1 MKAKILQV
9 KMTSKKGLACLLAV
23 LMLLTALPLGLVTS
37 AMAATKDC
45 MVVEVQGKK
54 VYFFGAETLEV
65 TGSKVA
71 YTAESAEAPILYVDG
86 AVDPA
91 DDVQIS
97 DGIIDF
103 GTWLADQSAWVGVLC
118 DPDGTVT
125 GTEPSVQLDTQAPK
139 VTVSGNPTSWGK
151 APATLTVQADDGN
164 GYGAVAYRMDN
175 GQWQK
180 TPAFQVKANGTYT
193 FYAKDAVGNVSTGE
207 TVEVQYVDATA
218 PEIGVV
224 LDPPN
229 EGEQWT
235 NGKVKVTVTG
245 KDSES
250 GLAEKAFKMDEGQWQ
265 ETGTFVIQDN
275 KEHTFYVRDAVG
287 NEASQQAKADKYDN
301 IAPVIQKVQIK
312 YGLLNVTGAYISD
325 KVTYTYHIEAV
336 DNEGGSGIKAFSCN
350 GGETWQTSGDF
361 ELKGGAPYHFCVQD
375 QAENVSDVLVYTPN
389 YDTTAPTINDVQQST
404 DKPTNQAVTVTVN
417 ANDVQSGLNKS
428 GAYKLD
434 NGDWQ
439 KENSFDIK
447 DDQIHTVYVRDN
459 ANPVNVAEQVIQVKN
474 FNSKPPTVTGVTLS
488 NVDADGKELW
498 TNKPITATVEA
509 QGSKNSAQVK
519 FPVVAYKMDD
529 GDWQYIT
536 DSKTANQFTIEDNKE
551 HKFYAM
557 DNTGD
562 VDHLGNISEAF
573 SLAATHYDSKA
584 PELNSVEFNQ
594 ENSGPFAEFLNK
606 LSFGR
611 FFNKA
616 LKITVHATDGVDAIS
631 NASGFSADKV
641 QSLIFKDT
649 SGEVVQTIPIKHAAT
664 AEEVGDSVITEFNA
678 TIDDVKLSNFKGS
691 LYVQL
696 QDQLGNST
704 EEIQVTTANSNLNDL
719 TDEDDTEEFGDC
731 NFVLENNAPQILAAG
746 QKQDEKLNEKNA
758 VSASPS
764 TTVFKNDYTV
774 SFHVSDQT
782 KSGEIS
788 GVAGVQVSVNGTVVY
803 PQPDNNEK
811 TNNNNEN
818 NNETNNEK
826 MLETGII
833 ELHAVAQADDE
844 KNAHQ
849 VNGVKIED
857 ENWNGGELT
866 YTVEAWDNAGN
877 ASKVSFT
884 LNFDQTAPTVQ
895 FAIPN
900 EKSCKKVTVTD
911 YGFFFNKDTDVVIS
925 ASDPRNTDKQEATA
939 SGVQS
944 ITYKL
949 VPFNQEFDEVEAIP
963 VDDSSV
969 TVAVQAGFKGQIYAY
984 ATDNAGNFPG
994 TRKGEKW
1001 SGCKYFADSDEANDQ
1016 GYVHPDG
1023 AIVEN
1028 AQQHQDSSIVIAR
1041 KNQPAG
1047 TQNNKKA
1054 YKAGGQ
1060 NAPQQDKDLSYDATK
1075 NVPLY
1080 DANAKF
1086 TVTVKDAQSGI
1097 RTVKYTL
1104 IEGGK
1109 TSVNTLE
1116 VNTPYGKD
1124 DAQAALKA
1132 ENLECSTGNETRHAK
1147 ELWRVDDAKITG
1159 RDANLATELTSTV
1172 TVDANYNDILLVV
1185 ELTDNAGNT
1194 SYDYVAFGI
1203 DKTAPQIQVEYTSAA
1218 APQSGSYYSKARTA
1232 YITITERNIRTEQ
1245 VALLIEKCLDSA
1257 RTFDKKD
1264 TKAYREGFKIT
1275 GKTLLQKGSGNGDD
1289 RQYRIKVDFTGDGNY
1304 RIKTL
1309 KCTDNVGH
1317 ANTAVTYGKY
1327 NAAGN
1332 RDTVSGSNKTRF
1344 TIDKTAPKIH
1354 VALNLN
1360 DQVKNKK
1367 YFNATRTATV
1377 TVTEHNFNAKAFEN
1391 QLKATLNGK
1400 GIAVPGVSA
1409 FRREN
1414 GTDRWTATITFVA
1427 DGDYVLNFKTTDKAG
1442 NSYKTVAGDFSGAA
1456 AQNFTIDK
1464 TAPQL
1469 TIGGITTNTAYKKVP
1484 TIVVKEADNNA
1495 STITSSVVG
1504 TCFDSQS
1511 KMAKRTVKVS
1521 AKNSGQLTA
1530 DHQLQNTV
1538 TYTAVEQDGYYIVTA
1553 QCVDMAGNQS
1563 QVQRKVFTKNEKG
1576 AVYVVSDDLA
1586 TLNNGYAN
1594 KTAVA
1599 KQSLVV
1605 TEYSPTEIQSP
1616 EYYINING
1624 KKKDGLVTME
1634 KGQHHAGEWYVN
1646 TYTISSKDIVAEGKY
1661 ALYIKST
1668 TKLDG
1673 KNTVVNNSSENKD
1686 LHRLNIQFTIDN
1698 TNPYVRITGL
1708 EKHLYSNTKVQT
1720 VTFSVSESNLASI
1733 VIHMTRDG
1741 QALDPL
1747 VWDHVQD
1754 KKHPNGWTV
1763 ENGIAVVQVQL
1774 ENGKSNLTFEI
1785 TDLAGNKCS
1794 TANDYNKQELF
1805 VSGTT
1810 GNKNNWLEETDGKIV
1825 LKDIYVDKGFSANAF
1840 AALIRNNLAI
1850 SVVIFVVIGLVL
1862 LAVIILPIL
1871 SKKRKKMD
1879 AADAEK
1885 LN

>member
-54 VYFFGAETLEV
+54 VYFFGAEALEV

-71 YTAESAEAPILYVDG
+71 YTAESAEVPTIYVDG

-97 DGIIDF
+97 DGVIDF

-125 GTEPSVQLDTQAPK
+125 GTEPSVQLDAQAPR
-139 VTVSGNPTSWGK
+139 VTVSGNPTAWGK
-151 APATLTVQADDGN
+151 APVTLTVQADDGN

-180 TPAFQVKANGTYT
+180 APEFRVKANGTYT

-207 TVEVQYVDATA
+207 TVEVQYVDANA

-229 EGEQWT
+229 AGEQWT

-250 GLAEKAFKMDEGQWQ
+250 GLAEEAFKMDEGQWQ
-265 ETGTFVIQDN
+265 ESGTFVIQDN
-275 KEHTFYVRDAVG
+275 KEHNFYVRDAVG
-287 NEASQQAKADKYDN
+287 NEAKQQAKADRYDD
-301 IAPVIQKVQIK
+301 IAPTINQVQVK
-312 YGLLNVTGAYISD
+312 LGNLALKQGTPISD
-325 KVTYTYHIEAV
+325 KITYTYHIDAT
-336 DNEGGSGIKAFSCN
+336 DNEGGSGIKFFSCN
-350 GGETWQTSGDF
+350 GGKTWQTSGDF
-361 ELKGGAPYHFCVQD
+361 KLKGGESYDFRVKD
-375 QAENVSDVLVYTPN
+375 QAENESAVLPYVPN

-417 ANDVQSGLNKS
+417 ANDVQSDLNKL

-439 KENSFDIK
+439 KENSFDIQ
-447 DDQIHTVYVRDN
+447 DDKIHTVYVRDN
-459 ANPVNVAEQVIQVKN
+459 AKPENVAEKKIQVKN
-474 FNSKPPTVTGVTLS
+474 FNSTPPTVTNVTLS
-488 NVDADGKELW
+488 NVGADGKENW
-498 TNKPITATVEA
+498 TNEPIIATVEA
-509 QGSKNSAQVK
+509 KGNTNNAQVE

-529 GDWQYIT
+529 GDWQYIEK
-536 DSKTANQFTIEDNKE
+536 SETANQFTIEDKKE
-551 HKFYAM
+551 HKFYCL
-557 DNTGD
+557 DNAD
-562 VDHLGNISEAF
+562 NASSA
-573 SLAATHYDSKA
+573 SSCAAKFYDKKA
-584 PELNSVEFNQ
+584 PELAPELNPVVFNPK
-594 ENSGPFAEFLNK
+594 NVGPFAEFLNK

-611 FFNKA
+611 FFNEE
-616 LKITVHATDGVDAIS
+616 LEITVHATDGVDEYS
-631 NASGFSADKV
+631 NASGFPEDKE

-649 SGEVVQTIPIKHAAT
+649 KGNKTTIPAKPAKVAKSGEVGNAVSAEFTATIPA
-664 AEEVGDSVITEFNA
+664 N
-678 TIDDVKLSNFKGS
+678 KLKNFKGS

-696 QDQLGNST
+696 QDQLGNQT
-704 EEIQVTTANSNLNDL
+704 EEIQVTTANSNLNKL
-719 TDEDDTEEFGDC
+719 TDTDDPEKFGDC
-731 NFVLENNAPQILAAG
+731 NFVLENNAPRILAAG
-746 QKQDEKLNEKNA
+746 QNAELNAKNA
-758 VSASPS
+758 VSASPG
-764 TTVFKNDYTV
+764 TTAFKNDYTV
-774 SFHVSDQT
+774 SFYVSDQT
-782 KSGEIS
+782 ESGEIS
-788 GVAGVQVSVNGTVVY
+788 GVAGVQVNVNGTDVY
-803 PQPDNNEK
+803 SEQYNNKK
-811 TNNNNEN
+811 TP
-818 NNETNNEK
+818 
-826 MLETGII
+826 ETGII
-833 ELHAVAQADDE
+833 ELPAVAQADKE
-844 KNAHQ
+844 KDAYT
-849 VNGVKIED
+849 VNEKKIKD
-857 ENWNGGELT
+857 WKGGELT
-866 YTVEAWDNAGN
+866 YTVKAWDNAGN

-900 EKSCKKVTVTD
+900 EKSCEKVSVTD

-925 ASDPRNTDKQEATA
+925 ASDPCNRKQNEATA
-939 SGVQS
+939 SGVKS

-949 VPFNQEFDEVEAIP
+949 VPFNQKFDEVEAIT

-994 TRKGEKW
+994 TREVGKW
-1001 SGCKYFADSDEANDQ
+1001 SGCKYFADSNEANDQ

-1023 AIVEN
+1023 TIVEN

-1060 NAPQQDKDLSYDATK
+1060 NAPQQDKKLSYDATK

-1080 DANAKF
+1080 DTNAKF

-1116 VNTPYGKD
+1116 VNTPYGKAY
-1124 DAQAALKA
+1124 AQAALQA
-1132 ENLECSTGNETRHAK
+1132 ENLESSTGNATRHAK

-1172 TVDANYNDILLVV
+1172 TVDANYNDILLIV

-1203 DKTAPQIQVEYTSAA
+1203 DKTAPQIQVEYISAV
-1218 APQSGSYYSKARTA
+1218 APQSGSYYSKTRTA
-1232 YITITERNIRTEQ
+1232 HITITERNIRTEQ

-1275 GKTLLQKGSGNGDD
+1275 GKTLLQKGSGNGDN

-1327 NAAGN
+1327 KAAGN
-1332 RDTVSGSNKTRF
+1332 RDAVSGSNKTRF

-1360 DQVKNKK
+1360 DRVKNKK

-1377 TVTEHNFNAKAFEN
+1377 TVTEHNFDAKAFEN

-1414 GTDRWTATITFVA
+1414 GTDRWTATVTFVA

-1530 DHQLQNTV
+1530 DHQQQNTV

-1586 TLNNGYAN
+1586 ALNNGYAN

-1646 TYTISSKDIVAEGKY
+1646 TYTISSKDILAEGKY

-1747 VWDHVQD
+1747 VWDHAQD

-1774 ENGKSNLTFEI
+1774 ENGKSDLTFEI

-1810 GNKNNWLEETDGKIV
+1810 GNKNNWLEEKDGKIV

-1850 SVVIFVVIGLVL
+1850 SVVIFVAIGLVL

>member
-54 VYFFGAETLEV
+54 VYFFGAEALEV

-71 YTAESAEAPILYVDG
+71 YTAESAEVPTIYVDG

-97 DGIIDF
+97 DGVIDF

-125 GTEPSVQLDTQAPK
+125 GTEPSVQLDAQAPR
-139 VTVSGNPTSWGK
+139 VTVSGNPTAWGK
-151 APATLTVQADDGN
+151 APVTLTVQADDGN

-180 TPAFQVKANGTYT
+180 APEFRVKANGTYT

-229 EGEQWT
+229 AGEQWS
-235 NGKVKVTVTG
+235 NDKVKVTVTG

-250 GLAEKAFKMDEGQWQ
+250 DLAEKAFKMDEGQWQ

-275 KEHTFYVRDAVG
+275 KEHNFYVRDAVG
-287 NEASQQAKADKYDN
+287 NEAKQQAKADKYDN
-301 IAPVIQKVQIK
+301 IAPVIQKVQVK
-312 YGLLNVTGAYISD
+312 LGNLVLKQGTYISD
-325 KVTYTYHIEAV
+325 QITYTYHIDAT
-336 DNEGGSGIKAFSCN
+336 DNEGGSGIKFFSCN
-350 GGETWQTSGDF
+350 GGKTWQTSGDF
-361 ELKGGAPYHFCVQD
+361 KLKGGESYDFCVKD
-375 QAENVSDVLVYTPN
+375 QAENESAVLVYTPN

-404 DKPTNQAVTVTVN
+404 DKPTNQAVTVTVT
-417 ANDVQSGLNKS
+417 ANDVQSGLNKF

-439 KENSFDIK
+439 KENSFDIQ
-447 DDQIHTVYVRDN
+447 DDKIHTVSVRDN
-459 ANPVNVAEQVIQVKN
+459 ANPENVAEKKIQVKN
-474 FNSKPPTVTGVTLS
+474 FISTPPTVTNVTLS
-488 NVDADGKELW
+488 NVGADGKELW
-498 TNKPITATVEA
+498 TNEPITATVEA
-509 QGSKNSAQVK
+509 KGNTNNAQVE

-536 DSKTANQFTIEDNKE
+536 DSKTANQFTIEDKKE
-551 HKFYAM
+551 HKFYCL
-557 DNTGD
+557 DNA
-562 VDHLGNISEAF
+562 GNASSA
-573 SLAATHYDSKA
+573 SSCAAKLYDKKA
-584 PELNSVEFNQ
+584 PELEPKKAPEFYPVEFSQSN
-594 ENSGPFAEFLNK
+594 NGPFAKFLNK

-611 FFNKA
+611 FFNKE
-616 LKITVHATDGVDAIS
+616 LKITVHATDGVDACS
-631 NASGFSADKV
+631 NASGFSDKKV
-641 QSLIFKDT
+641 QSLIFKNT

-704 EEIQVTTANSNLNDL
+704 KEIQVTTANSNLGELKN
-719 TDEDDTEEFGDC
+719 TEEFGDC

-746 QKQDEKLNEKNA
+746 QDEKLDETNA
-758 VSASPS
+758 VSASPG
-764 TTVFKNDYTV
+764 TTVFKDDYTV

-782 KSGEIS
+782 ESGEIS

-803 PQPDNNEK
+803 SQPDNNEK
-811 TNNNNEN
+811 TDNNNK
-818 NNETNNEK
+818 K
-826 MLETGII
+826 MLETGTID
-833 ELHAVAQADDE
+833 LHAVAQADKAEDT
-844 KNAHQ
+844 NT
-849 VNGVKIED
+849 VNKQKIED
-857 ENWNGGELT
+857 WKGGELT

-895 FAIPN
+895 FAIPSGN
-900 EKSCKKVTVTD
+900 ACEKVTVSD

-925 ASDPRNTDKQEATA
+925 ASDPRNDKQEATA
-939 SGVQS
+939 SGVKS

-949 VPFNQEFDEVEAIP
+949 VPFNQEFDEVEAIT

-969 TVAVQAGFKGQIYAY
+969 TVTVRAGFKGQIYAY

-994 TRKGEKW
+994 TREDGKW
-1001 SGCKYFADSDEANDQ
+1001 SGCKYFADSNEANDQ

-1023 AIVEN
+1023 TIVEN

-1060 NAPQQDKDLSYDATK
+1060 NAPQQDKKLSYDATK

-1080 DANAKF
+1080 DTNAKF

-1116 VNTPYGKD
+1116 VNTPYGKA
-1124 DAQAALKA
+1124 DAQAALQA
-1132 ENLECSTGNETRHAK
+1132 ENLESSTGNATRHAK

-1172 TVDANYNDILLVV
+1172 TVDANYNDILLIV

-1203 DKTAPQIQVEYTSAA
+1203 DKTAPQIQVEYTSAV
-1218 APQSGSYYSKARTA
+1218 APQSGSYYSKTRTA
-1232 YITITERNIRTEQ
+1232 HITITERNIRTEQ

-1275 GKTLLQKGSGNGDD
+1275 GKTLLQKGSGNGDN

-1332 RDTVSGSNKTRF
+1332 RDAVSGSNKTRF

-1354 VALNLN
+1354 VDLNLN
-1360 DQVKNKK
+1360 DRVKNKK

-1400 GIAVPGVSA
+1400 GIAVPSVSA
-1409 FRREN
+1409 FRQEN
-1414 GTDRWTATITFVA
+1414 GTDRWTATVTFVA

-1456 AQNFTIDK
+1456 AQDFTIDK

-1484 TIVVKEADNNA
+1484 TIVAKEADNNA

-1530 DHQLQNTV
+1530 DHQRQNTV

-1586 TLNNGYAN
+1586 ALNNGYAN

-1646 TYTISSKDIVAEGKY
+1646 TYTISSKDILAEGKY
-1661 ALYIKST
+1661 ALNIKST

-1741 QALDPL
+1741 QTLDPL
-1747 VWDHVQD
+1747 VWDHAQD

-1774 ENGKSNLTFEI
+1774 ENGKSDLTFEI

-1810 GNKNNWLEETDGKIV
+1810 GNKNNWLEEKDGKIV

>member
-54 VYFFGAETLEV
+54 VYFFGAEALEV

-71 YTAESAEAPILYVDG
+71 YTAESAEVPTIYVDG

-97 DGIIDF
+97 DGVIDF

-125 GTEPSVQLDTQAPK
+125 GTEPSVQPDTQAPR
-139 VTVSGNPTSWGK
+139 VTVSGNPTAWGK
-151 APATLTVQADDGN
+151 APVTLTVQADDGN

-180 TPAFQVKANGTYT
+180 APEFRVKANGTYT

-207 TVEVQYVDATA
+207 TVELQYVDANA

-265 ETGTFVIQDN
+265 ESGTFVIQDN
-275 KEHTFYVRDAVG
+275 REHNFYVRDAVG
-287 NEASQQAKADKYDN
+287 NEAKQQAKADKYDN
-301 IAPVIQKVQIK
+301 IAPVIQKVQVK
-312 YGLLNVTGAYISD
+312 LGNLVLKQGTYISD
-325 KVTYTYHIEAV
+325 QITYTYHIDAT
-336 DNEGGSGIKAFSCN
+336 DNEGGSGIKFFSCN

-361 ELKGGAPYHFCVQD
+361 KLKGGESYDFCVKD
-375 QAENVSDVLVYTPN
+375 QAENESAVLVYTPN

-404 DKPTNQAVTVTVN
+404 DKPTNQAVTVTVT
-417 ANDVQSGLNKS
+417 ANDVQSGLNKF

-439 KENSFDIK
+439 KENSFDIQ
-447 DDQIHTVYVRDN
+447 DDKIHTVYVRDN
-459 ANPVNVAEQVIQVKN
+459 AKPENVAEKKIQIKN
-474 FNSKPPTVTGVTLS
+474 FNSTPPTVTNVTLS
-488 NVDADGKELW
+488 NVGADGKELW
-498 TNKPITATVEA
+498 TNEPIIATVA
-509 QGSKNSAQVK
+509 AKGNKNNAQVE

-536 DSKTANQFTIEDNKE
+536 DSKTANQFTIEDKKE

-562 VDHLGNISEAF
+562 VDHLGNISEAS

-594 ENSGPFAEFLNK
+594 KNVGPFAKFLNK

-611 FFNKA
+611 FFNKE
-616 LKITVHATDGVDAIS
+616 LEITVHATDGVDES
-631 NASGFSADKV
+631 NNASGFSDKKV
-641 QSLIFKDT
+641 QSLIFKDPSKDT
-649 SGEVVQTIPIKHAAT
+649 NNQVVTTIPAKVTKSGEVGKAVSAEFTAEIT
-664 AEEVGDSVITEFNA
+664 AEEL
-678 TIDDVKLSNFKGS
+678 KNFKGS

-696 QDQLGNST
+696 QDQLGNQT
-704 EEIQVTTANSNLNDL
+704 EEIQVTTANSNLGELEDL
-719 TDEDDTEEFGDC
+719 DDNC
-731 NFVLENNAPQILAAG
+731 NFVLENNAPRILAAG
-746 QKQDEKLNEKNA
+746 QNAELKAENA
-758 VSASPS
+758 VSASPG
-764 TTVFKNDYTV
+764 TTAFKNDYTV

-782 KSGEIS
+782 ESGEIS
-788 GVAGVQVSVNGTVVY
+788 GVAGVQVNVNGTDIY
-803 PQPDNNEK
+803 SEQYNNEK
-811 TNNNNEN
+811 
-818 NNETNNEK
+818 K
-826 MLETGII
+826 PQTGTID
-833 ELHAVAQADDE
+833 LHAVAQADKAEDTYT
-844 KNAHQ
+844 
-849 VNGVKIED
+849 VNKVKIKD
-857 ENWNGGELT
+857 WKGGELT

-925 ASDPRNTDKQEATA
+925 ASDPCNRKQNEATA
-939 SGVQS
+939 SGVKS

-949 VPFNQEFDEVEAIP
+949 VPFNQKFDEVEAIP

-969 TVAVQAGFKGQIYAY
+969 TVTVRAGFKGQIYAY
-984 ATDNAGNFPG
+984 ATDKAGNFPG
-994 TRKGEKW
+994 TREDGKW
-1001 SGCKYFADSDEANDQ
+1001 SGCKYFADSNEANDQ

-1023 AIVEN
+1023 TIVEN

-1060 NAPQQDKDLSYDATK
+1060 NAPQQDKKQSYDATK

-1080 DANAKF
+1080 DTNAKF

-1116 VNTPYGKD
+1116 VNTPYGKA
-1124 DAQAALKA
+1124 DAQAALQA

-1172 TVDANYNDILLVV
+1172 TVDANYNDILLIV

-1203 DKTAPQIQVEYTSAA
+1203 DKTAPQIQVEYTSAV
-1218 APQSGSYYSKARTA
+1218 APQSGSYYSKTRTA
-1232 YITITERNIRTEQ
+1232 HITITERNIRTEQ

-1275 GKTLLQKGSGNGDD
+1275 GKTLLQKGSGNGDN

-1327 NAAGN
+1327 KAAGN
-1332 RDTVSGSNKTRF
+1332 RDAVSGSNKTRF

-1377 TVTEHNFNAKAFEN
+1377 TVTEHNFDAKAFEN

-1400 GIAVPGVSA
+1400 GIAVPSVSA

-1414 GTDRWTATITFVA
+1414 GTDRWTATVTFVA

-1456 AQNFTIDK
+1456 AQDFTIDK

-1511 KMAKRTVKVS
+1511 KRAKRTVKVS

-1586 TLNNGYAN
+1586 ALNNGYAN

-1634 KGQHHAGEWYVN
+1634 KGQHHACEWYVN
-1646 TYTISSKDIVAEGKY
+1646 TYTISSKDILAEGKY

-1747 VWDHVQD
+1747 VWDHAQD

-1774 ENGKSNLTFEI
+1774 ENGKSDLTFEI

-1810 GNKNNWLEETDGKIV
+1810 GNKNNWLEEKDGKIV

-1850 SVVIFVVIGLVL
+1850 SVVIFVAIGLVL

>member
-54 VYFFGAETLEV
+54 VYFFGAEALEV

-71 YTAESAEAPILYVDG
+71 YTAESAEVPTIYVDG

-97 DGIIDF
+97 DGVIDF

-125 GTEPSVQLDTQAPK
+125 GTEPSVQPDAQAPR
-139 VTVSGNPTSWGK
+139 VTVSGNPTAWGK
-151 APATLTVQADDGN
+151 APAILTVQADDGN

-180 TPAFQVKANGTYT
+180 APEFRVKANGTYT

-229 EGEQWT
+229 AGEQWT

-275 KEHTFYVRDAVG
+275 KEHNFYVRDAVG
-287 NEASQQAKADKYDN
+287 NEAKQQAKADKYDN
-301 IAPVIQKVQIK
+301 IAPVIQKVQVK
-312 YGLLNVTGAYISD
+312 LGNLVLKQGTYISD
-325 KVTYTYHIEAV
+325 QITYTYHIDAT
-336 DNEGGSGIKAFSCN
+336 DNEGGSGIKVFSCN
-350 GGETWQTSGDF
+350 GGETWQASGDF
-361 ELKGGAPYHFCVQD
+361 KLKGGESYDFCVKD
-375 QAENVSDVLVYTPN
+375 QAENESAVLVYTPN

-404 DKPTNQAVTVTVN
+404 DKPTNQAVTVTVT
-417 ANDVQSGLNKS
+417 ANDVQSGLNKF

-439 KENSFDIK
+439 KENSFDIQ
-447 DDQIHTVYVRDN
+447 DDKIHTVSVRDN
-459 ANPVNVAEQVIQVKN
+459 ANPENVAEKKIQVKN
-474 FNSKPPTVTGVTLS
+474 FNSTPPTVTNVTLS
-488 NVDADGKELW
+488 NVGADGKENW
-498 TNKPITATVEA
+498 TNEPITATVEA
-509 QGSKNSAQVK
+509 KGNTNNAQVE

-529 GDWQYIT
+529 GDWQYIE
-536 DSKTANQFTIEDNKE
+536 KNETANQFTIEDKKE
-551 HKFYAM
+551 HKFYCL
-557 DNTGD
+557 DNA
-562 VDHLGNISEAF
+562 GNASEA
-573 SLAATHYDSKA
+573 SSCAAKLYDKKA
-584 PELNSVEFNQ
+584 PELEPKKTPEFYPVEFSQSN
-594 ENSGPFAEFLNK
+594 NGPFAKFLNK

-611 FFNKA
+611 FFNKE
-616 LKITVHATDGVDAIS
+616 LKITVHATDGVDACS
-631 NASGFSADKV
+631 NASGFSEDKA
-641 QSLIFKDT
+641 QSLIFKNT

-696 QDQLGNST
+696 QDQLGNQT
-704 EEIQVTTANSNLNDL
+704 EEIQVTTANSNLGELKN
-719 TDEDDTEEFGDC
+719 TEEFGDC
-731 NFVLENNAPQILAAG
+731 NFVLENNAPRILAAG
-746 QKQDEKLNEKNA
+746 QNAELKAENA

-764 TTVFKNDYTV
+764 TTTFKNDYTV

-782 KSGEIS
+782 ESGEIS
-788 GVAGVQVSVNGTVVY
+788 GVAGVQVNVNGTDVY
-803 PQPDNNEK
+803 SEQYNNEK
-811 TNNNNEN
+811 
-818 NNETNNEK
+818 K
-826 MLETGII
+826 PQTGTID
-833 ELHAVAQADDE
+833 LHAVAKADKE
-844 KNAHQ
+844 ENAYQ
-849 VNGVKIED
+849 VNGEKIK
-857 ENWNGGELT
+857 NWNGGELT

-900 EKSCKKVTVTD
+900 EKSCKKVSVTD

-925 ASDPRNTDKQEATA
+925 ASDPCNREQNEATA
-939 SGVQS
+939 SGVKS

-994 TRKGEKW
+994 TREDGKW
-1001 SGCKYFADSDEANDQ
+1001 SGCKYFADSSKANDQ

-1023 AIVEN
+1023 TIVEN

-1060 NAPQQDKDLSYDATK
+1060 NAPQQDKKLSYDATK

-1080 DANAKF
+1080 DTNAKF

-1116 VNTPYGKD
+1116 VNTPYGKA
-1124 DAQAALKA
+1124 DAQAALQA
-1132 ENLECSTGNETRHAK
+1132 ENLESSTGNATRHAK

-1172 TVDANYNDILLVV
+1172 TVDANYNDILLIV

-1203 DKTAPQIQVEYTSAA
+1203 DKTAPQIQVEYTSAV
-1218 APQSGSYYSKARTA
+1218 APQSGSYYSKTRTA
-1232 YITITERNIRTEQ
+1232 HITITERNIRTEQ

-1275 GKTLLQKGSGNGDD
+1275 GKTLLQKGSGNGDN
-1289 RQYRIKVDFTGDGNY
+1289 RQYQIKVDFTGDGNY

-1332 RDTVSGSNKTRF
+1332 RDAVSGSNKTRF

-1360 DQVKNKK
+1360 DRVKNKK

-1400 GIAVPGVSA
+1400 GIAVPSVSA
-1409 FRREN
+1409 FRQEN
-1414 GTDRWTATITFVA
+1414 GTDRWTATVTFVA

-1586 TLNNGYAN
+1586 ALNNGYAN

-1646 TYTISSKDIVAEGKY
+1646 TYTISSKDILAEGKY

-1747 VWDHVQD
+1747 VWDHAQD

-1774 ENGKSNLTFEI
+1774 ENGKSDLTFEI

-1810 GNKNNWLEETDGKIV
+1810 GNKNNWLEEKDGKIV

>member
-54 VYFFGAETLEV
+54 VYFFGAEALEV

-71 YTAESAEAPILYVDG
+71 YTTESAEVPTIYVDG

-91 DDVQIS
+91 DDVRIS
-97 DGIIDF
+97 DGVIDF
-103 GTWLADQSAWVGVLC
+103 GSWLADQSAWVGVLC

-125 GTEPSVQLDTQAPK
+125 GTEPSVQLDAQAPR
-139 VTVSGNPTSWGK
+139 VTVSGNPTAWGK
-151 APATLTVQADDGN
+151 APVTLTVQADDGK

-180 TPAFQVKANGTYT
+180 APEFRVKANGTYT

-207 TVEVQYVDATA
+207 TVEVQYVDANA

-229 EGEQWT
+229 AGEQWT

-265 ETGTFVIQDN
+265 ESGTFVIQDN
-275 KEHTFYVRDAVG
+275 KEHNFYVRDAVG
-287 NEASQQAKADKYDN
+287 NEAKQQAKADKYDN
-301 IAPVIQKVQIK
+301 IAPVIQKVQVKLGNLILK
-312 YGLLNVTGAYISD
+312 QGTYISD
-325 KVTYTYHIEAV
+325 QITYTYHIDAT
-336 DNEGGSGIKAFSCN
+336 DNEGGSGIKVFSCN
-350 GGETWQTSGDF
+350 GGETWQASGDF
-361 ELKGGAPYHFCVQD
+361 KLKGGESYDFCVKD
-375 QAENVSDVLVYTPN
+375 QAENESAVLVYTPN

-404 DKPTNQAVTVTVN
+404 DKPTNQAVTVTVT

-439 KENSFDIK
+439 KENSFDIQ
-447 DDQIHTVYVRDN
+447 DDKIHTVYVRDN
-459 ANPVNVAEQVIQVKN
+459 AKPENVAEKKIQIKN
-474 FNSKPPTVTGVTLS
+474 FNSTPPTVTNVTLS
-488 NVDADGKELW
+488 NVGADGKELW
-498 TNKPITATVEA
+498 TNEPIIATVEA
-509 QGSKNSAQVK
+509 KGNTNNAQVE

-536 DSKTANQFTIEDNKE
+536 DSKTANQFTIEDKKE

-562 VDHLGNISEAF
+562 VDHLGNISEAS

-594 ENSGPFAEFLNK
+594 KNVGPFAKFLNK

-611 FFNKA
+611 FFNEE
-616 LKITVHATDGVDAIS
+616 LEITVHATDGVDEYS
-631 NASGFSADKV
+631 NASGFSEDKE

-649 SGEVVQTIPIKHAAT
+649 SKDTSDPVVTTIPAKVTKSGEVGNAVSAKFTAEIT
-664 AEEVGDSVITEFNA
+664 AEEL
-678 TIDDVKLSNFKGS
+678 KNFKGS

-696 QDQLGNST
+696 QDQLGNRT
-704 EEIQVTTANSNLNDL
+704 EEIQVTTANSNLGELKN
-719 TDEDDTEEFGDC
+719 TEEFGDC

-746 QKQDEKLNEKNA
+746 QNAELKAENA

-764 TTVFKNDYTV
+764 TTIFKNDYTV

-782 KSGEIS
+782 ESGEIS
-788 GVAGVQVSVNGTVVY
+788 GVAGVQVNVNGTDIY
-803 PQPDNNEK
+803 SEQYNNKK
-811 TNNNNEN
+811 TP
-818 NNETNNEK
+818 ETS
-826 MLETGII
+826 II
-833 ELHAVAQADDE
+833 ELPAVAQADKE
-844 KNAHQ
+844 KDAYT
-849 VNGVKIED
+849 VNGKKIKD
-857 ENWNGGELT
+857 WKGGELT

-877 ASKVSFT
+877 VSKVSFT

-939 SGVQS
+939 SGAKS

-949 VPFNQEFDEVEAIP
+949 VPFNQKFDEVEAIP

-994 TRKGEKW
+994 TREVGKW
-1001 SGCKYFADSDEANDQ
+1001 SGCKYFADSNEANDQ

-1023 AIVEN
+1023 TIVEN

-1060 NAPQQDKDLSYDATK
+1060 NAPQQDKKLSYDATK

-1116 VNTPYGKD
+1116 VNTPYGKT
-1124 DAQAALKA
+1124 DAQAALQA
-1132 ENLECSTGNETRHAK
+1132 ENLESSTGNETRHAK

-1172 TVDANYNDILLVV
+1172 TVDANYNDILLIV

-1203 DKTAPQIQVEYTSAA
+1203 DKTAPQIQVEYTSAV

-1232 YITITERNIRTEQ
+1232 YITITERNIHTEQ

-1264 TKAYREGFKIT
+1264 TKAYREGFKIA
-1275 GKTLLQKGSGNGDD
+1275 GKTLLQKGSGNGDN

-1332 RDTVSGSNKTRF
+1332 RDAVSGSNKTRF

-1360 DQVKNKK
+1360 DRVKNKK

-1400 GIAVPGVSA
+1400 GIAVPSVSA
-1409 FRREN
+1409 FRQEN
-1414 GTDRWTATITFVA
+1414 GTDRWTATVTFVA

-1456 AQNFTIDK
+1456 AQDFTIDK

-1495 STITSSVVG
+1495 STITSSAVG

-1586 TLNNGYAN
+1586 ALNNGYAN

-1646 TYTISSKDIVAEGKY
+1646 TYTISSKDILAEGKY

-1747 VWDHVQD
+1747 VWDHAQD

-1774 ENGKSNLTFEI
+1774 ENGKSDLTFEI

-1810 GNKNNWLEETDGKIV
+1810 GNKNNWLEEKDGKIV

>member
-1 MKAKILQV
+1 MMKAKILQV

-54 VYFFGAETLEV
+54 VYFFGAEALEV

-71 YTAESAEAPILYVDG
+71 YTAESAEVPTIYVDG

-97 DGIIDF
+97 DGVIDF

-125 GTEPSVQLDTQAPK
+125 GTEPSVQPDAQAPR
-139 VTVSGNPTSWGK
+139 VTVSGNPTAWGK
-151 APATLTVQADDGN
+151 APAILTVQADDGN

-180 TPAFQVKANGTYT
+180 APEFRVKANGTYT

-229 EGEQWT
+229 AGEQWT

-275 KEHTFYVRDAVG
+275 KEHNFYVRDAVG
-287 NEASQQAKADKYDN
+287 NEAKQQAKADKYDN
-301 IAPVIQKVQIK
+301 IAPVIQKVQVK
-312 YGLLNVTGAYISD
+312 LGNLVLKQGTYISD
-325 KVTYTYHIEAV
+325 QITYTYHIDAT
-336 DNEGGSGIKAFSCN
+336 DNEGGSGIKVFSCN
-350 GGETWQTSGDF
+350 GGETWQASGDF
-361 ELKGGAPYHFCVQD
+361 KLKGGESYDFCVKD
-375 QAENVSDVLVYTPN
+375 QAENESAVLVYTPN

-404 DKPTNQAVTVTVN
+404 DKPTNQAVTVTVT
-417 ANDVQSGLNKS
+417 ANDVQSGLNKF

-439 KENSFDIK
+439 KENSFDIQ
-447 DDQIHTVYVRDN
+447 DDKIHTVSVRDN
-459 ANPVNVAEQVIQVKN
+459 ANPENVAEKKIQVKN
-474 FNSKPPTVTGVTLS
+474 FNSTPPTVTNVTLS
-488 NVDADGKELW
+488 NVGADGKENW
-498 TNKPITATVEA
+498 TNEPITATVEA
-509 QGSKNSAQVK
+509 KGNTNNAQVE

-529 GDWQYIT
+529 GDWQYIE
-536 DSKTANQFTIEDNKE
+536 KNETANQFTIEDKKE
-551 HKFYAM
+551 HKFYCL
-557 DNTGD
+557 DNA
-562 VDHLGNISEAF
+562 GNASEA
-573 SLAATHYDSKA
+573 SSCAAKLYDKKA
-584 PELNSVEFNQ
+584 PELEPKKTPEFYPVEFSQSN
-594 ENSGPFAEFLNK
+594 NGPFAKFLNK

-611 FFNKA
+611 FFNKE
-616 LKITVHATDGVDAIS
+616 LKITVHATDGVDACS
-631 NASGFSADKV
+631 NASGFSEDKA
-641 QSLIFKDT
+641 QSLIFKNT

-696 QDQLGNST
+696 QDQLGNQT
-704 EEIQVTTANSNLNDL
+704 EEIQVTTANSNLGELKN
-719 TDEDDTEEFGDC
+719 TEEFGDC
-731 NFVLENNAPQILAAG
+731 NFVLENNAPRILAAG
-746 QKQDEKLNEKNA
+746 QNAELKAENA

-764 TTVFKNDYTV
+764 TTTFKNDYTV

-782 KSGEIS
+782 ESGEIS
-788 GVAGVQVSVNGTVVY
+788 GVAGVQVNVNGTDVY
-803 PQPDNNEK
+803 SEQYNNEK
-811 TNNNNEN
+811 
-818 NNETNNEK
+818 K
-826 MLETGII
+826 PQTGTID
-833 ELHAVAQADDE
+833 LHAVAKADKE
-844 KNAHQ
+844 ENAYQ
-849 VNGVKIED
+849 VNGEKIK
-857 ENWNGGELT
+857 NWNGGELT

-900 EKSCKKVTVTD
+900 EKSCKKVSVTD

-925 ASDPRNTDKQEATA
+925 ASDPCNREQNEATA
-939 SGVQS
+939 SGVKS

-994 TRKGEKW
+994 TREDGKW
-1001 SGCKYFADSDEANDQ
+1001 SGCKYFADSSKANDQ

-1023 AIVEN
+1023 TIVEN

-1060 NAPQQDKDLSYDATK
+1060 NAPQQDKKLSYDATK

-1080 DANAKF
+1080 DTNAKF

-1116 VNTPYGKD
+1116 VNTPYGKA
-1124 DAQAALKA
+1124 DAQAALQA
-1132 ENLECSTGNETRHAK
+1132 ENLESSTGNATRHAK

-1172 TVDANYNDILLVV
+1172 TVDANYNDILLIV

-1203 DKTAPQIQVEYTSAA
+1203 DKTAPQIQVEYTSAV
-1218 APQSGSYYSKARTA
+1218 APQSGSYYSKTRTA
-1232 YITITERNIRTEQ
+1232 HITITERNIRTEQ

-1275 GKTLLQKGSGNGDD
+1275 GKTLLQKGSGNGDN
-1289 RQYRIKVDFTGDGNY
+1289 RQYQIKVDFTGDGNY

-1332 RDTVSGSNKTRF
+1332 RDAVSGSNKTRF

-1360 DQVKNKK
+1360 DRVKNKK

-1400 GIAVPGVSA
+1400 GIAVPSVSA
-1409 FRREN
+1409 FRQEN
-1414 GTDRWTATITFVA
+1414 GTDRWTATVTFVA

-1586 TLNNGYAN
+1586 ALNNGYAN

-1646 TYTISSKDIVAEGKY
+1646 TYTISSKDILAEGKY

-1747 VWDHVQD
+1747 VWDHAQD

-1774 ENGKSNLTFEI
+1774 ENGKSDLTFEI

-1810 GNKNNWLEETDGKIV
+1810 GNKNNWLEEKDGKIV

>member
-71 YTAESAEAPILYVDG
+71 YTAESAEVPTIYVDG

-91 DDVQIS
+91 DDVRIS
-97 DGIIDF
+97 DGVIDF

-125 GTEPSVQLDTQAPK
+125 GTEPSVQPDAQAPR
-139 VTVSGNPTSWGK
+139 VTVSGNPTAWGK
-151 APATLTVQADDGN
+151 APVTLTVQADDGN

-180 TPAFQVKANGTYT
+180 APDFQVKANGTYT

-207 TVEVQYVDATA
+207 TVEVQYVDANA

-229 EGEQWT
+229 AGEQWT

-275 KEHTFYVRDAVG
+275 KEHNFYVRDAVG
-287 NEASQQAKADKYDN
+287 NEAKQQAKADKYDN
-301 IAPVIQKVQIK
+301 IAPVIQKVQVKLGNLILK
-312 YGLLNVTGAYISD
+312 QGTYISD
-325 KVTYTYHIEAV
+325 QITYTYHIDAT
-336 DNEGGSGIKAFSCN
+336 DNEGGSGIKFFSCN
-350 GGETWQTSGDF
+350 GGETWQASGDF
-361 ELKGGAPYHFCVQD
+361 KLKGGESYDFRVKD
-375 QAENVSDVLVYTPN
+375 QAENESAVLVYTPN

-404 DKPTNQAVTVTVN
+404 DKPTNQAVTVTVT

-439 KENSFDIK
+439 KENSFDIQ
-447 DDQIHTVYVRDN
+447 DDKIHTVSVRDN
-459 ANPVNVAEQVIQVKN
+459 AKPENVAEKKIQVKN
-474 FNSKPPTVTGVTLS
+474 FNSTPPTVTNVTLS
-488 NVDADGKELW
+488 NVGADGKENW
-498 TNKPITATVEA
+498 TNEPITATVEA
-509 QGSKNSAQVK
+509 KGNTNNAQVE

-529 GDWQYIT
+529 GDWQYIEK
-536 DSKTANQFTIEDNKE
+536 SETANQFTIEDKKE
-551 HKFYAM
+551 HKFYCL
-557 DNTGD
+557 DNA
-562 VDHLGNISEAF
+562 GNASSA
-573 SLAATHYDSKA
+573 SSCAAKFYDKKA
-584 PELNSVEFNQ
+584 PELAPGLNSVVFNPK
-594 ENSGPFAEFLNK
+594 NVGPFAEFLNK

-611 FFNKA
+611 FFNKE
-616 LKITVHATDGVDAIS
+616 LEITVHATDGVDEYS
-631 NASGFSADKV
+631 NASGFSADKE

-649 SGEVVQTIPIKHAAT
+649 SNKVVTTIPAKVTESSEVDNAVSAKFTAEIT
-664 AEEVGDSVITEFNA
+664 AEEL
-678 TIDDVKLSNFKGS
+678 KNFKGS

-696 QDQLGNST
+696 QDQLGNQT
-704 EEIQVTTANSNLNDL
+704 EEIQVTTANSNLNKL
-719 TDEDDTEEFGDC
+719 TDKDDTEKFGDC
-731 NFVLENNAPQILAAG
+731 NFVLENNAPQILAVG
-746 QKQDEKLNEKNA
+746 QNEKLDEKLDESNA
-758 VSASPS
+758 VPASPS

-774 SFHVSDQT
+774 SFYVSDQT
-782 KSGEIS
+782 ESGEIS
-788 GVAGVQVSVNGTVVY
+788 GVAGVQVNVNGTDVY
-803 PQPDNNEK
+803 SEQYNNKK
-811 TNNNNEN
+811 TP
-818 NNETNNEK
+818 ETS
-826 MLETGII
+826 II
-833 ELHAVAQADDE
+833 ELPAVAQADKE
-844 KNAHQ
+844 KDAYT
-849 VNGVKIED
+849 VNEKKIKD
-857 ENWNGGELT
+857 WKGGELT
-866 YTVEAWDNAGN
+866 YTVKAWDNAGN

-900 EKSCKKVTVTD
+900 EKSCEKVSVTD

-925 ASDPRNTDKQEATA
+925 ASDPCNDKQEAMA
-939 SGVQS
+939 SGVKS

-949 VPFNQEFDEVEAIP
+949 VPFNQEFDEVEAIT

-969 TVAVQAGFKGQIYAY
+969 TVAVQARFKGQIYAY
-984 ATDNAGNFPG
+984 ATDSAGNFPG
-994 TRKGEKW
+994 TRKDGKW
-1001 SGCKYFADSDEANDQ
+1001 SGCKYFADSNEANDQ

-1023 AIVEN
+1023 TIVEN

-1060 NAPQQDKDLSYDATK
+1060 NAPQQDKKLSYDATK

-1080 DANAKF
+1080 DTNAKF

-1116 VNTPYGKD
+1116 VNTPYGKA
-1124 DAQAALKA
+1124 DAQAALQA
-1132 ENLECSTGNETRHAK
+1132 ENLESSTGNATRHAK

-1172 TVDANYNDILLVV
+1172 TVDANYNDILLIV

-1203 DKTAPQIQVEYTSAA
+1203 DKTAPQIQVEYTSAV
-1218 APQSGSYYSKARTA
+1218 APQSGSYYSKTRTA
-1232 YITITERNIRTEQ
+1232 HITITERNIRTEQ

-1275 GKTLLQKGSGNGDD
+1275 GKTLLQKGSGNGDN
-1289 RQYRIKVDFTGDGNY
+1289 RQYQIKVDFTGDGNY

-1332 RDTVSGSNKTRF
+1332 RDAVSGSNKTRF

-1400 GIAVPGVSA
+1400 GIAVPSVSA
-1409 FRREN
+1409 FRQEN
-1414 GTDRWTATITFVA
+1414 GTDRWTATVTFVA

-1456 AQNFTIDK
+1456 AQDFTIDK

-1553 QCVDMAGNQS
+1553 QSVDMAGNQS

-1586 TLNNGYAN
+1586 ALNNGYAN

-1646 TYTISSKDIVAEGKY
+1646 TYTISSKDILAEGKY

-1668 TKLDG
+1668 TKLGG

-1747 VWDHVQD
+1747 VWDHAQD

-1774 ENGKSNLTFEI
+1774 ENGKSDLTFEI

-1810 GNKNNWLEETDGKIV
+1810 GNKNNWLEEKDGKIV

>member
-54 VYFFGAETLEV
+54 VYFFGAEALEV

-71 YTAESAEAPILYVDG
+71 YTAESAEVPTIYVDG

-97 DGIIDF
+97 DGVIDF

-125 GTEPSVQLDTQAPK
+125 GTEPSVQLDAQAPR
-139 VTVSGNPTSWGK
+139 VTVSGNPTAWGK
-151 APATLTVQADDGN
+151 APVTLTVQADDGN

-180 TPAFQVKANGTYT
+180 APEFRVKANGTYT

-207 TVEVQYVDATA
+207 TVEVQYVDANA

-229 EGEQWT
+229 AGEQWT

-250 GLAEKAFKMDEGQWQ
+250 GLAEEAFKMDEGQWQ
-265 ETGTFVIQDN
+265 ESGTFVIQDN
-275 KEHTFYVRDAVG
+275 KEHNFYVRDAVG
-287 NEASQQAKADKYDN
+287 NEAKQQAKADRYDD
-301 IAPVIQKVQIK
+301 IAPTINQVQVK
-312 YGLLNVTGAYISD
+312 LGNLALKQGTPISD
-325 KVTYTYHIEAV
+325 KITYTYHIDAT
-336 DNEGGSGIKAFSCN
+336 DNEGGSGIKFFSCN
-350 GGETWQTSGDF
+350 GGKTWQTSGDF
-361 ELKGGAPYHFCVQD
+361 KLKGGESYDFRVKD
-375 QAENVSDVLVYTPN
+375 QAENESAVLPYVPN

-417 ANDVQSGLNKS
+417 ANDVQSDLNKL

-439 KENSFDIK
+439 KENSFDIQ
-447 DDQIHTVYVRDN
+447 DDKIHTVYVRDN
-459 ANPVNVAEQVIQVKN
+459 AKPENVAEKKIQVKN
-474 FNSKPPTVTGVTLS
+474 FNSTPPTVTNVTLS
-488 NVDADGKELW
+488 NVGADGKENW
-498 TNKPITATVEA
+498 TNEPIIATVEA
-509 QGSKNSAQVK
+509 KGNTNNAQVE

-529 GDWQYIT
+529 GDWQYIEK
-536 DSKTANQFTIEDNKE
+536 SETANQFTIEDKKE
-551 HKFYAM
+551 HKFYCL
-557 DNTGD
+557 DNAD
-562 VDHLGNISEAF
+562 NASSA
-573 SLAATHYDSKA
+573 SSCAAKFYDKKA
-584 PELNSVEFNQ
+584 PELAPELNPVVFNPK
-594 ENSGPFAEFLNK
+594 NVGPFAEFLNK

-611 FFNKA
+611 FFNEE
-616 LKITVHATDGVDAIS
+616 LEITVHATDGVDEYS
-631 NASGFSADKV
+631 NASGFPEDKE

-649 SGEVVQTIPIKHAAT
+649 KGNKTTIPAKPAKVAKSGEVGNAVSAEFTATIPA
-664 AEEVGDSVITEFNA
+664 N
-678 TIDDVKLSNFKGS
+678 KLKNFKGS

-696 QDQLGNST
+696 QDQLGNQT
-704 EEIQVTTANSNLNDL
+704 EEIQVTTANSNLNKL
-719 TDEDDTEEFGDC
+719 TDTDDPEKFGDC
-731 NFVLENNAPQILAAG
+731 NFVLENNAPRILAAG
-746 QKQDEKLNEKNA
+746 QNAELNAKNA
-758 VSASPS
+758 VSASPG
-764 TTVFKNDYTV
+764 TTAFKNDYTV
-774 SFHVSDQT
+774 SFYVSDQT
-782 KSGEIS
+782 ESGEIS
-788 GVAGVQVSVNGTVVY
+788 GVAGVQVNVNGTDVY
-803 PQPDNNEK
+803 SEQYNNKK
-811 TNNNNEN
+811 TP
-818 NNETNNEK
+818 
-826 MLETGII
+826 ETGII
-833 ELHAVAQADDE
+833 ELPAVAQADKE
-844 KNAHQ
+844 KDAYT
-849 VNGVKIED
+849 VNEKKIKD
-857 ENWNGGELT
+857 WKGGELT
-866 YTVEAWDNAGN
+866 YTVKAWDNAGN

-900 EKSCKKVTVTD
+900 EKSCEKVSVTD

-925 ASDPRNTDKQEATA
+925 ASDPCNRKQNEATA
-939 SGVQS
+939 SGVKS

-949 VPFNQEFDEVEAIP
+949 VPFNQKFDEVEAIT

-994 TRKGEKW
+994 TREVGKW
-1001 SGCKYFADSDEANDQ
+1001 SGCKYFADSNEANDQ

-1023 AIVEN
+1023 TIVEN

-1060 NAPQQDKDLSYDATK
+1060 NAPQQDKKLSYDATK

-1080 DANAKF
+1080 DTNAKF

-1116 VNTPYGKD
+1116 VNTPYGKAY
-1124 DAQAALKA
+1124 AQAALQA
-1132 ENLECSTGNETRHAK
+1132 ENLESSTGNATRHAK

-1172 TVDANYNDILLVV
+1172 TVDANYNDILLIV

-1203 DKTAPQIQVEYTSAA
+1203 DKTAPQIQVEYISAV
-1218 APQSGSYYSKARTA
+1218 APQSGSYYSKTRTA
-1232 YITITERNIRTEQ
+1232 HITITERNIRTEQ

-1275 GKTLLQKGSGNGDD
+1275 GKTLLQKGSGNGDN

-1327 NAAGN
+1327 KAAGN
-1332 RDTVSGSNKTRF
+1332 RDAVSGSNKTRF

-1360 DQVKNKK
+1360 DRVKNKK

-1377 TVTEHNFNAKAFEN
+1377 TVTEHNFDAKAFEN

-1400 GIAVPGVSA
+1400 GIAVPSVSA

-1414 GTDRWTATITFVA
+1414 GTDRWTATVTFVA

-1530 DHQLQNTV
+1530 DHQQQNTV

-1586 TLNNGYAN
+1586 ALNNGYAN

-1646 TYTISSKDIVAEGKY
+1646 TYTISSKDILAEGKY

-1747 VWDHVQD
+1747 VWDHAQD

-1774 ENGKSNLTFEI
+1774 ENGKSDLTFEI

-1810 GNKNNWLEETDGKIV
+1810 GNKNNWLEEKDGKIV

>member
-71 YTAESAEAPILYVDG
+71 YTAESAEVPTIYVDG

-97 DGIIDF
+97 DGVIDF

-125 GTEPSVQLDTQAPK
+125 GTEPSVQPDAQAPR
-139 VTVSGNPTSWGK
+139 VTVSGNPTAWGK

-180 TPAFQVKANGTYT
+180 APEFRVKANGTYT

-229 EGEQWT
+229 AGEQWT

-275 KEHTFYVRDAVG
+275 IEHNFYVRDAVG
-287 NEASQQAKADKYDN
+287 NEAKQQAKADKYDN
-301 IAPVIQKVQIK
+301 IAPVIQKVQVK
-312 YGLLNVTGAYISD
+312 LGNLVLKQGTYISD
-325 KVTYTYHIEAV
+325 QITYTYHIDAT
-336 DNEGGSGIKAFSCN
+336 DNVGGSGIKAFSCN
-350 GGETWQTSGDF
+350 GGETWQASGDF
-361 ELKGGAPYHFCVQD
+361 KLKGGESYDFRVKD
-375 QAENVSDVLVYTPN
+375 QAENESAVLSYMPN

-417 ANDVQSGLNKS
+417 ANDVQSGLNKF

-439 KENSFDIK
+439 KENSFDIQ
-447 DDQIHTVYVRDN
+447 DDKIHTVSVRDN
-459 ANPVNVAEQVIQVKN
+459 ANPENVAEKKIQVKN
-474 FNSKPPTVTGVTLS
+474 FNSTPPTVTNVTLS
-488 NVDADGKELW
+488 NVGADGKELW
-498 TNKPITATVEA
+498 TNEPITATVEA
-509 QGSKNSAQVK
+509 KGNTNNAQVE

-529 GDWQYIT
+529 GDWQYIEK
-536 DSKTANQFTIEDNKE
+536 SETANQFTIEDKKE
-551 HKFYAM
+551 HKFYCL
-557 DNTGD
+557 DNA
-562 VDHLGNISEAF
+562 GNASSA
-573 SLAATHYDSKA
+573 SSCAAKLYDKKA
-584 PELNSVEFNQ
+584 PELEPKKAPEFYPVEFSQSN
-594 ENSGPFAEFLNK
+594 NGPFAKFLNK

-611 FFNKA
+611 FFNKE
-616 LKITVHATDGVDAIS
+616 LKITVHATDGVDACS
-631 NASGFSADKV
+631 NASGFSEDKA
-641 QSLIFKDT
+641 QSLIFKNT

-704 EEIQVTTANSNLNDL
+704 KEIQVTTANSNLGELKN
-719 TDEDDTEEFGDC
+719 TEEFGDC
-731 NFVLENNAPQILAAG
+731 NFVLENNAPRILAAG
-746 QKQDEKLNEKNA
+746 QNAELKAENA

-764 TTVFKNDYTV
+764 TTTFKNDYTV

-782 KSGEIS
+782 ESGEIS
-788 GVAGVQVSVNGTVVY
+788 GVAGVQVNVNGTDVY
-803 PQPDNNEK
+803 SEQYNNEK
-811 TNNNNEN
+811 
-818 NNETNNEK
+818 K
-826 MLETGII
+826 PQTGTID
-833 ELHAVAQADDE
+833 LHAVAKADKE
-844 KNAHQ
+844 ENAYQ
-849 VNGVKIED
+849 VNGEKIK
-857 ENWNGGELT
+857 NWNGGELT

-895 FAIPN
+895 FAIPSGN
-900 EKSCKKVTVTD
+900 ACEKVTVSD

-925 ASDPRNTDKQEATA
+925 ALDPCNTDKQEATA

-949 VPFNQEFDEVEAIP
+949 VPSDQKFDEVEAITVP
-963 VDDSSV
+963 VAKDDPSF
-969 TVAVQAGFKGQIYAY
+969 TVAVQACFKGQIYAY

-994 TRKGEKW
+994 TREVGKW
-1001 SGCKYFADSDEANDQ
+1001 SGCKYFADSNNANDQ

-1023 AIVEN
+1023 TIVEN

-1060 NAPQQDKDLSYDATK
+1060 NAPQQDKKLSYDATK

-1080 DANAKF
+1080 DTNAKF

-1116 VNTPYGKD
+1116 VNTPYGQA
-1124 DAQAALKA
+1124 DAQAALQA
-1132 ENLECSTGNETRHAK
+1132 ENLESSTGNETRHAK

-1172 TVDANYNDILLVV
+1172 TVDANYNDILLIV

-1203 DKTAPQIQVEYTSAA
+1203 DKTAPQIQVEYTSAV
-1218 APQSGSYYSKARTA
+1218 APQSGSYYSKTRTA
-1232 YITITERNIRTEQ
+1232 HITITERNIRTEQ

-1264 TKAYREGFKIT
+1264 TKAYRDGFKIT
-1275 GKTLLQKGSGNGDD
+1275 GKTLLQKGSGNGDN

-1332 RDTVSGSNKTRF
+1332 RDAVSGSNKTRF

-1360 DQVKNKK
+1360 DRVKNKK

-1400 GIAVPGVSA
+1400 GIAVPSVSA
-1409 FRREN
+1409 FRQEN
-1414 GTDRWTATITFVA
+1414 GTDRWTATVTFVA

-1456 AQNFTIDK
+1456 AQDFTIDK

-1484 TIVVKEADNNA
+1484 TIVAKEADNNA

-1586 TLNNGYAN
+1586 ALNNGYAN

-1646 TYTISSKDIVAEGKY
+1646 TYTISSKDILAEGKY

-1747 VWDHVQD
+1747 VWDHAQD
-1754 KKHPNGWTV
+1754 KKHPKGWTV

-1774 ENGKSNLTFEI
+1774 ENGKSDLTFEI

-1810 GNKNNWLEETDGKIV
+1810 GNKNNWLEEKDGKIV

>member
-9 KMTSKKGLACLLAV
+9 KMASKKALAYLLAV

-54 VYFFGAETLEV
+54 VYFFGADTLEV

-71 YTAESAEAPILYVDG
+71 YTAESAEAPTIYVDG

-91 DDVQIS
+91 DDVRIS

-103 GTWLADQSAWVGVLC
+103 GTWLVDQSAWVGVLC

-139 VTVSGNPTSWGK
+139 VTVSGNPTAWVK
-151 APATLTVQADDGN
+151 TPATLTVQADDGN
-164 GYGAVAYRMDN
+164 GYGAVAYRIDD

-180 TPAFQVKANGTYT
+180 TPVFQVNENGTYT
-193 FYAKDAVGNVSTGE
+193 FYAKDAVGNVSAGE
-207 TVEVQYVDATA
+207 TIEVQYVDAIV

-235 NGKVKVTVTG
+235 SGKVKVTVTG

-250 GLAEKAFKMDEGQWQ
+250 GLAEKAFRMDEGQWQ
-265 ETGTFVIQDN
+265 EIGTFVIQDN

-287 NEASQQAKADKYDN
+287 NEANQQATADKYDN
-301 IAPVIQKVQIK
+301 IAPVIQKVHIK
-312 YGLLNVTGAYISD
+312 FGLSDVTGKYISD
-325 KVTYTYHIEAV
+325 IVKYTYHIEAV
-336 DNEGGSGIKAFSCN
+336 DNEGGSGIQSFSRD
-350 GGETWQTSGDF
+350 GGTTWQTSGDF
-361 ELKGGAPYHFCVQD
+361 ELKGEAPYYFCVKD
-375 QAENVSDVLVYTPN
+375 QAGNVSEVLPYTPN

-404 DKPTNQAVTVTVN
+404 DKPTNQTVTVTVT
-417 ANDVQSGLNKS
+417 ANDVQSGLNKF

-439 KENSFDIK
+439 TKNSFGIT
-447 DDQIHTVYVRDN
+447 DDKIHTVYVRDN
-459 ANPVNVAEQVIQVKN
+459 ANPANVAEQEIQVKN
-474 FNSKPPTVTGVTLS
+474 FNSQQPTVKGVTLS
-488 NVDADGKELW
+488 NVGADGKENW
-498 TNKPITATVEA
+498 TNEPITATVTA
-509 QGSKNSAQVK
+509 QGNKNHAQVE

-529 GDWQYIT
+529 GDWQYIEK
-536 DSKTANQFTIEDNKE
+536 SETANQFTIEDKKE
-551 HKFYAM
+551 HKFYCL
-557 DNTGD
+557 DNA
-562 VDHLGNISEAF
+562 GNESSAF
-573 SLAATHYDSKA
+573 FLAATHYDKKA
-584 PELNSVEFNQ
+584 PELNSVEFKQ
-594 ENSGPFAEFLNK
+594 ENSGPFAEFLNR

-611 FFNKA
+611 FFNKE
-616 LKITVHATDGVDAIS
+616 LEITVHATDGVDEYS
-631 NASGFSADKV
+631 NASGFSKDKDKV
-641 QSLIFKDT
+641 QSLIFKDPN
-649 SGEVVQTIPIKHAAT
+649 GNKVKTIT
-664 AEEVGDSVITEFNA
+664 AEVEKSNEVGMVVSTKFATKITAKEL
-678 TIDDVKLSNFKGS
+678 KNFKGS

-696 QDQLGNST
+696 QDRLGNST
-704 EEIQVTTANSNLNDL
+704 KEIQVTTANSNLIEL
-719 TDEDDTEEFGDC
+719 TEGRDDNC
-731 NFVLENNAPQILAAG
+731 NFVLENHAPHILAA
-746 QKQDEKLNEKNA
+746 KQNAELKAENA
-758 VSASPS
+758 VSASG

-774 SFHVSDQT
+774 SFHVSDT
-782 KSGEIS
+782 DTGEIS
-788 GVAGVQVSVNGTVVY
+788 YVAGVQVNVNGTVIY
-803 PQPDNNEK
+803 SEQYNNKK
-811 TNNNNEN
+811 TSD
-818 NNETNNEK
+818 
-826 MLETGII
+826 TGII
-833 ELHAVAQADDE
+833 DLLAVAQSDDE
-844 KNAHQ
+844 NAYR
-849 VNGVKIED
+849 VNGEEID
-857 ENWNGGELT
+857 WNDGKLA

-877 ASKVSFT
+877 ASSVSFT

-895 FAIPN
+895 FAIPSEN
-900 EKSCKKVTVTD
+900 SCEKVTVTD
-911 YGFFFNKDTDVVIS
+911 YGFFFNKDTEVVIS
-925 ASDPRNTDKQEATA
+925 ASDLCNTDKREATA
-939 SGVQS
+939 SGVKS

-949 VPFNQEFDEVEAIP
+949 VPFGQKFDDIEAILVP
-963 VDDSSV
+963 VSAKDNNSFTVSV
-969 TVAVQAGFKGQIYAY
+969 PSGFKGQIYAY
-984 ATDNAGNFPG
+984 ATDLADNFPG
-994 TRKGEKW
+994 AREDGKW
-1001 SGCKYFADSDEANDQ
+1001 SGCKYFEDSDKANDQ

-1023 AIVEN
+1023 TIVEN

-1054 YKAGGQ
+1054 YKAGGK
-1060 NAPQQDKDLSYDATK
+1060 NAPQQDKKQSYDATK

-1080 DANAKF
+1080 DTNAKF

-1109 TSVNTLE
+1109 ISVNTLE
-1116 VNTPYGKD
+1116 VNTPYGKAN
-1124 DAQAALKA
+1124 AQAALKA
-1132 ENLECSTGNETRHAK
+1132 KNLECSTGNKTRHAK
-1147 ELWRVDDAKITG
+1147 ELWRVDDAKIIG

-1172 TVDANYNDILLVV
+1172 TVDGNYNDILLIV
-1185 ELTDNAGNT
+1185 ELTDNAGNS

-1203 DKTAPQIQVEYTSAA
+1203 DKTAPQIQVEYNSAVE
-1218 APQSGSYYSKARTA
+1218 PQSGSYYSKARTA

-1275 GKTLLQKGSGNGDD
+1275 GKTLLQKGSGNGDN

-1332 RDTVSGSNKTRF
+1332 RDAVSGSNKTCF

-1354 VALNLN
+1354 VVLNLN

-1400 GIAVPGVSA
+1400 EIAVPGVSA

-1427 DGDYVLNFKTTDKAG
+1427 DGDYVLDFKTTDKAG

-1456 AQNFTIDK
+1456 AQDFTIDK

-1469 TIGGITTNTAYKKVP
+1469 SIGGITTNTAYKKVP

-1504 TCFDSQS
+1504 ICFDSQS
-1511 KMAKRTVKVS
+1511 KTAKRTVKVS

-1538 TYTAVEQDGYYIVTA
+1538 SYTAVEQDGYYIVTA

-1586 TLNNGYAN
+1586 ALNNGYAN
-1594 KTAVA
+1594 KTAVG

-1605 TEYSPTEIQSP
+1605 TEYSPTEIKSP

-1646 TYTISSKDIVAEGKY
+1646 TYTISSKDIIAEGKY

-1673 KNTVVNNSSENKD
+1673 RNTVVNNSSENKD

-1741 QALDPL
+1741 QALDSL
-1747 VWDHVQD
+1747 VWDHAQD
-1754 KKHPNGWTV
+1754 KKHPNGWSV

-1774 ENGKSNLTFEI
+1774 ENGKSDLTFEI

-1810 GNKNNWLEETDGKIV
+1810 GNKNNWLEETDGKII

-1862 LAVIILPIL
+1862 LAVIVLPIL
-1871 SKKRKKMD
+1871 SNKRRKMD

>member
-54 VYFFGAETLEV
+54 VYFFGAEALEV

-71 YTAESAEAPILYVDG
+71 YTAESAEVPTIYVDG

-97 DGIIDF
+97 DGVIDF

-125 GTEPSVQLDTQAPK
+125 GTEPSVQLDAQAPR
-139 VTVSGNPTSWGK
+139 VTVSGNPTAWGK

-180 TPAFQVKANGTYT
+180 APEFRVKANGTYT

-207 TVEVQYVDATA
+207 TVEVQYVDANA

-224 LDPPN
+224 LDPTN

-275 KEHTFYVRDAVG
+275 KEHNFYVRDAVG
-287 NEASQQAKADKYDN
+287 NEAKQQAKADKYDN
-301 IAPVIQKVQIK
+301 IAPVIQKVQVK
-312 YGLLNVTGAYISD
+312 LGNLVLKQGTYISD
-325 KVTYTYHIEAV
+325 IITYTYHIDAT
-336 DNEGGSGIKAFSCN
+336 DNVGGSGIKLFSCN

-361 ELKGGAPYHFCVQD
+361 KLKGGKSYDFCVKD
-375 QAENVSDVLVYTPN
+375 QAENVSEVLHYIPN

-404 DKPTNQAVTVTVN
+404 DKPTNQAVTVTVT
-417 ANDVQSGLNKS
+417 ANDVQSGLNKF

-439 KENSFDIK
+439 KENSFDIQ
-447 DDQIHTVYVRDN
+447 DDKIHTVSVRDN
-459 ANPVNVAEQVIQVKN
+459 ANPENVAEKKIQVKN
-474 FNSKPPTVTGVTLS
+474 FNSTPPTVTNVTLS
-488 NVDADGKELW
+488 NVGADGKEDW
-498 TNKPITATVEA
+498 TNEPIIATVEA
-509 QGSKNSAQVK
+509 KGNKNNAQVE

-529 GDWQYIT
+529 GDWQYIEK
-536 DSKTANQFTIEDNKE
+536 SETANQFTIEDKKE

-562 VDHLGNISEAF
+562 VDHLGNISEAS

-594 ENSGPFAEFLNK
+594 KNVGPFAEFLNK

-611 FFNKA
+611 FFNKE
-616 LKITVHATDGVDAIS
+616 LKITVYATDGVDES
-631 NASGFSADKV
+631 NNASGFSDKKV

-649 SGEVVQTIPIKHAAT
+649 SDQVATTIPAKVAKSGEVGNAVSAKFTAEIT
-664 AEEVGDSVITEFNA
+664 AEEL
-678 TIDDVKLSNFKGS
+678 KNFKGS

-696 QDQLGNST
+696 QDQLGNQT
-704 EEIQVTTANSNLNDL
+704 EEIQVTTANSNLGELKN
-719 TDEDDTEEFGDC
+719 TEEFGDC
-731 NFVLENNAPQILAAG
+731 NFVLENNAPRILAAG
-746 QKQDEKLNEKNA
+746 QNAELKAENA

-764 TTVFKNDYTV
+764 TTTFKNDYTV

-782 KSGEIS
+782 ESGEIS
-788 GVAGVQVSVNGTVVY
+788 GVAGVQVNVNGTDVY
-803 PQPDNNEK
+803 SEQYNNEK
-811 TNNNNEN
+811 
-818 NNETNNEK
+818 K
-826 MLETGII
+826 PQTGTID
-833 ELHAVAQADDE
+833 LHAVAQADDK

-895 FAIPN
+895 FAIPSGN
-900 EKSCKKVTVTD
+900 ACKKVTVSD

-925 ASDPRNTDKQEATA
+925 ASDPYNTDKQEATA

-949 VPFNQEFDEVEAIP
+949 VPSDQKFDEVEAIT
-963 VDDSSV
+963 VDDSSFTV
-969 TVAVQAGFKGQIYAY
+969 TVRAGFKGQIYAY
-984 ATDNAGNFPG
+984 ATDKAGNFPG
-994 TRKGEKW
+994 TREGKKW
-1001 SGCKYFADSDEANDQ
+1001 SGCKYFADSNEANDQ

-1023 AIVEN
+1023 TIVEN

-1060 NAPQQDKDLSYDATK
+1060 NAPQQDKKLSYDATK
-1075 NVPLY
+1075 SVPLY
-1080 DANAKF
+1080 DTNAKF

-1116 VNTPYGKD
+1116 VNTPYGKAY
-1124 DAQAALKA
+1124 AQAALQA
-1132 ENLECSTGNETRHAK
+1132 ENLESSTGNATRHAK

-1172 TVDANYNDILLVV
+1172 TIDANYNDILLIV

-1203 DKTAPQIQVEYTSAA
+1203 DKTAPQIQVEYTSAV
-1218 APQSGSYYSKARTA
+1218 APQSGSYYSKTRTA
-1232 YITITERNIRTEQ
+1232 HITITERNIRTEQ

-1275 GKTLLQKGSGNGDD
+1275 GKTLLQKGSGNGDN

-1327 NAAGN
+1327 KAAGN
-1332 RDTVSGSNKTRF
+1332 RDAVSGSNKTRF

-1360 DQVKNKK
+1360 DRVKNKK

-1400 GIAVPGVSA
+1400 GIAVPSVSA
-1409 FRREN
+1409 FRQEN
-1414 GTDRWTATITFVA
+1414 GTDRWTATVTFVA

-1495 STITSSVVG
+1495 STITSSAVG

-1586 TLNNGYAN
+1586 ALNNGYAN

-1646 TYTISSKDIVAEGKY
+1646 TYTISSKDILAEGKY

-1747 VWDHVQD
+1747 VWDHAQD

-1774 ENGKSNLTFEI
+1774 ENGKSDLTFEI

-1810 GNKNNWLEETDGKIV
+1810 GNKNNWLEEKDGKIV

>member
-23 LMLLTALPLGLVTS
+23 LMLLTALPLGLMTS

-54 VYFFGAETLEV
+54 VYFFGAEALEV

-71 YTAESAEAPILYVDG
+71 YTAESAEVPTIYVDG

-91 DDVQIS
+91 DDVRIS
-97 DGIIDF
+97 DGVIDF

-125 GTEPSVQLDTQAPK
+125 GTEPSVQPDAQAPR
-139 VTVSGNPTSWGK
+139 VTVSGNPTAWGK
-151 APATLTVQADDGN
+151 APVTLTVQADDGN

-180 TPAFQVKANGTYT
+180 APEFRVKANGTYT

-229 EGEQWT
+229 AGEQWS
-235 NGKVKVTVTG
+235 NDKVKVTVTG

-250 GLAEKAFKMDEGQWQ
+250 DLAEKAFKMDEGQWQ

-275 KEHTFYVRDAVG
+275 KEHNFYVRDAVG
-287 NEASQQAKADKYDN
+287 NEAKQQAKADKYDN
-301 IAPVIQKVQIK
+301 IAPVIQKVQVK
-312 YGLLNVTGAYISD
+312 LGNLVLKQGTYISD
-325 KVTYTYHIEAV
+325 QITYTYHIDAT
-336 DNEGGSGIKAFSCN
+336 DNEGGSGIKFFSCN
-350 GGETWQTSGDF
+350 GGKTWQTSGDF
-361 ELKGGAPYHFCVQD
+361 KLKGGESYDFCVKD
-375 QAENVSDVLVYTPN
+375 QAENESAVLVYTPN

-404 DKPTNQAVTVTVN
+404 DKPTNQAVTVTVT
-417 ANDVQSGLNKS
+417 ANDVQSGLNKF

-439 KENSFDIK
+439 KENSFDIQ
-447 DDQIHTVYVRDN
+447 DDKIHTVSVRDN
-459 ANPVNVAEQVIQVKN
+459 ANPENVAEKKIQVKN
-474 FNSKPPTVTGVTLS
+474 FISTPPTVTNVTLS
-488 NVDADGKELW
+488 NVGADGKELW
-498 TNKPITATVEA
+498 TNEPITATVEA
-509 QGSKNSAQVK
+509 KGNTNNAQVE

-536 DSKTANQFTIEDNKE
+536 DSKTANQFTIEDKKE
-551 HKFYAM
+551 HKFYCL
-557 DNTGD
+557 DNA
-562 VDHLGNISEAF
+562 GNASSA
-573 SLAATHYDSKA
+573 SSCAAKLYDKKA
-584 PELNSVEFNQ
+584 PELEPKKAPEFYPVEFSQSN
-594 ENSGPFAEFLNK
+594 NGPFAKFLNK

-611 FFNKA
+611 FFNKE
-616 LKITVHATDGVDAIS
+616 LKITVHATDGVDACS
-631 NASGFSADKV
+631 NASGFSDKKV
-641 QSLIFKDT
+641 QSLIFKNT

-704 EEIQVTTANSNLNDL
+704 KEIQVTTANSNLGELKN
-719 TDEDDTEEFGDC
+719 TEEFGDC

-746 QKQDEKLNEKNA
+746 QDEKLDETNA
-758 VSASPS
+758 VSASPG
-764 TTVFKNDYTV
+764 TTVFKDDYTV

-782 KSGEIS
+782 ESGEIS

-803 PQPDNNEK
+803 SQPDNNEK
-811 TNNNNEN
+811 TDNNNK
-818 NNETNNEK
+818 K
-826 MLETGII
+826 MLETGTID
-833 ELHAVAQADDE
+833 LHAVAQADKAEDT
-844 KNAHQ
+844 NT
-849 VNGVKIED
+849 VNKQKIED
-857 ENWNGGELT
+857 WKGGELT

-895 FAIPN
+895 FAIPSGN
-900 EKSCKKVTVTD
+900 ACEKVTVSD

-925 ASDPRNTDKQEATA
+925 ASDPRNDKQEATA
-939 SGVQS
+939 SGVKS

-949 VPFNQEFDEVEAIP
+949 VPFNQEFDEVEAIT

-969 TVAVQAGFKGQIYAY
+969 TVTVRAGFKGQIYAY

-994 TRKGEKW
+994 TREDGKW
-1001 SGCKYFADSDEANDQ
+1001 SGCKYFADSNEANDQ

-1023 AIVEN
+1023 TIVEN

-1060 NAPQQDKDLSYDATK
+1060 NAPQQDKKLSYDATK

-1080 DANAKF
+1080 DTNAKF

-1116 VNTPYGKD
+1116 VNTPYGKA
-1124 DAQAALKA
+1124 DAQAALQA
-1132 ENLECSTGNETRHAK
+1132 ENLESSTGNATRHAK

-1172 TVDANYNDILLVV
+1172 TVDANYNDILLIV

-1203 DKTAPQIQVEYTSAA
+1203 DKTAPQIQVEYTSAV
-1218 APQSGSYYSKARTA
+1218 APQSGSYYSKTRTA
-1232 YITITERNIRTEQ
+1232 HITITERNIRTEQ

-1275 GKTLLQKGSGNGDD
+1275 GKTLLQKGSGNGDN

-1332 RDTVSGSNKTRF
+1332 RDAVSGSNKTRF

-1354 VALNLN
+1354 VDLNLN
-1360 DQVKNKK
+1360 DRVKNKK

-1400 GIAVPGVSA
+1400 GIAVPSVSA
-1409 FRREN
+1409 FRQEN
-1414 GTDRWTATITFVA
+1414 GTDRWTATVTFVA

-1456 AQNFTIDK
+1456 AQDFTIDK

-1484 TIVVKEADNNA
+1484 TIVAKEADNNA

-1530 DHQLQNTV
+1530 DHQRQNTV

-1586 TLNNGYAN
+1586 ALNNGYAN

-1646 TYTISSKDIVAEGKY
+1646 TYTISSKDILAEGKY

-1741 QALDPL
+1741 QTLDPL
-1747 VWDHVQD
+1747 VWDHAQD

-1774 ENGKSNLTFEI
+1774 ENGKSDLTFEI

-1810 GNKNNWLEETDGKIV
+1810 GNKNNWLEEKDGKIV

>member
-54 VYFFGAETLEV
+54 VYFFGAEALEV
-65 TGSKVA
+65 TGSKVT
-71 YTAESAEAPILYVDG
+71 YTAESAEVPTIYVDG

-91 DDVQIS
+91 DDVRIS
-97 DGIIDF
+97 DGVIDF

-125 GTEPSVQLDTQAPK
+125 GTEPSVQPDAQAPR
-139 VTVSGNPTSWGK
+139 VTVIGNPTAWGK

-180 TPAFQVKANGTYT
+180 APEFRVKANGTYT

-229 EGEQWT
+229 AGEQWT

-275 KEHTFYVRDAVG
+275 KEHNFYVRDAVG
-287 NEASQQAKADKYDN
+287 NEAKQQAKADKYDN
-301 IAPVIQKVQIK
+301 IAPVIQKVQVK
-312 YGLLNVTGAYISD
+312 LGNLVLKQGTYISD
-325 KVTYTYHIEAV
+325 QITYTYHIDAT
-336 DNEGGSGIKAFSCN
+336 DNEGGSGIKFFSCN

-361 ELKGGAPYHFCVQD
+361 KLKGGESHDFCVKD
-375 QAENVSDVLVYTPN
+375 QAENESAVLVYTPN

-404 DKPTNQAVTVTVN
+404 DKPTNQAVTVTVT

-439 KENSFDIK
+439 KENSFDIQ
-447 DDQIHTVYVRDN
+447 DDKIHTVSVRDN
-459 ANPVNVAEQVIQVKN
+459 AKPENVAEKKIQVKN
-474 FNSKPPTVTGVTLS
+474 FNSTPPTVTNVTLS
-488 NVDADGKELW
+488 NVGADGKENW
-498 TNKPITATVEA
+498 TNEPITATVEA
-509 QGSKNSAQVK
+509 KGNTNNAQVE

-529 GDWQYIT
+529 GDWQYIEK
-536 DSKTANQFTIEDNKE
+536 SETANQFTIEDKKE

-557 DNTGD
+557 DNA
-562 VDHLGNISEAF
+562 GNASSA
-573 SLAATHYDSKA
+573 SSCAAKFYDKKA
-584 PELNSVEFNQ
+584 PELAPGLNSVVFNPK
-594 ENSGPFAEFLNK
+594 NVGPFAEFLNK

-611 FFNKA
+611 FFNKE
-616 LKITVHATDGVDAIS
+616 LEITVHATDGVDEYS
-631 NASGFSADKV
+631 NASGFSADKE

-649 SGEVVQTIPIKHAAT
+649 SNKVVTTIPAKVTESSEVDNAVSAKFTAEIT
-664 AEEVGDSVITEFNA
+664 AEEL
-678 TIDDVKLSNFKGS
+678 KNFKGS

-696 QDQLGNST
+696 QDQLGNQT
-704 EEIQVTTANSNLNDL
+704 EEIQVTTANSNLNKL
-719 TDEDDTEEFGDC
+719 TDKDDTEKFGDC
-731 NFVLENNAPQILAAG
+731 NFVLENNAPQILAVG
-746 QKQDEKLNEKNA
+746 QNEKLDEKLDESNA
-758 VSASPS
+758 VPASPS

-774 SFHVSDQT
+774 SFYVSDQT
-782 KSGEIS
+782 ESGEIS
-788 GVAGVQVSVNGTVVY
+788 GVAGVQVNVNGTDVY
-803 PQPDNNEK
+803 SEQYNNKK
-811 TNNNNEN
+811 TP
-818 NNETNNEK
+818 ETS
-826 MLETGII
+826 II
-833 ELHAVAQADDE
+833 ELPAVAQADKE
-844 KNAHQ
+844 KDAYT
-849 VNGVKIED
+849 VNEKKIKD
-857 ENWNGGELT
+857 WKGGELT
-866 YTVEAWDNAGN
+866 YTVKAWDNAGN

-900 EKSCKKVTVTD
+900 EKSCEKVTVTD

-925 ASDPRNTDKQEATA
+925 ASDPCNDKQEAMA
-939 SGVQS
+939 SGVKS

-949 VPFNQEFDEVEAIP
+949 VPFNQEFDEVEAIT

-969 TVAVQAGFKGQIYAY
+969 TVAVQARFKGQIYAY
-984 ATDNAGNFPG
+984 ATDSAGNFPG
-994 TRKGEKW
+994 TRKDGKW
-1001 SGCKYFADSDEANDQ
+1001 SGCKYFADSNEANDQ

-1023 AIVEN
+1023 TIVEN

-1060 NAPQQDKDLSYDATK
+1060 NAPQQDKKLSYDATK

-1080 DANAKF
+1080 DTNAKF

-1116 VNTPYGKD
+1116 VNTPYGKV
-1124 DAQAALKA
+1124 DAQAALQA
-1132 ENLECSTGNETRHAK
+1132 ENLESSTGNATRHAK

-1172 TVDANYNDILLVV
+1172 TIDANYNDILLIV

-1203 DKTAPQIQVEYTSAA
+1203 DKTAPQIQVEYTSAV
-1218 APQSGSYYSKARTA
+1218 APQSGSYYSKTRTA
-1232 YITITERNIRTEQ
+1232 HITITERNIRTEQ

-1275 GKTLLQKGSGNGDD
+1275 GKTLLQKGSGNGDN

-1332 RDTVSGSNKTRF
+1332 RDAVSGSNKTRF

-1360 DQVKNKK
+1360 DRVKNKK

-1409 FRREN
+1409 FRQEN
-1414 GTDRWTATITFVA
+1414 GTDRWTATVTFVA

-1456 AQNFTIDK
+1456 AQDFTIDK

-1495 STITSSVVG
+1495 STITSSAVG

-1586 TLNNGYAN
+1586 ALNNGYAN

-1646 TYTISSKDIVAEGKY
+1646 TYTISSKDIMAEGKY

-1747 VWDHVQD
+1747 VWDHAQD

-1774 ENGKSNLTFEI
+1774 ENGKSDLTFEI

-1810 GNKNNWLEETDGKIV
+1810 GNKNNWLEEKDGKIV

>member
-71 YTAESAEAPILYVDG
+71 YTAESAEEPTIYVDG

-97 DGIIDF
+97 DGVIDF

-125 GTEPSVQLDTQAPK
+125 GTEPSVQLDTQAPR
-139 VTVSGNPTSWGK
+139 VTVSGNPTAWGK

-180 TPAFQVKANGTYT
+180 APEFRVKANGTYT

-207 TVEVQYVDATA
+207 TVEVQYVDANA

-229 EGEQWT
+229 AGEQWT
-235 NGKVKVTVTG
+235 NDKVKVTVTG

-265 ETGTFVIQDN
+265 ESGTFVIQDN
-275 KEHTFYVRDAVG
+275 REHNFYVRDAVG
-287 NEASQQAKADKYDN
+287 NEAKQQAKADKYDN
-301 IAPVIQKVQIK
+301 IAPVIQKVQVK
-312 YGLLNVTGAYISD
+312 LGNLVLKQGTYISD
-325 KVTYTYHIEAV
+325 QITYTYHIDAT
-336 DNEGGSGIKAFSCN
+336 DNEGGSGIKFFSCN

-361 ELKGGAPYHFCVQD
+361 KLKGGESYDFCVKD
-375 QAENVSDVLVYTPN
+375 QAENESAVLVYTPN

-404 DKPTNQAVTVTVN
+404 DKPTNQAVTVTVT
-417 ANDVQSGLNKS
+417 ANDVQSGLNKF

-439 KENSFDIK
+439 KENSFDIQ
-447 DDQIHTVYVRDN
+447 DDKIHTVYVRDN
-459 ANPVNVAEQVIQVKN
+459 AKPENVAEKKIQIKN
-474 FNSKPPTVTGVTLS
+474 FNSTPPTVTNVTLS
-488 NVDADGKELW
+488 NVGADGKELW
-498 TNKPITATVEA
+498 TNEPIIATVA
-509 QGSKNSAQVK
+509 AKGNKNNAQVE

-536 DSKTANQFTIEDNKE
+536 DSKTANQFTIEDKKE

-562 VDHLGNISEAF
+562 VDHLGNISEAS

-594 ENSGPFAEFLNK
+594 KNVGPFAKFLNK

-611 FFNKA
+611 FFNKE
-616 LKITVHATDGVDAIS
+616 LEITVHATDGVDES
-631 NASGFSADKV
+631 NNASGFSDKKV
-641 QSLIFKDT
+641 QSLIFKDPSKDT
-649 SGEVVQTIPIKHAAT
+649 NNQVVTTIPAKVTKSGEVGKAVSAEFTAEIT
-664 AEEVGDSVITEFNA
+664 AEEL
-678 TIDDVKLSNFKGS
+678 KNFKGS

-696 QDQLGNST
+696 QDQLGNQT
-704 EEIQVTTANSNLNDL
+704 EEIQVTTANSNLGELEDL
-719 TDEDDTEEFGDC
+719 DDNC
-731 NFVLENNAPQILAAG
+731 NFVLENNAPRILAAG
-746 QKQDEKLNEKNA
+746 QNAELKAENA

-764 TTVFKNDYTV
+764 TTIFKNDYTV

-782 KSGEIS
+782 ESGEIS
-788 GVAGVQVSVNGTVVY
+788 GVAGVQVNVNGTDIY
-803 PQPDNNEK
+803 SEQYNNEK
-811 TNNNNEN
+811 
-818 NNETNNEK
+818 K
-826 MLETGII
+826 PQTGTID
-833 ELHAVAQADDE
+833 LHAVAQADKAEDTYT
-844 KNAHQ
+844 
-849 VNGVKIED
+849 VNKVKIKD
-857 ENWNGGELT
+857 WKGGELT

-925 ASDPRNTDKQEATA
+925 ASDPCNRKQNEATA
-939 SGVQS
+939 SGVKS

-949 VPFNQEFDEVEAIP
+949 VPFNQKFDEVEAIP

-969 TVAVQAGFKGQIYAY
+969 TVTVRAGFKGQIYAY
-984 ATDNAGNFPG
+984 ATDKAGNFPG
-994 TRKGEKW
+994 TREDGKW
-1001 SGCKYFADSDEANDQ
+1001 SGCKYFADSNEANDQ

-1023 AIVEN
+1023 TIVEN

-1060 NAPQQDKDLSYDATK
+1060 NAPQQDKKLSYDATK

-1080 DANAKF
+1080 DTNAKF

-1116 VNTPYGKD
+1116 VNTPYGKA
-1124 DAQAALKA
+1124 DAQAALQA
-1132 ENLECSTGNETRHAK
+1132 ENLESSTGNETRHAK

-1172 TVDANYNDILLVV
+1172 TVDANYNDILLIV

-1203 DKTAPQIQVEYTSAA
+1203 DKTAPQIQVEYTSAV
-1218 APQSGSYYSKARTA
+1218 APQSGSYYSKTRTA
-1232 YITITERNIRTEQ
+1232 HITITEHNIRTEQ

-1275 GKTLLQKGSGNGDD
+1275 GKTLLQKGSGNGDN

-1332 RDTVSGSNKTRF
+1332 RDAVSGSNKTRF

-1360 DQVKNKK
+1360 DRVKNKK

-1400 GIAVPGVSA
+1400 GIAVPSVSA
-1409 FRREN
+1409 FRQEN
-1414 GTDRWTATITFVA
+1414 GTDRWIATVTFVA

-1495 STITSSVVG
+1495 STITSSAVG

-1586 TLNNGYAN
+1586 ALNNGYAN

-1646 TYTISSKDIVAEGKY
+1646 TYTISSKDILAEGKY

-1747 VWDHVQD
+1747 VWDHAQD

-1774 ENGKSNLTFEI
+1774 ENGKSDLTFEI

-1810 GNKNNWLEETDGKIV
+1810 GNKNNWLEEKDGKIV

>member
-54 VYFFGAETLEV
+54 VYFFGAEALEV

-71 YTAESAEAPILYVDG
+71 YTAESAEVPTIYVDG

-97 DGIIDF
+97 DGVIDF

-125 GTEPSVQLDTQAPK
+125 GTEPSVQLDAQAPR
-139 VTVSGNPTSWGK
+139 VTVSGNPTAWGK

-180 TPAFQVKANGTYT
+180 APEFRVKANGTYT

-207 TVEVQYVDATA
+207 TVEVQYVDANA

-229 EGEQWT
+229 AGEQWT

-265 ETGTFVIQDN
+265 ESGTFVIQDN
-275 KEHTFYVRDAVG
+275 KEHNFYVRDAVG
-287 NEASQQAKADKYDN
+287 NEAKQQAKADKYDN
-301 IAPVIQKVQIK
+301 IAPVIQKVQVK
-312 YGLLNVTGAYISD
+312 LGNLVLKQGTYISD
-325 KVTYTYHIEAV
+325 KITYTYHIDAT
-336 DNEGGSGIKAFSCN
+336 DNEGGSGIKFFSCN

-361 ELKGGAPYHFCVQD
+361 KLKGGESYDFCVKD
-375 QAENVSDVLVYTPN
+375 QAENESAVLVYTPN

-404 DKPTNQAVTVTVN
+404 DKPTNQAVTVTVT
-417 ANDVQSGLNKS
+417 ANDVQSGLNKF

-439 KENSFDIK
+439 KENSFDIQ
-447 DDQIHTVYVRDN
+447 DDKIHTVSVRDN
-459 ANPVNVAEQVIQVKN
+459 ANPENVAEKKIQVKN
-474 FNSKPPTVTGVTLS
+474 FNSTPPTVTNVTLS
-488 NVDADGKELW
+488 NVGADGKENW
-498 TNKPITATVEA
+498 TNEPITATVEA
-509 QGSKNSAQVK
+509 KGNTNNAQVE

-529 GDWQYIT
+529 GDWQYIEK
-536 DSKTANQFTIEDNKE
+536 SETANRFTIEDKKE

-562 VDHLGNISEAF
+562 VDHLGNISEAS

-594 ENSGPFAEFLNK
+594 KNVGPFAKFLNR

-611 FFNKA
+611 FFNEK
-616 LKITVHATDGVDAIS
+616 LEITVHATDGVDEYS
-631 NASGFSADKV
+631 NASGFSDKKV
-641 QSLIFKDT
+641 QSLIFKDPSKDT
-649 SGEVVQTIPIKHAAT
+649 NNQVVTTIPAKVTKSGEVGKAVSAEFTAEIT
-664 AEEVGDSVITEFNA
+664 AEEL
-678 TIDDVKLSNFKGS
+678 KNFKGS

-696 QDQLGNST
+696 QDQLGNQT
-704 EEIQVTTANSNLNDL
+704 EEIQVTTANSNLGELEDL
-719 TDEDDTEEFGDC
+719 DDNC
-731 NFVLENNAPQILAAG
+731 NFVLENNAPRILAAG
-746 QKQDEKLNEKNA
+746 QNAELKAENA

-764 TTVFKNDYTV
+764 TTIFKNDYTV

-782 KSGEIS
+782 ESGEIS
-788 GVAGVQVSVNGTVVY
+788 GVAGVQVNVNGTDIY
-803 PQPDNNEK
+803 SEQYNNEK
-811 TNNNNEN
+811 
-818 NNETNNEK
+818 K
-826 MLETGII
+826 PQTGTID
-833 ELHAVAQADDE
+833 LHAVAQADKAEDTYT
-844 KNAHQ
+844 
-849 VNGVKIED
+849 VNKVKIKD
-857 ENWNGGELT
+857 WKDGELT

-895 FAIPN
+895 FAIPSGN
-900 EKSCKKVTVTD
+900 ACKKVTVSD

-925 ASDPRNTDKQEATA
+925 ASDPYNTDKQEATA
-939 SGVQS
+939 SGVKS

-949 VPFNQEFDEVEAIP
+949 VPFNQKFDEVEAT
-963 VDDSSV
+963 VKDGSSV
-969 TVAVQAGFKGQIYAY
+969 TVAVRAGFKGQIYAY

-1001 SGCKYFADSDEANDQ
+1001 SGCKYFADSNEANDQ

-1023 AIVEN
+1023 TIVEN

-1060 NAPQQDKDLSYDATK
+1060 NAPQQDKKLSYDATK

-1080 DANAKF
+1080 DTNAKF

-1116 VNTPYGKD
+1116 VNTPYGKA
-1124 DAQAALKA
+1124 DAQAALQA
-1132 ENLECSTGNETRHAK
+1132 ENLESSTGNATRHAK

-1172 TVDANYNDILLVV
+1172 TVDANYNDILLIV

-1203 DKTAPQIQVEYTSAA
+1203 DKTAPQIQVEYTSAV

-1275 GKTLLQKGSGNGDD
+1275 GKTLLQKGSGNGDN
-1289 RQYRIKVDFTGDGNY
+1289 RQYQIKVDFTGDGNY

-1332 RDTVSGSNKTRF
+1332 RDAVSGSNKTRF

-1360 DQVKNKK
+1360 DRVKNKK

-1400 GIAVPGVSA
+1400 GIAVPSVSA
-1409 FRREN
+1409 FRQEN
-1414 GTDRWTATITFVA
+1414 GTDRWTATVTFVA

-1456 AQNFTIDK
+1456 AQDFTIDK

-1495 STITSSVVG
+1495 STITSSAVG

-1586 TLNNGYAN
+1586 ALNNGYAN

-1646 TYTISSKDIVAEGKY
+1646 TYTISSKDILAEGKY

-1708 EKHLYSNTKVQT
+1708 EKHLYSNTKAQT

-1747 VWDHVQD
+1747 VWDHAQD

-1774 ENGKSNLTFEI
+1774 ENGKSDLTFEI

-1810 GNKNNWLEETDGKIV
+1810 GNKNNWLEEKDGKIV

>member
-54 VYFFGAETLEV
+54 VYFFGAEALEV

-71 YTAESAEAPILYVDG
+71 YTAESAEVPTIYVDG

-97 DGIIDF
+97 DGVIDF

-125 GTEPSVQLDTQAPK
+125 GTEPSVQLDAQAPR
-139 VTVSGNPTSWGK
+139 VTVSGNPTAWGK
-151 APATLTVQADDGN
+151 APVTLTVQADDGN

-180 TPAFQVKANGTYT
+180 APEFRVKANGTYT

-207 TVEVQYVDATA
+207 TVEVQYVDANA

-229 EGEQWT
+229 AGEQWT

-250 GLAEKAFKMDEGQWQ
+250 GLAEEAFKMDEGQWQ
-265 ETGTFVIQDN
+265 ESGTFVIQDN
-275 KEHTFYVRDAVG
+275 KEHNFYVRDAVG
-287 NEASQQAKADKYDN
+287 NEAKQQAKADRYDD
-301 IAPVIQKVQIK
+301 IAPTINQVQVK
-312 YGLLNVTGAYISD
+312 LGNLALKQGTPISD
-325 KVTYTYHIEAV
+325 KITYTYHIDAT
-336 DNEGGSGIKAFSCN
+336 DNEGGSGIKFFSCN
-350 GGETWQTSGDF
+350 GGKTWQTSGDF
-361 ELKGGAPYHFCVQD
+361 KLKGGESYDFRVKD
-375 QAENVSDVLVYTPN
+375 QAENESAVLPYVPN

-417 ANDVQSGLNKS
+417 ANDVQSDLNKL

-439 KENSFDIK
+439 KENSFDIQ
-447 DDQIHTVYVRDN
+447 DDKIHTVYVRDN
-459 ANPVNVAEQVIQVKN
+459 AKPENVAEKKIQVKN
-474 FNSKPPTVTGVTLS
+474 FNSTPPTVTNVTLS
-488 NVDADGKELW
+488 NVGADGKENW
-498 TNKPITATVEA
+498 TNEPIIATVEA
-509 QGSKNSAQVK
+509 KGNTNNAQVE

-529 GDWQYIT
+529 GDWQYIEK
-536 DSKTANQFTIEDNKE
+536 SETANQFTIEDKKE
-551 HKFYAM
+551 HKFYCL
-557 DNTGD
+557 DNAD
-562 VDHLGNISEAF
+562 NASSA
-573 SLAATHYDSKA
+573 SSCAAKFYDKKA
-584 PELNSVEFNQ
+584 PELAPELNPVVFNPK
-594 ENSGPFAEFLNK
+594 NVGPFAEFLNK

-611 FFNKA
+611 FFNEE
-616 LKITVHATDGVDAIS
+616 LEITVHATDGVDEYS
-631 NASGFSADKV
+631 NASGFPEDKE

-649 SGEVVQTIPIKHAAT
+649 KGNKTTIPAKPAKVAKSGEVGNAVSAEFTATIPA
-664 AEEVGDSVITEFNA
+664 N
-678 TIDDVKLSNFKGS
+678 KLNNFKGS

-696 QDQLGNST
+696 QDQLGNQT
-704 EEIQVTTANSNLNDL
+704 EEIQVTTANSNLNKL
-719 TDEDDTEEFGDC
+719 TDTDDPEKFGDC
-731 NFVLENNAPQILAAG
+731 NFVLENNAPRILAAG
-746 QKQDEKLNEKNA
+746 QNAELNAKNA
-758 VSASPS
+758 VSASPG
-764 TTVFKNDYTV
+764 TTAFKNDYTV
-774 SFHVSDQT
+774 SFYVSDQT
-782 KSGEIS
+782 ESGEIS
-788 GVAGVQVSVNGTVVY
+788 GVAGVQVNVNGTDVY
-803 PQPDNNEK
+803 SEQYNNKK
-811 TNNNNEN
+811 TP
-818 NNETNNEK
+818 
-826 MLETGII
+826 ETGII
-833 ELHAVAQADDE
+833 ELPAVAQADKE
-844 KNAHQ
+844 KDAYT
-849 VNGVKIED
+849 VNEKKIKD
-857 ENWNGGELT
+857 WKGGELT
-866 YTVEAWDNAGN
+866 YTVKAWDNAGN

-900 EKSCKKVTVTD
+900 EKSCEKVSVTD

-925 ASDPRNTDKQEATA
+925 ASDPCNRKQNEATA
-939 SGVQS
+939 SGVKS

-949 VPFNQEFDEVEAIP
+949 VPFNQKFDEVEAIT

-994 TRKGEKW
+994 TREVGKW
-1001 SGCKYFADSDEANDQ
+1001 SGCKYFADSNEANDQ

-1023 AIVEN
+1023 TIVEN

-1060 NAPQQDKDLSYDATK
+1060 NAPQQDKKLSYDATK

-1080 DANAKF
+1080 DTNAKF

-1116 VNTPYGKD
+1116 VNTPYGKAY
-1124 DAQAALKA
+1124 AQAALQA
-1132 ENLECSTGNETRHAK
+1132 ENLESSTGNATRHAK

-1172 TVDANYNDILLVV
+1172 TVDANYNDILLIV

-1203 DKTAPQIQVEYTSAA
+1203 DKTAPQIQVEYISAV
-1218 APQSGSYYSKARTA
+1218 APQSGSYYSKTRTA
-1232 YITITERNIRTEQ
+1232 HITITERNIRTEQ

-1275 GKTLLQKGSGNGDD
+1275 GKTLLQKGSGNGDN

-1327 NAAGN
+1327 KAAGN
-1332 RDTVSGSNKTRF
+1332 RDAVSGSNKTRF

-1360 DQVKNKK
+1360 DRVKNKK

-1377 TVTEHNFNAKAFEN
+1377 TVTEHNFDAKAFEN

-1400 GIAVPGVSA
+1400 GIAVPSVSA

-1414 GTDRWTATITFVA
+1414 GTDRWTATVTFVA

-1530 DHQLQNTV
+1530 DHQQQNTV

-1586 TLNNGYAN
+1586 ALNNGYAN

-1646 TYTISSKDIVAEGKY
+1646 TYTISSKDILAEGKY

-1747 VWDHVQD
+1747 VWDHAQD

-1774 ENGKSNLTFEI
+1774 ENGKSDLTFEI

-1810 GNKNNWLEETDGKIV
+1810 GNKNNWLEEKDGKIV

-1850 SVVIFVVIGLVL
+1850 SVVIFVAIGLVL

>member
-54 VYFFGAETLEV
+54 VYFFGAEALEV

-71 YTAESAEAPILYVDG
+71 YTAESAEVPTIYVDG

-91 DDVQIS
+91 DDVRIS
-97 DGIIDF
+97 DGVIDF

-125 GTEPSVQLDTQAPK
+125 GTEPSVQPDAQAPR
-139 VTVSGNPTSWGK
+139 VTVSGNPTAWGK

-164 GYGAVAYRMDN
+164 GYGAVAYRIDN

-180 TPAFQVKANGTYT
+180 APEFRVKANGTYT

-207 TVEVQYVDATA
+207 TVEVQYVDANA

-229 EGEQWT
+229 AGEQWT

-275 KEHTFYVRDAVG
+275 KEHNFYVRDAVG
-287 NEASQQAKADKYDN
+287 NEAKQQAKADKYDN
-301 IAPVIQKVQIK
+301 IAPVIQKVQVK
-312 YGLLNVTGAYISD
+312 LGNLVLKQGTYISD
-325 KVTYTYHIEAV
+325 KITYTYHIDAT
-336 DNEGGSGIKAFSCN
+336 DNEGGSGIKFFSCN
-350 GGETWQTSGDF
+350 GGKTWQTSGDF
-361 ELKGGAPYHFCVQD
+361 KLKGGESYDFRVKD
-375 QAENVSDVLVYTPN
+375 QAENESAVLPYVPN

-404 DKPTNQAVTVTVN
+404 DKPTNQAVTVTVT
-417 ANDVQSGLNKS
+417 ANDVQSGLNKF

-439 KENSFDIK
+439 KENSFDIQ
-447 DDQIHTVYVRDN
+447 DDKIHTVSVRDN
-459 ANPVNVAEQVIQVKN
+459 ANPENVAEKKIQVKN
-474 FNSKPPTVTGVTLS
+474 FNSTPPTVTNVTLS
-488 NVDADGKELW
+488 NVGADGKENW
-498 TNKPITATVEA
+498 TNEPITATVETK
-509 QGSKNSAQVK
+509 GNTNNAQVE

-529 GDWQYIT
+529 GDWQYIEK
-536 DSKTANQFTIEDNKE
+536 SKTANQFTIEDKKE
-551 HKFYAM
+551 HKFYCL
-557 DNTGD
+557 DNA
-562 VDHLGNISEAF
+562 GNASSA
-573 SLAATHYDSKA
+573 SSCAAKFYDKKA
-584 PELNSVEFNQ
+584 PELAPGLNSVEFNQ
-594 ENSGPFAEFLNK
+594 KNVGPFAEFLNK

-611 FFNKA
+611 FFNKE
-616 LKITVHATDGVDAIS
+616 LEITVHATDGVDEYS
-631 NASGFSADKV
+631 NASGFSEDKE

-649 SGEVVQTIPIKHAAT
+649 SNKDTSDQVVTTIPAKVAKSGEVGNAVSAKFTAEIT
-664 AEEVGDSVITEFNA
+664 AEEL
-678 TIDDVKLSNFKGS
+678 KNFKGS

-696 QDQLGNST
+696 QDQLGNQT
-704 EEIQVTTANSNLNDL
+704 EEIQVTTANSNLGELKN
-719 TDEDDTEEFGDC
+719 TEEFGDC
-731 NFVLENNAPQILAAG
+731 NFVLENNAPRILAAG
-746 QKQDEKLNEKNA
+746 QNAELKAENA

-764 TTVFKNDYTV
+764 TTTFKNDYTV

-782 KSGEIS
+782 ESGEIS
-788 GVAGVQVSVNGTVVY
+788 GVAGVQVNVNGTDVY
-803 PQPDNNEK
+803 SEQYNNEK
-811 TNNNNEN
+811 
-818 NNETNNEK
+818 K
-826 MLETGII
+826 PETGII
-833 ELHAVAQADDE
+833 ELPAVAQADKAEDV
-844 KNAHQ
+844 HT
-849 VNGVKIED
+849 VNRQKIKD
-857 ENWNGGELT
+857 WKDGELT

-895 FAIPN
+895 FAIPSGN
-900 EKSCKKVTVTD
+900 ACEKVTVSD

-925 ASDPRNTDKQEATA
+925 ASDPRNDKQEATA
-939 SGVQS
+939 SGVKS

-949 VPFNQEFDEVEAIP
+949 VPFNQEFDEVEAIT

-969 TVAVQAGFKGQIYAY
+969 TVTVRAGFKGQIYAY

-994 TRKGEKW
+994 TREAKKW
-1001 SGCKYFADSDEANDQ
+1001 SGCKYFADSSKANDQ

-1023 AIVEN
+1023 TIVEN

-1060 NAPQQDKDLSYDATK
+1060 NAPQQDKKLSYDATK

-1080 DANAKF
+1080 DTNAKF

-1116 VNTPYGKD
+1116 VNTPYGKA
-1124 DAQAALKA
+1124 DAQAALQA
-1132 ENLECSTGNETRHAK
+1132 ENLESSTGNATRHAK

-1172 TVDANYNDILLVV
+1172 TVDANYNDILLIV

-1203 DKTAPQIQVEYTSAA
+1203 DKTAPQIQVEYTSAV
-1218 APQSGSYYSKARTA
+1218 APQSGSYYSKTRTA
-1232 YITITERNIRTEQ
+1232 HITITERNIRTEQ

-1275 GKTLLQKGSGNGDD
+1275 GKTLLQKGSGNGDN
-1289 RQYRIKVDFTGDGNY
+1289 RQYQIKVDFTGDGNY

-1332 RDTVSGSNKTRF
+1332 RDAVSGSNKTRF

-1360 DQVKNKK
+1360 DRVKNKK

-1400 GIAVPGVSA
+1400 GIAVPSVSA
-1409 FRREN
+1409 FRQEN
-1414 GTDRWTATITFVA
+1414 GTDRWTATVTFVA

-1484 TIVVKEADNNA
+1484 TIVAKEADNNA

-1586 TLNNGYAN
+1586 ALNNGYAN

-1646 TYTISSKDIVAEGKY
+1646 TYTISSKDILAEGKY

-1747 VWDHVQD
+1747 VWDHAQD

-1774 ENGKSNLTFEI
+1774 ENGKSDLTFEI

-1810 GNKNNWLEETDGKIV
+1810 GNKNNWLEEKDGKIV

>member
-54 VYFFGAETLEV
+54 VYFFGAEALEV

-71 YTAESAEAPILYVDG
+71 YTAESAEVPTIYVDG

-97 DGIIDF
+97 DGVIDF

-125 GTEPSVQLDTQAPK
+125 GTEPSVQLDAQAPR
-139 VTVSGNPTSWGK
+139 VTVSGNPTAWGK
-151 APATLTVQADDGN
+151 APVTLTVQADDGN

-180 TPAFQVKANGTYT
+180 APEFRVKANGTYT

-207 TVEVQYVDATA
+207 TVEVQYVDANA

-229 EGEQWT
+229 AGEQWT

-250 GLAEKAFKMDEGQWQ
+250 GLAEEAFKMDEGQWQ
-265 ETGTFVIQDN
+265 ESGTFVIQDN
-275 KEHTFYVRDAVG
+275 KEHNFYVRDAVG
-287 NEASQQAKADKYDN
+287 NEAKQQAKADRYDD
-301 IAPVIQKVQIK
+301 IAPTINQVQVK
-312 YGLLNVTGAYISD
+312 LGNLALKQGTPISD
-325 KVTYTYHIEAV
+325 KITYTYHIDAT
-336 DNEGGSGIKAFSCN
+336 DNEGGSGIKFFSCN
-350 GGETWQTSGDF
+350 GGKTWQTSGDF
-361 ELKGGAPYHFCVQD
+361 KLKGGESYDFRVKD
-375 QAENVSDVLVYTPN
+375 QAENESAVLPYVPN

-417 ANDVQSGLNKS
+417 ANDVQSDLNKL

-439 KENSFDIK
+439 KENSFDIQ
-447 DDQIHTVYVRDN
+447 DDKIHTVYVRDN
-459 ANPVNVAEQVIQVKN
+459 AKPENVAEKKIQVKN
-474 FNSKPPTVTGVTLS
+474 FNSTPPTVTNVTLS
-488 NVDADGKELW
+488 NVGADGKENW
-498 TNKPITATVEA
+498 TNEPIIATVEA
-509 QGSKNSAQVK
+509 KGNTNNAQVE

-529 GDWQYIT
+529 GDWQYIEK
-536 DSKTANQFTIEDNKE
+536 SETANQFTIEDKKE
-551 HKFYAM
+551 HKFYCL
-557 DNTGD
+557 DNAD
-562 VDHLGNISEAF
+562 NASSA
-573 SLAATHYDSKA
+573 SSCAAKFYDKKA
-584 PELNSVEFNQ
+584 PELAPELNPVVFNPK
-594 ENSGPFAEFLNK
+594 NVGPFAEFLNK

-611 FFNKA
+611 FFNEE
-616 LKITVHATDGVDAIS
+616 LEITVHATDGVDEYS
-631 NASGFSADKV
+631 NASGFPEDKE

-649 SGEVVQTIPIKHAAT
+649 KGNKTTIPAKPAKVAKSGEVGNAVSAEFTATIPA
-664 AEEVGDSVITEFNA
+664 N
-678 TIDDVKLSNFKGS
+678 KLKNFKGS

-696 QDQLGNST
+696 QDQLGNQT
-704 EEIQVTTANSNLNDL
+704 EEIQVTTANSNLNKL
-719 TDEDDTEEFGDC
+719 TDTDDPEKFGDC
-731 NFVLENNAPQILAAG
+731 NFVLENNAPRILAAG
-746 QKQDEKLNEKNA
+746 QNAELNAKNA
-758 VSASPS
+758 VSASPG
-764 TTVFKNDYTV
+764 TTAFKNDYTV
-774 SFHVSDQT
+774 SFYVSDQT
-782 KSGEIS
+782 ESGEIS
-788 GVAGVQVSVNGTVVY
+788 GVAGVQVNVNGTDVY
-803 PQPDNNEK
+803 SEQYNNKK
-811 TNNNNEN
+811 TP
-818 NNETNNEK
+818 
-826 MLETGII
+826 ETGII
-833 ELHAVAQADDE
+833 ELPAVAQADKE
-844 KNAHQ
+844 KDAYT
-849 VNGVKIED
+849 VNEKKIKD
-857 ENWNGGELT
+857 WKGGELT
-866 YTVEAWDNAGN
+866 YTVKAWDNAGN

-900 EKSCKKVTVTD
+900 EKSCEKVSVTD

-925 ASDPRNTDKQEATA
+925 ASDPCNRKQNEATA
-939 SGVQS
+939 SGVKS

-949 VPFNQEFDEVEAIP
+949 VPFNQKFDEVEAIT

-969 TVAVQAGFKGQIYAY
+969 TVAVRAGFKGQIYAY

-994 TRKGEKW
+994 TRKGGKW
-1001 SGCKYFADSDEANDQ
+1001 SGCKYFADSNEANDQ

-1023 AIVEN
+1023 TIVEN

-1060 NAPQQDKDLSYDATK
+1060 NAPQQDKKQSYDATK

-1080 DANAKF
+1080 DTNAKF

-1116 VNTPYGKD
+1116 VNTPYGKA
-1124 DAQAALKA
+1124 DAQAALQA
-1132 ENLECSTGNETRHAK
+1132 ENLESSTGNATRHAK

-1159 RDANLATELTSTV
+1159 RDSNLATELTSTV
-1172 TVDANYNDILLVV
+1172 TVDANYNDILLIV

-1203 DKTAPQIQVEYTSAA
+1203 DKTAPQIQVEYTSAV
-1218 APQSGSYYSKARTA
+1218 APQSGSYYSKTRTA
-1232 YITITERNIRTEQ
+1232 HITITERNIRTEQ

-1275 GKTLLQKGSGNGDD
+1275 GKTLLQKGSGNGDN
-1289 RQYRIKVDFTGDGNY
+1289 RQYQIKVDFTGDGNY

-1317 ANTAVTYGKY
+1317 VNTAVTYGKY

-1332 RDTVSGSNKTRF
+1332 RDAVSGSNKTRF

-1360 DQVKNKK
+1360 DRVKNKK

-1377 TVTEHNFNAKAFEN
+1377 TVTEHNFDAKAFEN

-1400 GIAVPGVSA
+1400 GIAVPSVSA

-1414 GTDRWTATITFVA
+1414 GTDRWTATVTFVA

-1530 DHQLQNTV
+1530 DHQQQNTV

-1576 AVYVVSDDLA
+1576 AVYVVSNDLA
-1586 TLNNGYAN
+1586 ALNNGYAN

-1646 TYTISSKDIVAEGKY
+1646 TYTISSKDILAEGKY

-1747 VWDHVQD
+1747 VWDHAQD

-1774 ENGKSNLTFEI
+1774 ENGKSDLTFEI

-1810 GNKNNWLEETDGKIV
+1810 GNKNNWLEEKDGKIV

-1850 SVVIFVVIGLVL
+1850 SVVIFVAIGLVL

>member
-54 VYFFGAETLEV
+54 VYFFGAEALEV

-71 YTAESAEAPILYVDG
+71 YTAESAEVPTIYVDG

-97 DGIIDF
+97 DGVIDF

-125 GTEPSVQLDTQAPK
+125 GTEPTVQLDAQAPR
-139 VTVSGNPTSWGK
+139 VTVSGNPSAWGK
-151 APATLTVQADDGN
+151 APVTLTVQADDGN

-180 TPAFQVKANGTYT
+180 APEFRVKANGTYT

-207 TVEVQYVDATA
+207 TVEVQYVDANA

-229 EGEQWT
+229 AGEQWS
-235 NGKVKVTVTG
+235 NDKVKVTVTG

-275 KEHTFYVRDAVG
+275 KEHNFYVRDAVG
-287 NEASQQAKADKYDN
+287 NEAKQQAKADKYDN
-301 IAPVIQKVQIK
+301 IAPVIQKVQVKLGNLVLKQGI
-312 YGLLNVTGAYISD
+312 YISD
-325 KVTYTYHIEAV
+325 QITYTYHIDAT

-350 GGETWQTSGDF
+350 GGETWQASGDF
-361 ELKGGAPYHFCVQD
+361 KLKGGESYDFRVKD
-375 QAENVSDVLVYTPN
+375 QAENESAVLSYMPN

-417 ANDVQSGLNKS
+417 ANDVQSGLNKF

-439 KENSFDIK
+439 KENSFDIQ
-447 DDQIHTVYVRDN
+447 DDKIHTVSVRDN
-459 ANPVNVAEQVIQVKN
+459 ANPENVAEKKIQVKN
-474 FNSKPPTVTGVTLS
+474 FNSTPPTVTNVTLS
-488 NVDADGKELW
+488 NVGADGKELW
-498 TNKPITATVEA
+498 TNEPITATVEA
-509 QGSKNSAQVK
+509 KGNTNNAQVE

-529 GDWQYIT
+529 GDWQYIEK
-536 DSKTANQFTIEDNKE
+536 SETANQFTIEDKKE
-551 HKFYAM
+551 HKFYCL
-557 DNTGD
+557 DNA
-562 VDHLGNISEAF
+562 GNASSA
-573 SLAATHYDSKA
+573 SSCAAKLYDKKA
-584 PELNSVEFNQ
+584 PELEPKKAPEFYPVEFSQSN
-594 ENSGPFAEFLNK
+594 NGPFAKFLNK

-611 FFNKA
+611 FFNKE
-616 LKITVHATDGVDAIS
+616 LKITVHATDGVDACS
-631 NASGFSADKV
+631 NASGFSEDKA
-641 QSLIFKDT
+641 QSLIFKNT

-704 EEIQVTTANSNLNDL
+704 KEIQVTTANSNLGELKN
-719 TDEDDTEEFGDC
+719 TEEFGDC
-731 NFVLENNAPQILAAG
+731 NFVLENNAPRILAAG
-746 QKQDEKLNEKNA
+746 QNAELKAENA

-764 TTVFKNDYTV
+764 TTTFKNDYTV

-782 KSGEIS
+782 ESGEIS
-788 GVAGVQVSVNGTVVY
+788 GVAGVQVNVNGTDVY
-803 PQPDNNEK
+803 SEQYNNEK
-811 TNNNNEN
+811 
-818 NNETNNEK
+818 K
-826 MLETGII
+826 PQTGTID
-833 ELHAVAQADDE
+833 LHAVAKADKE
-844 KNAHQ
+844 ENAYQ
-849 VNGVKIED
+849 VNGEKIK
-857 ENWNGGELT
+857 NWNGGELT

-895 FAIPN
+895 FAIPSGN
-900 EKSCKKVTVTD
+900 ACEKVTVSD

-925 ASDPRNTDKQEATA
+925 ALDPCNTDKQEATA

-949 VPFNQEFDEVEAIP
+949 VPSDQKFDEVEAITVP
-963 VDDSSV
+963 VAKDDPSFTV
-969 TVAVQAGFKGQIYAY
+969 TVRAGFKGQIYAY
-984 ATDNAGNFPG
+984 ATDKAGNFPG
-994 TRKGEKW
+994 TREGEKW
-1001 SGCKYFADSDEANDQ
+1001 SGCKYFADSNNANDQ

-1023 AIVEN
+1023 TIVEN

-1060 NAPQQDKDLSYDATK
+1060 NAPQQDKKLSYDATK

-1080 DANAKF
+1080 DTNAKF

-1116 VNTPYGKD
+1116 VNTPYGKA
-1124 DAQAALKA
+1124 DAQAALQA
-1132 ENLECSTGNETRHAK
+1132 ENLESSTGNATRHAK

-1172 TVDANYNDILLVV
+1172 TVDANYNDILLIV

-1203 DKTAPQIQVEYTSAA
+1203 DKTAPQIQVEYTSAV
-1218 APQSGSYYSKARTA
+1218 APQSGSYYSKTRTA
-1232 YITITERNIRTEQ
+1232 HITITERNIRTEQ

-1275 GKTLLQKGSGNGDD
+1275 GKTLLQKGSGNGDN
-1289 RQYRIKVDFTGDGNY
+1289 RQYQIKVDFTGDGNY

-1327 NAAGN
+1327 KAAGN
-1332 RDTVSGSNKTRF
+1332 RDAVSGSNKTRF

-1360 DQVKNKK
+1360 DRVKNKK

-1400 GIAVPGVSA
+1400 GIAVPSVSA
-1409 FRREN
+1409 FRQEN
-1414 GTDRWTATITFVA
+1414 GTDRWTATVTFVA

-1456 AQNFTIDK
+1456 AQDFTIDK

-1484 TIVVKEADNNA
+1484 TIVAKEADNNA

-1563 QVQRKVFTKNEKG
+1563 QVQRKAFTKNEKG

-1586 TLNNGYAN
+1586 ALNNGYAN

-1646 TYTISSKDIVAEGKY
+1646 TYTISSKDILAEGKY

-1747 VWDHVQD
+1747 VWDHAQD

-1774 ENGKSNLTFEI
+1774 ENGKSDLTFEI

-1810 GNKNNWLEETDGKIV
+1810 GNKNNWLEEKDGKIV

>member
-54 VYFFGAETLEV
+54 VYFFGAEALEV

-71 YTAESAEAPILYVDG
+71 YTAESAEVPTIYVDG

-97 DGIIDF
+97 DGVIDF

-125 GTEPSVQLDTQAPK
+125 GTEPSVQLDAQAPR
-139 VTVSGNPTSWGK
+139 VTVSGNPTAWGK
-151 APATLTVQADDGN
+151 APATLAVQADDGN

-180 TPAFQVKANGTYT
+180 APEFRVKANGTYT

-207 TVEVQYVDATA
+207 TVEVQYVDANA

-229 EGEQWT
+229 AGEQWS
-235 NGKVKVTVTG
+235 NDKVKVTVTG

-250 GLAEKAFKMDEGQWQ
+250 GLAEEAFKMDEGQWQ
-265 ETGTFVIQDN
+265 ESGTFVIQDN
-275 KEHTFYVRDAVG
+275 KEHNFYVRDAVG
-287 NEASQQAKADKYDN
+287 NEAKQQAKADKYDN
-301 IAPVIQKVQIK
+301 IAPVIQKVQVK
-312 YGLLNVTGAYISD
+312 LGNLVLKQGTYISD
-325 KVTYTYHIEAV
+325 QITYTYHIDAT
-336 DNEGGSGIKAFSCN
+336 DNEGGSGIKFFSCN
-350 GGETWQTSGDF
+350 GGKTWQTSGDF
-361 ELKGGAPYHFCVQD
+361 KLKGGESYDFCVKD
-375 QAENVSDVLVYTPN
+375 QAENESAVLPYVPN

-417 ANDVQSGLNKS
+417 ANDVQSDLNKL

-439 KENSFDIK
+439 KENSFDIQ
-447 DDQIHTVYVRDN
+447 DDKIHTVYVRDN
-459 ANPVNVAEQVIQVKN
+459 AKPENVAEKKIQVKN
-474 FNSKPPTVTGVTLS
+474 FNSTPPTVTNVTLS
-488 NVDADGKELW
+488 NVGADGKENW
-498 TNKPITATVEA
+498 TNEPIIATVEA
-509 QGSKNSAQVK
+509 KGNTNNAQVE

-529 GDWQYIT
+529 GDWQYIEK
-536 DSKTANQFTIEDNKE
+536 SETANQFTIEDKKE
-551 HKFYAM
+551 HKFYCL
-557 DNTGD
+557 DNAD
-562 VDHLGNISEAF
+562 NASSA
-573 SLAATHYDSKA
+573 SSCAAKFYDKKA
-584 PELNSVEFNQ
+584 PELAPELNPVVFNPK
-594 ENSGPFAEFLNK
+594 NVGPFAEFLNK

-611 FFNKA
+611 FFNEE
-616 LKITVHATDGVDAIS
+616 LEITVHATDGVDEYS
-631 NASGFSADKV
+631 NASGFPEDKE

-649 SGEVVQTIPIKHAAT
+649 KGNKTTIPAKPAKVAKSGEVGNAVSAEFTATIPA
-664 AEEVGDSVITEFNA
+664 N
-678 TIDDVKLSNFKGS
+678 KLKNFKGS

-696 QDQLGNST
+696 QDQLGNQT
-704 EEIQVTTANSNLNDL
+704 EEIQVTTANSNLNKL
-719 TDEDDTEEFGDC
+719 TDTDDPEKFGDC
-731 NFVLENNAPQILAAG
+731 NFVLENNAPRILAAG
-746 QKQDEKLNEKNA
+746 QNAELNAKNA
-758 VSASPS
+758 VSASPG
-764 TTVFKNDYTV
+764 TTAFKNDYTV
-774 SFHVSDQT
+774 SFYVSDQT
-782 KSGEIS
+782 ESGEIS
-788 GVAGVQVSVNGTVVY
+788 GVAGVQVNVNGTDVY
-803 PQPDNNEK
+803 SEQYNNKK
-811 TNNNNEN
+811 TP
-818 NNETNNEK
+818 
-826 MLETGII
+826 ETGII
-833 ELHAVAQADDE
+833 ELPAVAQADKE
-844 KNAHQ
+844 KDAYT
-849 VNGVKIED
+849 VNEKKIKD
-857 ENWNGGELT
+857 WKGGELT
-866 YTVEAWDNAGN
+866 YTVKAWDNAGN

-900 EKSCKKVTVTD
+900 EKSCEKVSVTD

-925 ASDPRNTDKQEATA
+925 ASDPCNRKQNEATA
-939 SGVQS
+939 SGVKS

-949 VPFNQEFDEVEAIP
+949 VPFNQKFDEVEAIT

-994 TRKGEKW
+994 TREVGKW
-1001 SGCKYFADSDEANDQ
+1001 SGCKYFADSNEANDQ

-1023 AIVEN
+1023 TIVEN

-1060 NAPQQDKDLSYDATK
+1060 NAPQQDKKLSYDATK

-1080 DANAKF
+1080 DTNAKF

-1116 VNTPYGKD
+1116 VNTPYGKAY
-1124 DAQAALKA
+1124 AQAALQA
-1132 ENLECSTGNETRHAK
+1132 ENLESSTGNATRHAK

-1172 TVDANYNDILLVV
+1172 TVDANYNDILLIV

-1203 DKTAPQIQVEYTSAA
+1203 DKTAPQIQVEYISAV
-1218 APQSGSYYSKARTA
+1218 APQSGSYYSKTRTA
-1232 YITITERNIRTEQ
+1232 HITITERNIRTEQ

-1275 GKTLLQKGSGNGDD
+1275 GKTLLQKGSGNGDN
-1289 RQYRIKVDFTGDGNY
+1289 RQYQIKVDFTGDGNY

-1327 NAAGN
+1327 KAAGN
-1332 RDTVSGSNKTRF
+1332 RDAVSGSNKTRF

-1360 DQVKNKK
+1360 DRVKNKK

-1377 TVTEHNFNAKAFEN
+1377 TVTEHNFDAKAFEN

-1400 GIAVPGVSA
+1400 GIAVPSVSA

-1414 GTDRWTATITFVA
+1414 GTDRWTATVTFVA

-1530 DHQLQNTV
+1530 DHQQQNTV

-1586 TLNNGYAN
+1586 ALNNGYAN

-1646 TYTISSKDIVAEGKY
+1646 TYTISSKDILAEGKY

-1747 VWDHVQD
+1747 VWDHAQD

-1774 ENGKSNLTFEI
+1774 ENGKSDLTFEI

-1810 GNKNNWLEETDGKIV
+1810 GNKNNWLEEKDGKIV

-1850 SVVIFVVIGLVL
+1850 SVVIFVAIGLVL

>member
-1 MKAKILQV
+1 M
-9 KMTSKKGLACLLAV
+9 
-23 LMLLTALPLGLVTS
+23 
-37 AMAATKDC
+37 
-45 MVVEVQGKK
+45 
-54 VYFFGAETLEV
+54 
-65 TGSKVA
+65 
-71 YTAESAEAPILYVDG
+71 
-86 AVDPA
+86 
-91 DDVQIS
+91 
-97 DGIIDF
+97 
-103 GTWLADQSAWVGVLC
+103 
-118 DPDGTVT
+118 
-125 GTEPSVQLDTQAPK
+125 
-139 VTVSGNPTSWGK
+139 
-151 APATLTVQADDGN
+151 
-164 GYGAVAYRMDN
+164 
-175 GQWQK
+175 
-180 TPAFQVKANGTYT
+180 
-193 FYAKDAVGNVSTGE
+193 
-207 TVEVQYVDATA
+207 
-218 PEIGVV
+218 
-224 LDPPN
+224 
-229 EGEQWT
+229 
-235 NGKVKVTVTG
+235 
-245 KDSES
+245 
-250 GLAEKAFKMDEGQWQ
+250 
-265 ETGTFVIQDN
+265 
-275 KEHTFYVRDAVG
+275 
-287 NEASQQAKADKYDN
+287 
-301 IAPVIQKVQIK
+301 
-312 YGLLNVTGAYISD
+312 
-325 KVTYTYHIEAV
+325 
-336 DNEGGSGIKAFSCN
+336 
-350 GGETWQTSGDF
+350 
-361 ELKGGAPYHFCVQD
+361 
-375 QAENVSDVLVYTPN
+375 
-389 YDTTAPTINDVQQST
+389 
-404 DKPTNQAVTVTVN
+404 
-417 ANDVQSGLNKS
+417 
-428 GAYKLD
+428 
-434 NGDWQ
+434 
-439 KENSFDIK
+439 
-447 DDQIHTVYVRDN
+447 
-459 ANPVNVAEQVIQVKN
+459 
-474 FNSKPPTVTGVTLS
+474 
-488 NVDADGKELW
+488 
-498 TNKPITATVEA
+498 
-509 QGSKNSAQVK
+509 
-519 FPVVAYKMDD
+519 
-529 GDWQYIT
+529 
-536 DSKTANQFTIEDNKE
+536 
-551 HKFYAM
+551 
-557 DNTGD
+557 
-562 VDHLGNISEAF
+562 
-573 SLAATHYDSKA
+573 
-584 PELNSVEFNQ
+584 
-594 ENSGPFAEFLNK
+594 
-606 LSFGR
+606 SFGR
-611 FFNKA
+611 FFNKE
-616 LKITVHATDGVDAIS
+616 LKITVYATDGVDEYS
-631 NASGFSADKV
+631 NASGFSDKKV
-641 QSLIFKDT
+641 QSLIFKDPSKDT
-649 SGEVVQTIPIKHAAT
+649 SDQVVTTIPAKVAKSGEVGNAVSTKFTAEIT
-664 AEEVGDSVITEFNA
+664 AEEL
-678 TIDDVKLSNFKGS
+678 KNFKGS

-696 QDQLGNST
+696 QDQLGNQT
-704 EEIQVTTANSNLNDL
+704 EEIQVTTANSNLGELKN
-719 TDEDDTEEFGDC
+719 TEEFGDC
-731 NFVLENNAPQILAAG
+731 NFVLENNAPRILAAG
-746 QKQDEKLNEKNA
+746 QNAELKAENA

-764 TTVFKNDYTV
+764 TTTFKNDYTV

-782 KSGEIS
+782 ESGEIS
-788 GVAGVQVSVNGTVVY
+788 GVAGVQVNVNGTDVY
-803 PQPDNNEK
+803 SEQYNNEK
-811 TNNNNEN
+811 
-818 NNETNNEK
+818 K
-826 MLETGII
+826 PQTGTID
-833 ELHAVAQADDE
+833 LHAVAKADKE
-844 KNAHQ
+844 ENAYQ
-849 VNGVKIED
+849 VNGEKIK
-857 ENWNGGELT
+857 NWNGGELT

-895 FAIPN
+895 FAIPSGN
-900 EKSCKKVTVTD
+900 ACEKVTVSD

-925 ASDPRNTDKQEATA
+925 ALDPCNTDKQEATA

-949 VPFNQEFDEVEAIP
+949 VPSDQKFDEVEAITVP
-963 VDDSSV
+963 VAKDDPSF
-969 TVAVQAGFKGQIYAY
+969 TVAVQACFKGQIYAY

-994 TRKGEKW
+994 TREVGKW
-1001 SGCKYFADSDEANDQ
+1001 SGCKYFADSNEANDQ

-1023 AIVEN
+1023 TIVEN

-1060 NAPQQDKDLSYDATK
+1060 NAPQQDKKLSYDATK
-1075 NVPLY
+1075 SVPLY
-1080 DANAKF
+1080 DTNAKF

-1116 VNTPYGKD
+1116 VNTPYGKV
-1124 DAQAALKA
+1124 DAQAALQA
-1132 ENLECSTGNETRHAK
+1132 ENLESSTGNATRHAK

-1172 TVDANYNDILLVV
+1172 TVDANYNDILLIV

-1203 DKTAPQIQVEYTSAA
+1203 DKTAPQIQVEYTSAV
-1218 APQSGSYYSKARTA
+1218 APQSGSYYSKTRTA
-1232 YITITERNIRTEQ
+1232 HITITERNIRTEQ

-1275 GKTLLQKGSGNGDD
+1275 GKTLLQKGSGNGDN
-1289 RQYRIKVDFTGDGNY
+1289 RQYQIKVDFTGDGNY

-1332 RDTVSGSNKTRF
+1332 RDAVSGSNKTRF

-1360 DQVKNKK
+1360 DRVKNKK

-1400 GIAVPGVSA
+1400 GIAVPSVSA
-1409 FRREN
+1409 FRQEN
-1414 GTDRWTATITFVA
+1414 GTDRWTATVTFVA

-1456 AQNFTIDK
+1456 AQDFTIDK

-1469 TIGGITTNTAYKKVP
+1469 TIGGITSNTAYKKVP
-1484 TIVVKEADNNA
+1484 TIVAKEADNNA

-1586 TLNNGYAN
+1586 ALNNGYAN

-1646 TYTISSKDIVAEGKY
+1646 TYTISSKDILAEGKY

-1747 VWDHVQD
+1747 VWDHAQD

-1774 ENGKSNLTFEI
+1774 ENGKSDLTFEI

-1810 GNKNNWLEETDGKIV
+1810 GNKNNWLEEKDGKIV

>member
-54 VYFFGAETLEV
+54 VYFFGAEALEV

-71 YTAESAEAPILYVDG
+71 YTAESAEVPTIYVDG

-91 DDVQIS
+91 DDVRIS
-97 DGIIDF
+97 DGVIDF

-125 GTEPSVQLDTQAPK
+125 GTEPSVQPDAQAPR
-139 VTVSGNPTSWGK
+139 VTVSGNPTAWGK

-164 GYGAVAYRMDN
+164 GYGAVAYRIDN

-180 TPAFQVKANGTYT
+180 APEFRVKANGTYT

-207 TVEVQYVDATA
+207 TVEVQYVDANA

-229 EGEQWT
+229 AGEQWT

-275 KEHTFYVRDAVG
+275 KEHNFYVRDAVG
-287 NEASQQAKADKYDN
+287 NEAKQQAKADKYDN
-301 IAPVIQKVQIK
+301 IAPVIQKVQVK
-312 YGLLNVTGAYISD
+312 LGNLVLKQGTYISD
-325 KVTYTYHIEAV
+325 KITYTYHIDAT
-336 DNEGGSGIKAFSCN
+336 DNEGGSGIKFFSCN
-350 GGETWQTSGDF
+350 GGKTWQTSGDF
-361 ELKGGAPYHFCVQD
+361 KLKGGESYDFRVKD
-375 QAENVSDVLVYTPN
+375 QAENESAVLPYVPN

-404 DKPTNQAVTVTVN
+404 DKPTNQAVTVTVT
-417 ANDVQSGLNKS
+417 ANDVQSGLNKF

-439 KENSFDIK
+439 KEKSFDIQ
-447 DDQIHTVYVRDN
+447 DDKIHTVSVRDN
-459 ANPVNVAEQVIQVKN
+459 ANPENVAEKKIQVKN
-474 FNSKPPTVTGVTLS
+474 FNSTPPTVTNVTLS
-488 NVDADGKELW
+488 NVGADGKENW
-498 TNKPITATVEA
+498 TNEPITATVETK
-509 QGSKNSAQVK
+509 GNTNNAQVE

-529 GDWQYIT
+529 GDWQYIEK
-536 DSKTANQFTIEDNKE
+536 SKTANQFTIEDKKE
-551 HKFYAM
+551 HKFYCL
-557 DNTGD
+557 DNA
-562 VDHLGNISEAF
+562 GNASSA
-573 SLAATHYDSKA
+573 SSCAAKFYDKKA
-584 PELNSVEFNQ
+584 PELAPGLNSVEFNQ
-594 ENSGPFAEFLNK
+594 KNVGPFAEFLNK

-611 FFNKA
+611 FFNKE
-616 LKITVHATDGVDAIS
+616 LEITVHATDGVDEYS
-631 NASGFSADKV
+631 NASGFSEDKE

-649 SGEVVQTIPIKHAAT
+649 SNKDTSDQVVTTIPAKVAKSGEVGNAVSAKFTAEIT
-664 AEEVGDSVITEFNA
+664 AEEL
-678 TIDDVKLSNFKGS
+678 KNFKGS

-696 QDQLGNST
+696 QDQLGNQT
-704 EEIQVTTANSNLNDL
+704 EEIQVTTANSNLGELKN
-719 TDEDDTEEFGDC
+719 TEEFGDC
-731 NFVLENNAPQILAAG
+731 NFVLENNAPRILAAG
-746 QKQDEKLNEKNA
+746 QNAELKAENA

-764 TTVFKNDYTV
+764 TTTFKNDYTV

-782 KSGEIS
+782 ESGEIS
-788 GVAGVQVSVNGTVVY
+788 GVAGVQVNVNGTDVY
-803 PQPDNNEK
+803 SEQYNNEK
-811 TNNNNEN
+811 
-818 NNETNNEK
+818 K
-826 MLETGII
+826 PETGII
-833 ELHAVAQADDE
+833 ELPAVAQADKAEDV
-844 KNAHQ
+844 HT
-849 VNGVKIED
+849 VNRQKIKD
-857 ENWNGGELT
+857 WKDGELT

-895 FAIPN
+895 FAIPSGN
-900 EKSCKKVTVTD
+900 ACEKVTVSD

-925 ASDPRNTDKQEATA
+925 ASDPRNDKQEATA
-939 SGVQS
+939 SGVKS

-949 VPFNQEFDEVEAIP
+949 VPFNQEFDEVEAIT

-969 TVAVQAGFKGQIYAY
+969 TVTVRAGFKGQIYAY

-994 TRKGEKW
+994 TREAKKW
-1001 SGCKYFADSDEANDQ
+1001 SGCKYFADSSKANDQ

-1023 AIVEN
+1023 TIVEN

-1060 NAPQQDKDLSYDATK
+1060 NAPQQDKKLSYDATK

-1080 DANAKF
+1080 DTNAKF

-1116 VNTPYGKD
+1116 VNTPYGKA
-1124 DAQAALKA
+1124 DAQAALQA
-1132 ENLECSTGNETRHAK
+1132 ENLESSTGNATRHAK

-1172 TVDANYNDILLVV
+1172 TVDANYNDILLIV

-1203 DKTAPQIQVEYTSAA
+1203 DKTAPQIQVEYTSAV
-1218 APQSGSYYSKARTA
+1218 APQSGSYYSKTRTA
-1232 YITITERNIRTEQ
+1232 HITITERNIRTEQ

-1275 GKTLLQKGSGNGDD
+1275 GKTLLQKGSGNGDN
-1289 RQYRIKVDFTGDGNY
+1289 RQYQIKVDFTGDGNY

-1332 RDTVSGSNKTRF
+1332 RDAVSGSNKTRF

-1360 DQVKNKK
+1360 DRVKNKK

-1400 GIAVPGVSA
+1400 GIAVPSVSA
-1409 FRREN
+1409 FRQEN
-1414 GTDRWTATITFVA
+1414 GTDRWTATVTFVA

-1484 TIVVKEADNNA
+1484 TIVAKEADNNA

-1586 TLNNGYAN
+1586 ALNNGYAN

-1646 TYTISSKDIVAEGKY
+1646 TYTISSKDILAEGKY

-1747 VWDHVQD
+1747 VWDHAQD

-1774 ENGKSNLTFEI
+1774 ENGKSDLTFEI

-1810 GNKNNWLEETDGKIV
+1810 GNKNNWLEEKDGKIV

>member
-71 YTAESAEAPILYVDG
+71 YTAESAEAPTIYVDG

-97 DGIIDF
+97 DGVIDF

-139 VTVSGNPTSWGK
+139 VTVSGNPTVWRK
-151 APATLTVQADDGN
+151 APVSLTVRADDGN
-164 GYGAVAYRMDN
+164 GYGAVAYRMDD

-193 FYAKDAVGNVSTGE
+193 FYAKDAVGNVSAGE

-229 EGEQWT
+229 AGEQWT

-245 KDSES
+245 EDNES
-250 GLAEKAFKMDEGQWQ
+250 GLAKKAFKMDEGQWQ

-275 KEHTFYVRDAVG
+275 KGHNFYVRDAVG
-287 NEASQQAKADKYDN
+287 NEAKQQAKADRYDD
-301 IAPVIQKVQIK
+301 IAPTINQVQVK
-312 YGLLNVTGAYISD
+312 LGNLVLKQGTYISD
-325 KVTYTYHIEAV
+325 KITYTYHIDAT
-336 DNEGGSGIKAFSCN
+336 DNVGGSGVQKFSCN
-350 GGETWQTSGDF
+350 GGKTWQTSGDF
-361 ELKGGAPYHFCVQD
+361 ELKGGESYDFRVKD
-375 QAENVSDVLVYTPN
+375 QAENESAVLRYIPN

-404 DKPTNQAVTVTVN
+404 DKPTNQAVTVTVT
-417 ANDVQSGLNKS
+417 ANDVQSGLNNS

-434 NGDWQ
+434 DGKWQ

-447 DDQIHTVYVRDN
+447 DDRIHTVSVRDN
-459 ANPVNVAEQVIQVKN
+459 AIPKNVAEKKIQIKN
-474 FNSKPPTVTGVTLS
+474 FNSTPPTVTNVTLS
-488 NVDADGKELW
+488 NVGADGKEKW
-498 TNKPITATVEA
+498 TNEPITATVEA
-509 QGSKNSAQVK
+509 QGNTNNAQVE
-519 FPVVAYKMDD
+519 FPVVAYKMDN

-536 DSKTANQFTIEDNKE
+536 DSKTANQFTIEDKKE
-551 HKFYAM
+551 HKFYCL
-557 DNTGD
+557 DNA
-562 VDHLGNISEAF
+562 GNASSA
-573 SLAATHYDSKA
+573 SSCAAKLYDKKA
-584 PELNSVEFNQ
+584 PELEPKKAPEFYPVEFSQSN
-594 ENSGPFAEFLNK
+594 NGPFAKFLNK

-611 FFNKA
+611 FFNKE
-616 LKITVHATDGVDAIS
+616 LKITVHAIDDVDAIN
-631 NASGFSADKV
+631 NASGFSDKKV

-664 AEEVGDSVITEFNA
+664 AEKVGDSVTTEFSA
-678 TIDDVKLSNFKGS
+678 TIDDDKLSNFKGS

-696 QDQLGNST
+696 QDQLGNHT
-704 EEIQVTTANSNLNDL
+704 EEIQVTTANSNLNKL
-719 TDEDDTEEFGDC
+719 TDEDDPEKFGNC

-746 QKQDEKLNEKNA
+746 QKQNEKLNEKNA

-764 TTVFKNDYTV
+764 TTVFKDDYTV

-803 PQPDNNEK
+803 STQYNNEK
-811 TNNNNEN
+811 
-818 NNETNNEK
+818 K
-826 MLETGII
+826 PETGKI
-833 ELHAVAQADDE
+833 ELHAVAKADNEENDY
-844 KNAHQ
+844 Q
-849 VNGVKIED
+849 VNGKKI

-900 EKSCKKVTVTD
+900 GNASEKVTVTD

-925 ASDPRNTDKQEATA
+925 ASDPCNTVKQEATA
-939 SGVQS
+939 SGVKS

-949 VPFNQEFDEVEAIP
+949 VPFNQKFDDVEAITVP
-963 VDDSSV
+963 VSAKDGNSV
-969 TVAVQAGFKGQIYAY
+969 TVAVRAFFKGQIYAY

-994 TRKGEKW
+994 TREDKKW
-1001 SGCKYFADSDEANDQ
+1001 SGCKYFADSDNANGQ

-1023 AIVEN
+1023 TIVEN

-1041 KNQPAG
+1041 KNQPTG

-1060 NAPQQDKDLSYDATK
+1060 NAPQQDKELSYDATK

-1080 DANAKF
+1080 DTNAKF

-1116 VNTPYGKD
+1116 VNTPYGKA

-1203 DKTAPQIQVEYTSAA
+1203 DKTAPQIQVEYTSAV

-1289 RQYRIKVDFTGDGNY
+1289 RQYRVKVDFTGDGNY

-1332 RDTVSGSNKTRF
+1332 RDAVSGSNKTRF

-1360 DQVKNKK
+1360 DRVKNKK

-1414 GTDRWTATITFVA
+1414 GTDRWTATVTFVA
-1427 DGDYVLNFKTTDKAG
+1427 DGDYALNFKTTDKAG
-1442 NSYKTVAGDFSGAA
+1442 NSYKTVASDFSGAA
-1456 AQNFTIDK
+1456 AQDFTIDK

-1586 TLNNGYAN
+1586 ALNNGYAN

-1646 TYTISSKDIVAEGKY
+1646 TYTISSKDILAEGKY

-1747 VWDHVQD
+1747 VWDHAQD

-1774 ENGKSNLTFEI
+1774 ENGKSDLTFEI

-1810 GNKNNWLEETDGKIV
+1810 GNKNNWLEEKDGKIV

>member
-54 VYFFGAETLEV
+54 VYFFGAEALEV

-71 YTAESAEAPILYVDG
+71 YTAESAEVPTIYVDG

-91 DDVQIS
+91 DDVRIS
-97 DGIIDF
+97 DGVIDF

-125 GTEPSVQLDTQAPK
+125 GTEPSVQPDAQAPR
-139 VTVSGNPTSWGK
+139 VTVSGNPTAWGK

-180 TPAFQVKANGTYT
+180 APEFRVKANGTYT

-229 EGEQWT
+229 AGEQWS
-235 NGKVKVTVTG
+235 NDKVKVTVTG

-275 KEHTFYVRDAVG
+275 KEHNFYVRDAVG
-287 NEASQQAKADKYDN
+287 NEAKQQAKADKYDN
-301 IAPVIQKVQIK
+301 IAPVIQKVQVK
-312 YGLLNVTGAYISD
+312 LGNLVLKQGTYISD
-325 KVTYTYHIEAV
+325 QITYTYHIDAT
-336 DNEGGSGIKAFSCN
+336 DNVGGSGIKLFSCN

-361 ELKGGAPYHFCVQD
+361 KLKGGESYDFCVKD
-375 QAENVSDVLVYTPN
+375 QAENESAVLVYTPN

-404 DKPTNQAVTVTVN
+404 DKPTNQAVTVTVT
-417 ANDVQSGLNKS
+417 ANDVQSGLNKF

-439 KENSFDIK
+439 KENSFDIQ
-447 DDQIHTVYVRDN
+447 DDKIHTVSVRDN
-459 ANPVNVAEQVIQVKN
+459 ANPENVAEKKIQVKN
-474 FNSKPPTVTGVTLS
+474 FNSTPPTVTNVTLS
-488 NVDADGKELW
+488 NVGADGKENW
-498 TNKPITATVEA
+498 TNEPITATVEA
-509 QGSKNSAQVK
+509 KGNTNNAQVE

-536 DSKTANQFTIEDNKE
+536 DSKTANQFTIEDKKE
-551 HKFYAM
+551 HKFYCL
-557 DNTGD
+557 DNA
-562 VDHLGNISEAF
+562 GNASSA
-573 SLAATHYDSKA
+573 SSCAAKLYDKKA
-584 PELNSVEFNQ
+584 PELEPKKAPEFYPVEFSQSN
-594 ENSGPFAEFLNK
+594 NGPFAKFLNK

-611 FFNKA
+611 FFNKE
-616 LKITVHATDGVDAIS
+616 LKITVHATDGVDACS
-631 NASGFSADKV
+631 NASGFSEDKA
-641 QSLIFKDT
+641 QSLIFKNT

-664 AEEVGDSVITEFNA
+664 AEKVGDSVITEFNA

-696 QDQLGNST
+696 QDQLGNQT
-704 EEIQVTTANSNLNDL
+704 EEIQVTTANSNLGELKN
-719 TDEDDTEEFGDC
+719 TEEFGDC
-731 NFVLENNAPQILAAG
+731 NFVLENNAPRILAAG
-746 QKQDEKLNEKNA
+746 QNAELKAENA

-764 TTVFKNDYTV
+764 TTTFKNDYTV

-782 KSGEIS
+782 ESGEIS
-788 GVAGVQVSVNGTVVY
+788 GVAGVQVNVNGTDVY
-803 PQPDNNEK
+803 SEQYNNEK
-811 TNNNNEN
+811 
-818 NNETNNEK
+818 K
-826 MLETGII
+826 PQTGTID
-833 ELHAVAQADDE
+833 LHAVAKADKE
-844 KNAHQ
+844 ENAYQ
-849 VNGVKIED
+849 VNGEKIK
-857 ENWNGGELT
+857 NWNGGELT

-900 EKSCKKVTVTD
+900 EKSCKKVSVTD

-925 ASDPRNTDKQEATA
+925 ALDPCNTDKQEATA

-949 VPFNQEFDEVEAIP
+949 VPSDQKFDEVEAITVP
-963 VDDSSV
+963 VAKDDPSF

-984 ATDNAGNFPG
+984 ATDKAGNFPG
-994 TRKGEKW
+994 TREVGKW
-1001 SGCKYFADSDEANDQ
+1001 SGCKYFADSNEANDQ

-1023 AIVEN
+1023 TIVEN

-1060 NAPQQDKDLSYDATK
+1060 NAPQQDKKLSYDATK
-1075 NVPLY
+1075 SVPLY
-1080 DANAKF
+1080 DTNAKF

-1116 VNTPYGKD
+1116 VNTPYGKV
-1124 DAQAALKA
+1124 DAQAALQA
-1132 ENLECSTGNETRHAK
+1132 ENLESSTGNATRHAK

-1172 TVDANYNDILLVV
+1172 TVDANYNDILLIV

-1203 DKTAPQIQVEYTSAA
+1203 DKTAPQIQVEYTSAV
-1218 APQSGSYYSKARTA
+1218 APQSGSYYSKTRTA
-1232 YITITERNIRTEQ
+1232 HITITERNIRTEQ

-1275 GKTLLQKGSGNGDD
+1275 GKTLLQKGSGNGDN
-1289 RQYRIKVDFTGDGNY
+1289 RQYQIKVDFTGDGNY

-1332 RDTVSGSNKTRF
+1332 RDAVSGSNKTRF

-1360 DQVKNKK
+1360 DRVKNKK

-1400 GIAVPGVSA
+1400 GIAVPSVSA
-1409 FRREN
+1409 FRQEN
-1414 GTDRWTATITFVA
+1414 GTDRWTATVTFVA

-1456 AQNFTIDK
+1456 AQDFTIDK

-1484 TIVVKEADNNA
+1484 TIVAKEADNNA

-1530 DHQLQNTV
+1530 EHQLQNTV

-1586 TLNNGYAN
+1586 ALNNGYAN

-1646 TYTISSKDIVAEGKY
+1646 TYTISSKDILAEGKY

-1747 VWDHVQD
+1747 VWDHAQD

-1774 ENGKSNLTFEI
+1774 ENGKSDLTFEI

-1810 GNKNNWLEETDGKIV
+1810 GNKNNWLEEKDGKIV

>member
-54 VYFFGAETLEV
+54 VYFFGAEALEV

-71 YTAESAEAPILYVDG
+71 YTAESAEVPTIYVDG

-97 DGIIDF
+97 DGVIDF

-125 GTEPSVQLDTQAPK
+125 GTEPSVQPDAQAPR
-139 VTVSGNPTSWGK
+139 VTVSGNPTAWGK
-151 APATLTVQADDGN
+151 APAILTVQADDGN

-180 TPAFQVKANGTYT
+180 APEFRVKANGTYT

-229 EGEQWT
+229 AGEQWS
-235 NGKVKVTVTG
+235 NDKVKVTVTG

-275 KEHTFYVRDAVG
+275 KEHNFYVRDAVG
-287 NEASQQAKADKYDN
+287 NEAKQQAKADKYDN
-301 IAPVIQKVQIK
+301 IAPVIQKVQVK
-312 YGLLNVTGAYISD
+312 LGNLVLKQGTYISD
-325 KVTYTYHIEAV
+325 QITYTYHIDAT
-336 DNEGGSGIKAFSCN
+336 DNEGGSGIKFFSCN
-350 GGETWQTSGDF
+350 GGKTWQTSGDF
-361 ELKGGAPYHFCVQD
+361 KLKGGESYDFCVKD
-375 QAENVSDVLVYTPN
+375 QAENESAVLPYVPN

-404 DKPTNQAVTVTVN
+404 DKPTNQAVTVTVT
-417 ANDVQSGLNKS
+417 ANDVQSGLNKF

-439 KENSFDIK
+439 RENSFDIQ
-447 DDQIHTVYVRDN
+447 DDKIHTVSVRDN
-459 ANPVNVAEQVIQVKN
+459 ANPENVAEKKIQVKN
-474 FNSKPPTVTGVTLS
+474 FNSTPPTVTNVTLS
-488 NVDADGKELW
+488 NAGADGKENW
-498 TNKPITATVEA
+498 TNEPITATVEA
-509 QGSKNSAQVK
+509 KGNTNNAQVE

-529 GDWQYIT
+529 GDWQYIEK
-536 DSKTANQFTIEDNKE
+536 SETANRFTIEDKKE
-551 HKFYAM
+551 HKFYCL
-557 DNTGD
+557 DNA
-562 VDHLGNISEAF
+562 GNASSA
-573 SLAATHYDSKA
+573 SSCAAKLYDKKA
-584 PELNSVEFNQ
+584 PELEPQKTPEFYPVEFSQSN
-594 ENSGPFAEFLNK
+594 NGPFAKFLNK

-611 FFNKA
+611 FFNKE
-616 LKITVHATDGVDAIS
+616 LKITVYATDGVDEYS

-641 QSLIFKDT
+641 QSLIFRDT
-649 SGEVVQTIPIKHAAT
+649 NNQVVTTIPAKVTKSGEVGKAVSAEFPAEIT
-664 AEEVGDSVITEFNA
+664 AEEL
-678 TIDDVKLSNFKGS
+678 KNFKGS

-696 QDQLGNST
+696 QDQLGNQT
-704 EEIQVTTANSNLNDL
+704 EEIQVTTANSNLGELKN
-719 TDEDDTEEFGDC
+719 TEEFGDC
-731 NFVLENNAPQILAAG
+731 NFVLENNAPRILAAG
-746 QKQDEKLNEKNA
+746 QNAELKAENA

-764 TTVFKNDYTV
+764 TTIFKNDYTV

-782 KSGEIS
+782 DKDKDKIS

-803 PQPDNNEK
+803 SQPDNNEN
-811 TNNNNEN
+811 TDNNNK
-818 NNETNNEK
+818 K

-833 ELHAVAQADDE
+833 DLHAVAKADDE

-895 FAIPN
+895 FAIPSGN
-900 EKSCKKVTVTD
+900 TCKKVTVTD

-925 ASDPRNTDKQEATA
+925 ASDPRNDKQEATA
-939 SGVQS
+939 SGVKS

-949 VPFNQEFDEVEAIP
+949 VPFNQEFDEVEAIT

-969 TVAVQAGFKGQIYAY
+969 TVTVRAGFKGQIYAY

-994 TRKGEKW
+994 TREAKKW
-1001 SGCKYFADSDEANDQ
+1001 SGCKYFADSNEANDQ

-1023 AIVEN
+1023 TIVEN

-1060 NAPQQDKDLSYDATK
+1060 NAPQQDKKQSYDATK

-1080 DANAKF
+1080 DTNAKF

-1116 VNTPYGKD
+1116 VNTPYGKA
-1124 DAQAALKA
+1124 DAQAALQA
-1132 ENLECSTGNETRHAK
+1132 ENLESSTGNATRHAK

-1172 TVDANYNDILLVV
+1172 TVDANYNDILLIV

-1203 DKTAPQIQVEYTSAA
+1203 DKTAPQIQVEYTSAV
-1218 APQSGSYYSKARTA
+1218 APQSGSYYSKTRTA
-1232 YITITERNIRTEQ
+1232 HITITERNIRTEQ

-1275 GKTLLQKGSGNGDD
+1275 GKTLLQKGSGNGDN
-1289 RQYRIKVDFTGDGNY
+1289 RQYQIKVDFTGDGNY

-1332 RDTVSGSNKTRF
+1332 RDAVSGSNKTR
-1344 TIDKTAPKIH
+1344 
-1354 VALNLN
+1354 
-1360 DQVKNKK
+1360 
-1367 YFNATRTATV
+1367 
-1377 TVTEHNFNAKAFEN
+1377 
-1391 QLKATLNGK
+1391 
-1400 GIAVPGVSA
+1400 
-1409 FRREN
+1409 
-1414 GTDRWTATITFVA
+1414 
-1427 DGDYVLNFKTTDKAG
+1427 
-1442 NSYKTVAGDFSGAA
+1442 
-1456 AQNFTIDK
+1456 FTIDK

-1484 TIVVKEADNNA
+1484 TIVAKEADNNA

-1586 TLNNGYAN
+1586 ALNNGYAN

-1646 TYTISSKDIVAEGKY
+1646 TYTISSKDILAEGKY

-1747 VWDHVQD
+1747 VWDHAQD

-1774 ENGKSNLTFEI
+1774 ENGKSDLTFEI

-1810 GNKNNWLEETDGKIV
+1810 GNKNNWLEEKDGKIV

>member
-71 YTAESAEAPILYVDG
+71 YTAESAEAPTIYVDG

-97 DGIIDF
+97 DGVIDF

-139 VTVSGNPTSWGK
+139 VTVSGNPTVWRK
-151 APATLTVQADDGN
+151 APVTLTVRADDGN

-193 FYAKDAVGNVSTGE
+193 FYAKDAVGNGSAGE

-245 KDSES
+245 EDNES
-250 GLAEKAFKMDEGQWQ
+250 GLAKKAFKMDEGQWQ
-265 ETGTFVIQDN
+265 ESGTFVIQDN
-275 KEHTFYVRDAVG
+275 KEHNFYVRDAVG
-287 NEASQQAKADKYDN
+287 NEAKQQAKADRYDD
-301 IAPVIQKVQIK
+301 IAPTINQVQVK
-312 YGLLNVTGAYISD
+312 LGNLVLKQGTYISD
-325 KVTYTYHIEAV
+325 KITYTYHIDAT
-336 DNEGGSGIKAFSCN
+336 DNVGGSGVQKFSCN
-350 GGETWQTSGDF
+350 GGKTWQTSGDF
-361 ELKGGAPYHFCVQD
+361 ELKGEAPYHFCVKD
-375 QAENVSDVLVYTPN
+375 QVENVSDVLVYTPN

-404 DKPTNQAVTVTVN
+404 DKPTNRAVTVTVT
-417 ANDVQSGLNKS
+417 ANDVQSGLNKF

-439 KENSFDIK
+439 KENSFDIQ
-447 DDQIHTVYVRDN
+447 DDRIHTVSVRDN
-459 ANPVNVAEQVIQVKN
+459 AKPENVAEKKIQVKN
-474 FNSKPPTVTGVTLS
+474 FNSTPPTVTNVTLS
-488 NVDADGKELW
+488 NVGADGKELW

-509 QGSKNSAQVK
+509 QGNTNNAQVE

-573 SLAATHYDSKA
+573 SRAATHYDSKA
-584 PELNSVEFNQ
+584 PELKQVEPELKPVEFNQ
-594 ENSGPFAEFLNK
+594 KNDGPFAEFLNK

-611 FFNKA
+611 FFNKK
-616 LKITVHATDGVDAIS
+616 LEITVHATDGVDEYS
-631 NASGFSADKV
+631 NASGFSEDKE

-649 SGEVVQTIPIKHAAT
+649 KGNKTTIPAIPAKVTESGEVGNAVSAEFIATIPAN
-664 AEEVGDSVITEFNA
+664 ELE
-678 TIDDVKLSNFKGS
+678 NFKGS

-704 EEIQVTTANSNLNDL
+704 EEIQVTTANSNLNKL
-719 TDEDDTEEFGDC
+719 TDTDDTEKFGDC

-746 QKQDEKLNEKNA
+746 QNAELKAENA
-758 VSASPS
+758 VSASS
-764 TTVFKNDYTV
+764 GTTIFKNDYTV
-774 SFHVSDQT
+774 SFRVSDQT

-788 GVAGVQVSVNGTVVY
+788 GVAGVQVNVNGTDVY
-803 PQPDNNEK
+803 SEQYNNKK
-811 TNNNNEN
+811 TP
-818 NNETNNEK
+818 ETS
-826 MLETGII
+826 II
-833 ELHAVAQADDE
+833 ELHAVAQADKKED
-844 KNAHQ
+844 
-849 VNGVKIED
+849 VNTVNKVKIKD
-857 ENWNGGELT
+857 WKGGELT

-925 ASDPRNTDKQEATA
+925 ASDPCNTDKQEATA

-949 VPFNQEFDEVEAIP
+949 VPSDQKFDEVEAIP

-969 TVAVQAGFKGQIYAY
+969 TVTVRAGFKGQIYAY

-994 TRKGEKW
+994 TKKGEKW
-1001 SGCKYFADSDEANDQ
+1001 SGCKYFADSGKANDQ

-1023 AIVEN
+1023 TIVEN

-1172 TVDANYNDILLVV
+1172 TIDANYNDILLIV

-1289 RQYRIKVDFTGDGNY
+1289 RQYRVKVDFTGDGNY

-1332 RDTVSGSNKTRF
+1332 RDAVSGSNKTRF

-1360 DQVKNKK
+1360 DRVKNKK

-1414 GTDRWTATITFVA
+1414 GTDRWTATVTFVA
-1427 DGDYVLNFKTTDKAG
+1427 DGDYALNFKTTDKAG

-1586 TLNNGYAN
+1586 ALNNGYAN

-1646 TYTISSKDIVAEGKY
+1646 TYTISSKDILAEGKY

-1708 EKHLYSNTKVQT
+1708 EKHLYSNTKAQT

-1747 VWDHVQD
+1747 VWDHAQD

-1774 ENGKSNLTFEI
+1774 ENGKSDLAFEI

-1810 GNKNNWLEETDGKIV
+1810 GNKNNWLEEKDGKIV

>member
-71 YTAESAEAPILYVDG
+71 YTAESAEAPTIYVDG

-97 DGIIDF
+97 DGVIDF

-125 GTEPSVQLDTQAPK
+125 GTEPSVQPDTQAPK
-139 VTVSGNPTSWGK
+139 VTVSGNPTVWRK
-151 APATLTVQADDGN
+151 APVSLTVRADDGN

-180 TPAFQVKANGTYT
+180 APEFRVKANGTYT
-193 FYAKDAVGNVSTGE
+193 FYAKDAVGNVSAGE

-245 KDSES
+245 KDNES

-265 ETGTFVIQDN
+265 ESGIFVIQDN
-275 KEHTFYVRDAVG
+275 KEHNFYVRDAVG
-287 NEASQQAKADKYDN
+287 NEVKQQAKADRYDD
-301 IAPVIQKVQIK
+301 IAPTINQVQVK
-312 YGLLNVTGAYISD
+312 LGNLVLKQGTPISD
-325 KVTYTYHIEAV
+325 KITYTYHIDAT
-336 DNEGGSGIKAFSCN
+336 DNVGGSGIKAFSCN
-350 GGETWQTSGDF
+350 GGKKWQTSGDF
-361 ELKGGAPYHFCVQD
+361 ELKGGESYDFRVKD
-375 QAENVSDVLVYTPN
+375 QAENESAVLRYIPN

-404 DKPTNQAVTVTVN
+404 DKPTNRAVTVTVT
-417 ANDVQSGLNKS
+417 ANDVQSGLNKL

-439 KENSFDIK
+439 KENSFDIQ
-447 DDQIHTVYVRDN
+447 DDKIHTVYVRDN
-459 ANPVNVAEQVIQVKN
+459 AKPENVAEKKIQIKN
-474 FNSKPPTVTGVTLS
+474 FNSTPPTVTNVTLS
-488 NVDADGKELW
+488 NVGADGKELW

-509 QGSKNSAQVK
+509 QGNTNNAQVE

-562 VDHLGNISEAF
+562 VDHLGNISETS

-584 PELNSVEFNQ
+584 PELNLVEFNQ
-594 ENSGPFAEFLNK
+594 KNDGPFAKFLNK

-611 FFNKA
+611 FFNQA
-616 LKITVHATDGVDAIS
+616 LKITVHAIDDVDAIN
-631 NASGFSADKV
+631 NASGFPKA

-649 SGEVVQTIPIKHAAT
+649 NGNEVKTVTAEVTESGEVGNAVSAKFTAEIT
-664 AEEVGDSVITEFNA
+664 AEEL
-678 TIDDVKLSNFKGS
+678 KNFKGS

-696 QDQLGNST
+696 QDQLGNHT
-704 EEIQVTTANSNLNDL
+704 EEIQVTTANSNLDDL
-719 TDEDDTEEFGDC
+719 TDEDDTEEFGNC
-731 NFVLENNAPQILAAG
+731 NFVLENSAPRILAAG
-746 QKQDEKLNEKNA
+746 QNETLSEKNA

-803 PQPDNNEK
+803 SQPDNNEN
-811 TNNNNEN
+811 TDNNNEN
-818 NNETNNEK
+818 TDNNNKK
-826 MLETGII
+826 MPETGII
-833 ELHAVAQADDE
+833 ELHAVAQADKAED
-844 KNAHQ
+844 AHR
-849 VNGVKIED
+849 VNGVEIK
-857 ENWNGGELT
+857 NWNDGKLE

-925 ASDPRNTDKQEATA
+925 ASDPCNTVKQEATA

-949 VPFNQEFDEVEAIP
+949 VRFDQEFDEVEAIP
-963 VDDSSV
+963 VKDASSV

-984 ATDNAGNFPG
+984 ATDKAGNFPG

-1001 SGCKYFADSDEANDQ
+1001 SGCKYFADSNEANDQ

-1023 AIVEN
+1023 TIVEN

-1060 NAPQQDKDLSYDATK
+1060 NAPQQDKKLSYDATK

-1172 TVDANYNDILLVV
+1172 TVDANYNDILLIV

-1289 RQYRIKVDFTGDGNY
+1289 RQYRVKVDFTGDGNY

-1332 RDTVSGSNKTRF
+1332 RDAVSGSNKTRF

-1360 DQVKNKK
+1360 DRVKNKK

-1414 GTDRWTATITFVA
+1414 GTDRWTATVTFVA

-1484 TIVVKEADNNA
+1484 TIVAKEADNNA

-1586 TLNNGYAN
+1586 ALNNGYAN

-1605 TEYSPTEIQSP
+1605 TEYSPTEIQNP

-1646 TYTISSKDIVAEGKY
+1646 TYTISSKDILAEGKY

-1747 VWDHVQD
+1747 VWDHAQD

-1774 ENGKSNLTFEI
+1774 ENGKSDLTFEI

-1810 GNKNNWLEETDGKIV
+1810 GNKNNWLEEKDGKIV

>member
-1 MKAKILQV
+1 M
-9 KMTSKKGLACLLAV
+9 
-23 LMLLTALPLGLVTS
+23 
-37 AMAATKDC
+37 
-45 MVVEVQGKK
+45 
-54 VYFFGAETLEV
+54 
-65 TGSKVA
+65 
-71 YTAESAEAPILYVDG
+71 
-86 AVDPA
+86 
-91 DDVQIS
+91 
-97 DGIIDF
+97 
-103 GTWLADQSAWVGVLC
+103 
-118 DPDGTVT
+118 
-125 GTEPSVQLDTQAPK
+125 
-139 VTVSGNPTSWGK
+139 
-151 APATLTVQADDGN
+151 
-164 GYGAVAYRMDN
+164 
-175 GQWQK
+175 
-180 TPAFQVKANGTYT
+180 
-193 FYAKDAVGNVSTGE
+193 
-207 TVEVQYVDATA
+207 
-218 PEIGVV
+218 
-224 LDPPN
+224 
-229 EGEQWT
+229 
-235 NGKVKVTVTG
+235 
-245 KDSES
+245 
-250 GLAEKAFKMDEGQWQ
+250 
-265 ETGTFVIQDN
+265 
-275 KEHTFYVRDAVG
+275 
-287 NEASQQAKADKYDN
+287 
-301 IAPVIQKVQIK
+301 
-312 YGLLNVTGAYISD
+312 
-325 KVTYTYHIEAV
+325 
-336 DNEGGSGIKAFSCN
+336 
-350 GGETWQTSGDF
+350 
-361 ELKGGAPYHFCVQD
+361 
-375 QAENVSDVLVYTPN
+375 
-389 YDTTAPTINDVQQST
+389 
-404 DKPTNQAVTVTVN
+404 
-417 ANDVQSGLNKS
+417 
-428 GAYKLD
+428 
-434 NGDWQ
+434 
-439 KENSFDIK
+439 
-447 DDQIHTVYVRDN
+447 
-459 ANPVNVAEQVIQVKN
+459 
-474 FNSKPPTVTGVTLS
+474 
-488 NVDADGKELW
+488 
-498 TNKPITATVEA
+498 
-509 QGSKNSAQVK
+509 
-519 FPVVAYKMDD
+519 
-529 GDWQYIT
+529 
-536 DSKTANQFTIEDNKE
+536 
-551 HKFYAM
+551 
-557 DNTGD
+557 
-562 VDHLGNISEAF
+562 
-573 SLAATHYDSKA
+573 
-584 PELNSVEFNQ
+584 
-594 ENSGPFAEFLNK
+594 
-606 LSFGR
+606 
-611 FFNKA
+611 
-616 LKITVHATDGVDAIS
+616 HATDGVDEYS
-631 NASGFSADKV
+631 NASGFSDKKV

-649 SGEVVQTIPIKHAAT
+649 SDQVVTTIPAKVAKSGEVGNAVSAKFTAEIT
-664 AEEVGDSVITEFNA
+664 AEEL
-678 TIDDVKLSNFKGS
+678 KNFKGS

-696 QDQLGNST
+696 QDQLGNQT
-704 EEIQVTTANSNLNDL
+704 EEIQVTTANSNLGELKN
-719 TDEDDTEEFGDC
+719 TEEFGDC
-731 NFVLENNAPQILAAG
+731 NFVLENNAPRILAAG
-746 QKQDEKLNEKNA
+746 QNAELKAENA
-758 VSASPS
+758 VSASPG
-764 TTVFKNDYTV
+764 TTTFKNDYTV

-782 KSGEIS
+782 ESGEIS

-803 PQPDNNEK
+803 SQPDNNEK
-811 TNNNNEN
+811 TDNNNK
-818 NNETNNEK
+818 K
-826 MLETGII
+826 MLETGTID
-833 ELHAVAQADDE
+833 LHAVAQADKAEDT
-844 KNAHQ
+844 NT
-849 VNGVKIED
+849 VNKQKIED
-857 ENWNGGELT
+857 WKGGELT

-900 EKSCKKVTVTD
+900 EKSCKKVSVTD

-949 VPFNQEFDEVEAIP
+949 VPSDQKFDEVEAITVP
-963 VDDSSV
+963 VAKDDPSV
-969 TVAVQAGFKGQIYAY
+969 TVAVQARFKGQIYAY
-984 ATDNAGNFPG
+984 ATDKAGNFPG
-994 TRKGEKW
+994 TRKNGKW
-1001 SGCKYFADSDEANDQ
+1001 SGCKYFADSNEANDQ

-1023 AIVEN
+1023 TIVEN

-1060 NAPQQDKDLSYDATK
+1060 NAPQQDKKLSYDATK

-1080 DANAKF
+1080 DTNAKF

-1116 VNTPYGKD
+1116 VNTPYGKV
-1124 DAQAALKA
+1124 DAQAALQA
-1132 ENLECSTGNETRHAK
+1132 ENLESSTGNATRHAK

-1172 TVDANYNDILLVV
+1172 TVDANYNDILLIV

-1203 DKTAPQIQVEYTSAA
+1203 DKTAPQIQVEYTSAV
-1218 APQSGSYYSKARTA
+1218 APQSGSYYSKTRTA
-1232 YITITERNIRTEQ
+1232 HITITERNIRTEQ

-1275 GKTLLQKGSGNGDD
+1275 GKTLLQKGSGNGDN
-1289 RQYRIKVDFTGDGNY
+1289 RQYQIKVDFTGDGNY

-1332 RDTVSGSNKTRF
+1332 RDAVSGSNKTRF

-1360 DQVKNKK
+1360 DRVKNKK

-1400 GIAVPGVSA
+1400 GIAVPSVSA
-1409 FRREN
+1409 FRQEN
-1414 GTDRWTATITFVA
+1414 GTDRWTATVTFVA

-1456 AQNFTIDK
+1456 AQDFTIDK

-1484 TIVVKEADNNA
+1484 TIVAKEADNNA

-1586 TLNNGYAN
+1586 ALNNGYAN

-1646 TYTISSKDIVAEGKY
+1646 TYTISSKDILAEGKY

-1747 VWDHVQD
+1747 VWDHAQD

-1774 ENGKSNLTFEI
+1774 ENGKSDLTFEI

-1810 GNKNNWLEETDGKIV
+1810 GNKNNWLEEKDGKIV

>member
-71 YTAESAEAPILYVDG
+71 YTAESAEVPTIYVDG

-97 DGIIDF
+97 DGVIDF

-125 GTEPSVQLDTQAPK
+125 GTEPSVQLDARAPK
-139 VTVSGNPTSWGK
+139 VTVSGNPTAWGK
-151 APATLTVQADDGN
+151 APATLTVQADDGK

-180 TPAFQVKANGTYT
+180 APEFRVKANGTYT

-224 LDPPN
+224 IDPPN

-235 NGKVKVTVTG
+235 NGEVKVTVTG

-250 GLAEKAFKMDEGQWQ
+250 GLAEKAFKVDEGQWQ

-275 KEHTFYVRDAVG
+275 KEHNFYVRDAVG
-287 NEASQQAKADKYDN
+287 NEAKQQAKADKYDN
-301 IAPVIQKVQIK
+301 IAPVIQKVQVK
-312 YGLLNVTGAYISD
+312 LGNLVLKQGTYISD
-325 KVTYTYHIEAV
+325 KITYTYHIDAT
-336 DNEGGSGIKAFSCN
+336 DNEGGSGIKLFSCN

-361 ELKGGAPYHFCVQD
+361 KLKGGESYDFCVKD
-375 QAENVSDVLVYTPN
+375 QAENESAVLVYTPN

-404 DKPTNQAVTVTVN
+404 DKPTNQAVTVTVT
-417 ANDVQSGLNKS
+417 ANDVQSGLNKF

-439 KENSFDIK
+439 KENSFDIQ
-447 DDQIHTVYVRDN
+447 DDKIHTVSVRDN
-459 ANPVNVAEQVIQVKN
+459 ANPENVAEKKIQVKN
-474 FNSKPPTVTGVTLS
+474 FNSTPPTVTNVTLS
-488 NVDADGKELW
+488 NVGADGKELW
-498 TNKPITATVEA
+498 TNEPIIATVEA
-509 QGSKNSAQVK
+509 KGNTNNAQVE

-536 DSKTANQFTIEDNKE
+536 DSKTANQFTIEDKKE

-562 VDHLGNISEAF
+562 VDHLGNISEAS

-594 ENSGPFAEFLNK
+594 KNVGPFAKFLNR

-611 FFNKA
+611 FFNEK
-616 LKITVHATDGVDAIS
+616 LEITVHATDGVDEYS
-631 NASGFSADKV
+631 NASGFSEDKA
-641 QSLIFKDT
+641 QSLIFKDPSKDT
-649 SGEVVQTIPIKHAAT
+649 NNQVVTTIPAKVTKSGEVGKAVSAEFTAEIT
-664 AEEVGDSVITEFNA
+664 AEEL
-678 TIDDVKLSNFKGS
+678 KNFKGS

-696 QDQLGNST
+696 QDQLGNQT
-704 EEIQVTTANSNLNDL
+704 EEIQVTTANSNLGELEDL
-719 TDEDDTEEFGDC
+719 DDNC
-731 NFVLENNAPQILAAG
+731 NFVLENNAPRILAAG
-746 QKQDEKLNEKNA
+746 QNAELKAENA

-764 TTVFKNDYTV
+764 TTIFKNDYTV

-782 KSGEIS
+782 ESGEIS
-788 GVAGVQVSVNGTVVY
+788 GVAGVQVNVNGTDIY
-803 PQPDNNEK
+803 SEQYNNEK
-811 TNNNNEN
+811 
-818 NNETNNEK
+818 K
-826 MLETGII
+826 PQTGTID
-833 ELHAVAQADDE
+833 LHAVAQAD
-844 KNAHQ
+844 KT
-849 VNGVKIED
+849 VNKVKIKD
-857 ENWNGGELT
+857 WKDGELT

-925 ASDPRNTDKQEATA
+925 ASDPRNRKQNEATA

-949 VPFNQEFDEVEAIP
+949 VPSDQKFDEVEAITVP
-963 VDDSSV
+963 VAKDDPSV
-969 TVAVQAGFKGQIYAY
+969 TVAVRARFKGQIYAY

-994 TRKGEKW
+994 TKEGEKW
-1001 SGCKYFADSDEANDQ
+1001 SGCKYFADSNEANDQ

-1023 AIVEN
+1023 TIVEN

-1060 NAPQQDKDLSYDATK
+1060 NAPQQDKKLSYDATK

-1080 DANAKF
+1080 DTNAKF

-1116 VNTPYGKD
+1116 VNTPYGKA
-1124 DAQAALKA
+1124 DAQAALQA
-1132 ENLECSTGNETRHAK
+1132 ENLESSTGNATRHAK

-1172 TVDANYNDILLVV
+1172 TVDANYNDILLIV

-1203 DKTAPQIQVEYTSAA
+1203 DKTAPQIQVEYTSAV
-1218 APQSGSYYSKARTA
+1218 APQSGSYYSKTRTA
-1232 YITITERNIRTEQ
+1232 HITITERNIRTEQ

-1327 NAAGN
+1327 NVAGN
-1332 RDTVSGSNKTRF
+1332 RDAVSGSNKTRF

-1360 DQVKNKK
+1360 DRVKNKK

-1400 GIAVPGVSA
+1400 GIAVPSVSA
-1409 FRREN
+1409 FRQEN
-1414 GTDRWTATITFVA
+1414 GTDRWTATVTFVA

-1456 AQNFTIDK
+1456 AQDFTIDK

-1586 TLNNGYAN
+1586 ALNNGYAN

-1646 TYTISSKDIVAEGKY
+1646 TYIISSKDILAEGKY

-1747 VWDHVQD
+1747 VWDHAQD

-1774 ENGKSNLTFEI
+1774 ENGKSDLTFEI

-1810 GNKNNWLEETDGKIV
+1810 GNKNNWLEEKDGKIV

>member
-54 VYFFGAETLEV
+54 VYFFGAEALEV

-71 YTAESAEAPILYVDG
+71 YTAESAEVPTIYVDG

-97 DGIIDF
+97 DGVIDF

-125 GTEPSVQLDTQAPK
+125 GTEPSVQLDAQAPR
-139 VTVSGNPTSWGK
+139 VTVSGNPTAWGK
-151 APATLTVQADDGN
+151 APVTLTVQADDGN

-180 TPAFQVKANGTYT
+180 APEFRVKANGTYT

-207 TVEVQYVDATA
+207 TVEVQYVDANA

-229 EGEQWT
+229 AGEQWT

-250 GLAEKAFKMDEGQWQ
+250 GLAEEAFKMDEGQWQ
-265 ETGTFVIQDN
+265 ESGTFVIQDN
-275 KEHTFYVRDAVG
+275 KEHNFYVRDAVG
-287 NEASQQAKADKYDN
+287 NEAKQQAKADRYDD
-301 IAPVIQKVQIK
+301 IAPTINQVQVK
-312 YGLLNVTGAYISD
+312 LGNLALKQGTPISD
-325 KVTYTYHIEAV
+325 KITYTYHIDAT
-336 DNEGGSGIKAFSCN
+336 DNEGGSGIKFFSCN
-350 GGETWQTSGDF
+350 GGKTWQTSGDF
-361 ELKGGAPYHFCVQD
+361 KLKGGESYDFRVKD
-375 QAENVSDVLVYTPN
+375 QAENESAVLPYVPN

-417 ANDVQSGLNKS
+417 ANDVQSDLNKL

-439 KENSFDIK
+439 KENSFDIQ
-447 DDQIHTVYVRDN
+447 DDKIHTVYVRDN
-459 ANPVNVAEQVIQVKN
+459 AKPENVAEKKIQVKN
-474 FNSKPPTVTGVTLS
+474 FNSTPPTVTNVTLS
-488 NVDADGKELW
+488 NVGADGKENW
-498 TNKPITATVEA
+498 TNEPIIATVEA
-509 QGSKNSAQVK
+509 KGNTNNAQVE

-529 GDWQYIT
+529 GDWQYIEK
-536 DSKTANQFTIEDNKE
+536 SETANQFTIEDKKE
-551 HKFYAM
+551 HKFYCL
-557 DNTGD
+557 DNAD
-562 VDHLGNISEAF
+562 NASSA
-573 SLAATHYDSKA
+573 SSCAAKFYDKKA
-584 PELNSVEFNQ
+584 PELAPELNPVVFNPK
-594 ENSGPFAEFLNK
+594 NVGPFAEFLNK

-611 FFNKA
+611 FFNEE
-616 LKITVHATDGVDAIS
+616 LEITVHATDGVDEYS
-631 NASGFSADKV
+631 NASGFPEDKE

-649 SGEVVQTIPIKHAAT
+649 KGNKTTIPAKPAKVAKSGEVGNAVSAEFTATIPA
-664 AEEVGDSVITEFNA
+664 N
-678 TIDDVKLSNFKGS
+678 KLKNFKGS

-696 QDQLGNST
+696 QDQLGNQT
-704 EEIQVTTANSNLNDL
+704 EEIQVTTANSNLNKL
-719 TDEDDTEEFGDC
+719 TDTDDPEKFGDC
-731 NFVLENNAPQILAAG
+731 NFVLENNAPRILAAG
-746 QKQDEKLNEKNA
+746 QNAELNAKNA
-758 VSASPS
+758 VSASPG
-764 TTVFKNDYTV
+764 TTAFKNDYTV
-774 SFHVSDQT
+774 SFYVSDQT
-782 KSGEIS
+782 ESGEIS
-788 GVAGVQVSVNGTVVY
+788 GVAGVQVNVNGTDVY
-803 PQPDNNEK
+803 SEQYNNKK
-811 TNNNNEN
+811 TP
-818 NNETNNEK
+818 
-826 MLETGII
+826 ETGII
-833 ELHAVAQADDE
+833 ELPAVAQADKE
-844 KNAHQ
+844 KDAYT
-849 VNGVKIED
+849 VNEKKIKD
-857 ENWNGGELT
+857 WKGGELT
-866 YTVEAWDNAGN
+866 YTVKAWDNAGN

-900 EKSCKKVTVTD
+900 EKSCEKVSVTD

-925 ASDPRNTDKQEATA
+925 ASDPCNRKQNEATA
-939 SGVQS
+939 SGVKS

-949 VPFNQEFDEVEAIP
+949 VPFNQKFDEVEAIT

-994 TRKGEKW
+994 TREVGKW
-1001 SGCKYFADSDEANDQ
+1001 SGCKYFADSNEANDQ

-1023 AIVEN
+1023 TIVEN

-1060 NAPQQDKDLSYDATK
+1060 NAPQQDKKLSYDATK

-1080 DANAKF
+1080 DTNAKF

-1116 VNTPYGKD
+1116 VNTPYGKAY
-1124 DAQAALKA
+1124 AQAALQA
-1132 ENLECSTGNETRHAK
+1132 ENLESSTGNATRHAK

-1172 TVDANYNDILLVV
+1172 TVDANYNDILLIV

-1203 DKTAPQIQVEYTSAA
+1203 DKTAPQIQVEYISAV
-1218 APQSGSYYSKARTA
+1218 APQSGSYYSKTRTA
-1232 YITITERNIRTEQ
+1232 HITITERNIRTEQ

-1275 GKTLLQKGSGNGDD
+1275 GKTLLQKGSGNGDN

-1327 NAAGN
+1327 KAAGN
-1332 RDTVSGSNKTRF
+1332 RDAVSGSNKTRF

-1360 DQVKNKK
+1360 DRVKNKK

-1377 TVTEHNFNAKAFEN
+1377 TVTEHNFDAKAFEN

-1400 GIAVPGVSA
+1400 GIAVPSVSA

-1414 GTDRWTATITFVA
+1414 GTDRWTATVTFVA

-1504 TCFDSQS
+1504 TCFDS
-1511 KMAKRTVKVS
+1511 
-1521 AKNSGQLTA
+1521 
-1530 DHQLQNTV
+1530 
-1538 TYTAVEQDGYYIVTA
+1538 
-1553 QCVDMAGNQS
+1553 
-1563 QVQRKVFTKNEKG
+1563 
-1576 AVYVVSDDLA
+1576 
-1586 TLNNGYAN
+1586 
-1594 KTAVA
+1594 
-1599 KQSLVV
+1599 
-1605 TEYSPTEIQSP
+1605 
-1616 EYYINING
+1616 
-1624 KKKDGLVTME
+1624 
-1634 KGQHHAGEWYVN
+1634 
-1646 TYTISSKDIVAEGKY
+1646 
-1661 ALYIKST
+1661 
-1668 TKLDG
+1668 
-1673 KNTVVNNSSENKD
+1673 
-1686 LHRLNIQFTIDN
+1686 
-1698 TNPYVRITGL
+1698 
-1708 EKHLYSNTKVQT
+1708 
-1720 VTFSVSESNLASI
+1720 
-1733 VIHMTRDG
+1733 
-1741 QALDPL
+1741 
-1747 VWDHVQD
+1747 
-1754 KKHPNGWTV
+1754 
-1763 ENGIAVVQVQL
+1763 
-1774 ENGKSNLTFEI
+1774 
-1785 TDLAGNKCS
+1785 
-1794 TANDYNKQELF
+1794 
-1805 VSGTT
+1805 
-1810 GNKNNWLEETDGKIV
+1810 
-1825 LKDIYVDKGFSANAF
+1825 
-1840 AALIRNNLAI
+1840 
-1850 SVVIFVVIGLVL
+1850 
-1862 LAVIILPIL
+1862 
-1871 SKKRKKMD
+1871 
-1879 AADAEK
+1879 
-1885 LN
+1885 

>member
-71 YTAESAEAPILYVDG
+71 YTAESAEAPTIYVDG

-97 DGIIDF
+97 DGVIDF
-103 GTWLADQSAWVGVLC
+103 GTWLADQSDWVGVLC

-125 GTEPSVQLDTQAPK
+125 GTEPSVQLDAQAPR
-139 VTVSGNPTSWGK
+139 VTVSGNPTVWGK

-180 TPAFQVKANGTYT
+180 TPEFRVKANGTYT
-193 FYAKDAVGNVSTGE
+193 FYAKDAVGNVSAGE

-245 KDSES
+245 EDNES

-265 ETGTFVIQDN
+265 ESGIFVIQDN
-275 KEHTFYVRDAVG
+275 KEHNFYVRDAVG
-287 NEASQQAKADKYDN
+287 NEASQQAKADRYDD
-301 IAPVIQKVQIK
+301 IAPTINQVQVK
-312 YGLLNVTGAYISD
+312 LGNLVLKQGTPISD
-325 KVTYTYHIEAV
+325 KITYTYHIDAT
-336 DNEGGSGIKAFSCN
+336 DNAGGSGIKAFSCN
-350 GGETWQTSGDF
+350 GGKKWQTSGDF
-361 ELKGGAPYHFCVQD
+361 ELKGGESYDFRVKD
-375 QAENVSDVLVYTPN
+375 QAENESAVLRYIPN

-404 DKPTNQAVTVTVN
+404 DKPTNQAVTVTVT
-417 ANDVQSGLNKS
+417 ANDVQSGLNKF

-439 KENSFDIK
+439 KENSFDIQ
-447 DDQIHTVYVRDN
+447 DDRIHTVSVRDN
-459 ANPVNVAEQVIQVKN
+459 AKPENVAEKKIQVKN

-488 NVDADGKELW
+488 NVGADGKELW
-498 TNKPITATVEA
+498 TNEPIIATVEA
-509 QGSKNSAQVK
+509 QGNTNNAQVE

-536 DSKTANQFTIEDNKE
+536 DSKTANQFTIEDKKE

-562 VDHLGNISEAF
+562 VDHLGNISDA
-573 SLAATHYDSKA
+573 SSCAATHYDSKA
-584 PELNSVEFNQ
+584 PELKQVEPELKPVEFNQ
-594 ENSGPFAEFLNK
+594 KNDGPFAEFLNK

-616 LKITVHATDGVDAIS
+616 LKITVHAIDDVDAIN
-631 NASGFSADKV
+631 NASGFSEDKA

-649 SGEVVQTIPIKHAAT
+649 NGKEVQTIPIYSAAT
-664 AEEVGDSVITEFNA
+664 AKKVGESVTKEFIA
-678 TIDDVKLSNFKGS
+678 TIDDNKLSNFKGS

-696 QDQLGNST
+696 QDQLGNHT
-704 EEIQVTTANSNLNDL
+704 EEIQVTTANSNLDKL
-719 TDEDDTEEFGDC
+719 TKDTEEFGDC
-731 NFVLENNAPQILAAG
+731 NFVLENSAPRILAAG
-746 QKQDEKLNEKNA
+746 QDEKLNEKNA
-758 VSASPS
+758 VPASPS

-782 KSGEIS
+782 ESGEIS

-803 PQPDNNEK
+803 SQPDNNEN
-811 TNNNNEN
+811 TDNNNK
-818 NNETNNEK
+818 K
-826 MLETGII
+826 MLETGTI

-900 EKSCKKVTVTD
+900 GNACEKVTVTD

-925 ASDPRNTDKQEATA
+925 ASDPCNTVKQEATA

-949 VPFNQEFDEVEAIP
+949 VRFDQEFDEVEAIP
-963 VDDSSV
+963 VKDASSV
-969 TVAVQAGFKGQIYAY
+969 TVAVRAGFKGQIYAY
-984 ATDNAGNFPG
+984 ATDKAGNFPG

-1001 SGCKYFADSDEANDQ
+1001 SGCKYFADSNEANDQ

-1023 AIVEN
+1023 TIVEN

-1060 NAPQQDKDLSYDATK
+1060 NAPQQDKKLSYDATK

-1080 DANAKF
+1080 DTNAKF

-1172 TVDANYNDILLVV
+1172 TVDANYNDILLIV

-1289 RQYRIKVDFTGDGNY
+1289 RQYRVKVDFTGDGNY

-1332 RDTVSGSNKTRF
+1332 RDAVSGSNKTRF

-1360 DQVKNKK
+1360 DRVKNKK

-1409 FRREN
+1409 FRQEN
-1414 GTDRWTATITFVA
+1414 GTDRWTATVTFVA

-1538 TYTAVEQDGYYIVTA
+1538 TYTVVEQDGYYIVTA

-1586 TLNNGYAN
+1586 ALNNGYAN

-1646 TYTISSKDIVAEGKY
+1646 TYTISSKDILAEGKY

-1747 VWDHVQD
+1747 VWDHAQD

-1774 ENGKSNLTFEI
+1774 ENGKSDLTFEI

-1810 GNKNNWLEETDGKIV
+1810 GNKNNWLEEKDGKIV

-1850 SVVIFVVIGLVL
+1850 SVVIFVAIGLVL

>member
-71 YTAESAEAPILYVDG
+71 YTAESAEVPTIYVDG

-91 DDVQIS
+91 DDVRIS
-97 DGIIDF
+97 DGVIDF

-125 GTEPSVQLDTQAPK
+125 GTEPSVQPDAQAPR
-139 VTVSGNPTSWGK
+139 VTVSGNPTAWGK

-180 TPAFQVKANGTYT
+180 APEFRVKANGTYT

-207 TVEVQYVDATA
+207 TVEVQYVDANA

-229 EGEQWT
+229 AGEQWT

-275 KEHTFYVRDAVG
+275 KEHNFYVRDAVG
-287 NEASQQAKADKYDN
+287 NEAKQQAKADKYDN
-301 IAPVIQKVQIK
+301 IAPVIQKVQVK
-312 YGLLNVTGAYISD
+312 LGNLALKQGTPISD
-325 KVTYTYHIEAV
+325 KITYTYHIDAA

-361 ELKGGAPYHFCVQD
+361 ELKGGKSYDFRVKD
-375 QAENVSDVLVYTPN
+375 QAENESAVLSYMPN

-404 DKPTNQAVTVTVN
+404 DKPTNQAVTVTVT
-417 ANDVQSGLNKS
+417 ANDVQSGLNKL

-439 KENSFDIK
+439 KKNSFDIQ
-447 DDQIHTVYVRDN
+447 DDKIHTVYVCDN
-459 ANPVNVAEQVIQVKN
+459 AKPENVAEKKIQIKN
-474 FNSKPPTVTGVTLS
+474 FNSTPPTVTNVTLS
-488 NVDADGKELW
+488 NVGADGKELW
-498 TNKPITATVEA
+498 TNEPITATVEA
-509 QGSKNSAQVK
+509 KGNTNNAQVE

-536 DSKTANQFTIEDNKE
+536 DSKTANQFTIEDKKE
-551 HKFYAM
+551 HKFYCL
-557 DNTGD
+557 DNA
-562 VDHLGNISEAF
+562 GNASSA
-573 SLAATHYDSKA
+573 SSCAAKLYDKKA
-584 PELNSVEFNQ
+584 PELEPKKAPEFYPVEFSQSN
-594 ENSGPFAEFLNK
+594 NGPFAKFLNK

-611 FFNKA
+611 FFNEE
-616 LKITVHATDGVDAIS
+616 LKITVHATDGVDEYS
-631 NASGFSADKV
+631 NASGFSDKKV
-641 QSLIFKDT
+641 QSLIFKDPSKDT
-649 SGEVVQTIPIKHAAT
+649 SDQVVTTIPAKVAKSGEVGNAVSAEFTAEIT
-664 AEEVGDSVITEFNA
+664 AEEL
-678 TIDDVKLSNFKGS
+678 KNFKGS

-696 QDQLGNST
+696 QDQLGNQT
-704 EEIQVTTANSNLNDL
+704 KEIQVTTANSNLNDL
-719 TDEDDTEEFGDC
+719 TDDLEKFGDC
-731 NFVLENNAPQILAAG
+731 NFVLENNAPRILAAG
-746 QKQDEKLNEKNA
+746 QNAELKAENA

-764 TTVFKNDYTV
+764 TTIFKNDYTV

-782 KSGEIS
+782 DKDKEKIS
-788 GVAGVQVSVNGTVVY
+788 GVAGVQVDVNGTVVY
-803 PQPDNNEK
+803 STQYNNEK
-811 TNNNNEN
+811 TPK
-818 NNETNNEK
+818 TD
-826 MLETGII
+826 TID
-833 ELHAVAQADDE
+833 LHAVAQADDE
-844 KNAHQ
+844 KNAYHQ
-849 VNGVKIED
+849 VNGERI

-866 YTVEAWDNAGN
+866 YTVVAWDNAGN

-895 FAIPN
+895 FAIPSGN
-900 EKSCKKVTVTD
+900 ACEKVTVSD

-925 ASDPRNTDKQEATA
+925 ASDPRNDKQEATA
-939 SGVQS
+939 SGVKS

-969 TVAVQAGFKGQIYAY
+969 TVTVQAGFKGQIYAY

-994 TRKGEKW
+994 TREDGKW
-1001 SGCKYFADSDEANDQ
+1001 SGCKYFADSNEANDQ

-1023 AIVEN
+1023 TIVEN

-1060 NAPQQDKDLSYDATK
+1060 NAPQQDKKQSYDATK

-1080 DANAKF
+1080 DTNAKF

-1116 VNTPYGKD
+1116 VNTPYGKA
-1124 DAQAALKA
+1124 DAQAALQA
-1132 ENLECSTGNETRHAK
+1132 ENLESSTGNATRHAK

-1172 TVDANYNDILLVV
+1172 TVDANYNDILLIV

-1203 DKTAPQIQVEYTSAA
+1203 DKTAPQIQVEYTSAV
-1218 APQSGSYYSKARTA
+1218 APQSGSYYSKTRTA
-1232 YITITERNIRTEQ
+1232 HITITERNIRTEQ

-1275 GKTLLQKGSGNGDD
+1275 GKTLLQKGSGNGDN
-1289 RQYRIKVDFTGDGNY
+1289 RQYQIKVDFTGDGNY

-1332 RDTVSGSNKTRF
+1332 RDAVSGSNKTRF

-1400 GIAVPGVSA
+1400 GIAVPSVSA
-1409 FRREN
+1409 FRQEN
-1414 GTDRWTATITFVA
+1414 GTDRWTATVTFVA

-1456 AQNFTIDK
+1456 AQDFTIDK
-1464 TAPQL
+1464 TAP
-1469 TIGGITTNTAYKKVP
+1469 
-1484 TIVVKEADNNA
+1484 
-1495 STITSSVVG
+1495 
-1504 TCFDSQS
+1504 
-1511 KMAKRTVKVS
+1511 
-1521 AKNSGQLTA
+1521 QLTA

-1553 QCVDMAGNQS
+1553 QSVDMAGNQS

-1586 TLNNGYAN
+1586 ALNNGYAN

-1646 TYTISSKDIVAEGKY
+1646 TYTISSKDILAEGKY

-1668 TKLDG
+1668 TKLGG

-1747 VWDHVQD
+1747 VWDHAQD

-1774 ENGKSNLTFEI
+1774 ENGKSDLTFEI

-1810 GNKNNWLEETDGKIV
+1810 GNKNNWLEEKDGKIV

>member
-1 MKAKILQV
+1 M
-9 KMTSKKGLACLLAV
+9 
-23 LMLLTALPLGLVTS
+23 
-37 AMAATKDC
+37 
-45 MVVEVQGKK
+45 QGKK
-54 VYFFGAETLEV
+54 VYFFGAEALEV

-71 YTAESAEAPILYVDG
+71 YTAESAEVPTIYVDG

-91 DDVQIS
+91 DDVRIS
-97 DGIIDF
+97 DGVIDF

-125 GTEPSVQLDTQAPK
+125 GTEPSVQPDAQAPR
-139 VTVSGNPTSWGK
+139 VNVSGNPTAWGK
-151 APATLTVQADDGN
+151 APVTLTVQADDGN

-180 TPAFQVKANGTYT
+180 APEFRVKANGTYT

-207 TVEVQYVDATA
+207 TVEVQYVDANA

-229 EGEQWT
+229 AGEQWT

-265 ETGTFVIQDN
+265 ESGTFVIQDN
-275 KEHTFYVRDAVG
+275 KEHNFYVRDAVG
-287 NEASQQAKADKYDN
+287 NEAKQQAKADRYDD
-301 IAPVIQKVQIK
+301 IAPTINQVQVK
-312 YGLLNVTGAYISD
+312 LGNLVLKQGTYISD
-325 KVTYTYHIEAV
+325 KITYTYHIDAT
-336 DNEGGSGIKAFSCN
+336 DNVGGSGIKVFSCN
-350 GGETWQTSGDF
+350 GGKTWQTSGDF
-361 ELKGGAPYHFCVQD
+361 KLKGGESYDFRVKD

-404 DKPTNQAVTVTVN
+404 DKPTNQAVTVTVT
-417 ANDVQSGLNKS
+417 ANDVQSGLNKF

-439 KENSFDIK
+439 KENSFDIQ
-447 DDQIHTVYVRDN
+447 DDKIHTVSVRDN
-459 ANPVNVAEQVIQVKN
+459 ANPENVAEKKIQVKN
-474 FNSKPPTVTGVTLS
+474 FNSTPPTVTNVTLS
-488 NVDADGKELW
+488 NVGADGKENW
-498 TNKPITATVEA
+498 TNEPIIATVEA
-509 QGSKNSAQVK
+509 KGNTNNAQVE

-529 GDWQYIT
+529 GDWQYIEK
-536 DSKTANQFTIEDNKE
+536 SETANQFTIEDKKE
-551 HKFYAM
+551 HKFYCL
-557 DNTGD
+557 DNA
-562 VDHLGNISEAF
+562 GNASSA
-573 SLAATHYDSKA
+573 SSCAAKFYDKKA
-584 PELNSVEFNQ
+584 PELNFVEFNQ
-594 ENSGPFAEFLNK
+594 ENNGPFAKFLNR

-611 FFNKA
+611 FFNEE
-616 LKITVHATDGVDAIS
+616 LEITVHATDGVDEYS

-641 QSLIFKDT
+641 QSLIFKDPSKDT
-649 SGEVVQTIPIKHAAT
+649 SDQVVTTIPAKVTESGEVGNAVSAEFTAEIT
-664 AEEVGDSVITEFNA
+664 AEEL
-678 TIDDVKLSNFKGS
+678 KNFKGS

-696 QDQLGNST
+696 QDQLGNQT
-704 EEIQVTTANSNLNDL
+704 EEIQVTTANSNLGELKN
-719 TDEDDTEEFGDC
+719 TEEFGDC
-731 NFVLENNAPQILAAG
+731 NFVLENNAPRILAAG
-746 QKQDEKLNEKNA
+746 QNAELKAENA

-782 KSGEIS
+782 ESGEIS
-788 GVAGVQVSVNGTVVY
+788 GVAGVRVTVNGTTVNRTIESNSMVVDGQRY
-803 PQPDNNEK
+803 NSEGKKP
-811 TNNNNEN
+811 
-818 NNETNNEK
+818 
-826 MLETGII
+826 ETGII
-833 ELHAVAQADDE
+833 ELHAVAQADKKEDDYT
-844 KNAHQ
+844 
-849 VNGVKIED
+849 VNKVKIKD
-857 ENWNGGELT
+857 WKGGELT

-900 EKSCKKVTVTD
+900 EKSCEKVSVTD

-949 VPFNQEFDEVEAIP
+949 VPSDQKFDEVEAITVP
-963 VDDSSV
+963 VAKDDSSV

-994 TRKGEKW
+994 TRKDGKW
-1001 SGCKYFADSDEANDQ
+1001 SGCKYFADSNEANDQ

-1023 AIVEN
+1023 TIVEN

-1060 NAPQQDKDLSYDATK
+1060 NAPQQDKKLSYDATK

-1080 DANAKF
+1080 DTNAKF

-1116 VNTPYGKD
+1116 VNTPYGKA
-1124 DAQAALKA
+1124 DAQAALQA
-1132 ENLECSTGNETRHAK
+1132 ENLESSTGNATRHAK

-1172 TVDANYNDILLVV
+1172 TVDANYNDILLIV

-1194 SYDYVAFGI
+1194 SYDYVVFGI
-1203 DKTAPQIQVEYTSAA
+1203 DKTAPQIQVEYTSAV
-1218 APQSGSYYSKARTA
+1218 APQSGSYYSKTRTA
-1232 YITITERNIRTEQ
+1232 HITITERNIRTEQ

-1275 GKTLLQKGSGNGDD
+1275 GKTLLQKGSGNGDN

-1327 NAAGN
+1327 KAAGN
-1332 RDTVSGSNKTRF
+1332 RDAVSGSNKTRF

-1360 DQVKNKK
+1360 DRVKNKK

-1400 GIAVPGVSA
+1400 GIAVPSVSA

-1414 GTDRWTATITFVA
+1414 GTDRWTATVTFVA

-1530 DHQLQNTV
+1530 DHQQQNTV

-1586 TLNNGYAN
+1586 ALNNGYAN

-1646 TYTISSKDIVAEGKY
+1646 TYTISSKDIFAEGKY

-1747 VWDHVQD
+1747 VWDHAQD

-1774 ENGKSNLTFEI
+1774 ENGKSDLTFEI

-1810 GNKNNWLEETDGKIV
+1810 GNKNNWLEEKDGKIV

>member
-54 VYFFGAETLEV
+54 VYFFGAEALEV

-71 YTAESAEAPILYVDG
+71 YTAESAEVPTIYVDG

-91 DDVQIS
+91 DDVRIS
-97 DGIIDF
+97 DGVIDF

-125 GTEPSVQLDTQAPK
+125 GTEPSVQPDAQAPR
-139 VTVSGNPTSWGK
+139 VNVSGNPTAWGK
-151 APATLTVQADDGN
+151 APVTLTVQADDGN

-180 TPAFQVKANGTYT
+180 APEFRVKANGTYT

-207 TVEVQYVDATA
+207 TVEVQYVDANA

-229 EGEQWT
+229 AGEQWT

-265 ETGTFVIQDN
+265 ESGTFVIQDN
-275 KEHTFYVRDAVG
+275 KEHNFYVRDAVG
-287 NEASQQAKADKYDN
+287 NEAKQQAKADRYDD
-301 IAPVIQKVQIK
+301 IAPTINQVQVK
-312 YGLLNVTGAYISD
+312 LGNLVLKQGTYISD
-325 KVTYTYHIEAV
+325 KITYTYHIDAT
-336 DNEGGSGIKAFSCN
+336 DNVGGSGIKVFSCN
-350 GGETWQTSGDF
+350 GGKTWQTSGDF
-361 ELKGGAPYHFCVQD
+361 KLKGGESYDFRVKD

-404 DKPTNQAVTVTVN
+404 DKPTNQAVTVTVT
-417 ANDVQSGLNKS
+417 ANDVQSGLNKF

-439 KENSFDIK
+439 KENSFDIQ
-447 DDQIHTVYVRDN
+447 DDRIHTVSVRDN
-459 ANPVNVAEQVIQVKN
+459 ANPENVAEKKIQVKN
-474 FNSKPPTVTGVTLS
+474 FNSTPPTVTNVTLS
-488 NVDADGKELW
+488 NVGADGKENW
-498 TNKPITATVEA
+498 TNEPIIATVEA
-509 QGSKNSAQVK
+509 KGNTNNAQVE

-529 GDWQYIT
+529 GDWQYIEK
-536 DSKTANQFTIEDNKE
+536 SETANQFTIEDKKE
-551 HKFYAM
+551 HKFYCL
-557 DNTGD
+557 DNA
-562 VDHLGNISEAF
+562 GNASSA
-573 SLAATHYDSKA
+573 SSCAAKFYDKKA
-584 PELNSVEFNQ
+584 PELNFVEFNQ
-594 ENSGPFAEFLNK
+594 ENNGPFAKFLNR

-611 FFNKA
+611 FFNEE
-616 LKITVHATDGVDAIS
+616 LEITVHATDGVDEYS

-641 QSLIFKDT
+641 QSLIFKDPSKDT
-649 SGEVVQTIPIKHAAT
+649 SDQVVTTIPAKVTESGEVGNAVSAEFTAEIT
-664 AEEVGDSVITEFNA
+664 AEEL
-678 TIDDVKLSNFKGS
+678 KNFKGS

-696 QDQLGNST
+696 QDQLGNQT
-704 EEIQVTTANSNLNDL
+704 EEIQVTTANSNLGELKN
-719 TDEDDTEEFGDC
+719 TEEFGDC
-731 NFVLENNAPQILAAG
+731 NFVLENNAPRILAAG
-746 QKQDEKLNEKNA
+746 QNAELKAENA

-782 KSGEIS
+782 ESGEIS
-788 GVAGVQVSVNGTVVY
+788 GVAGVRVTVNGTTVNRTIESNSMVVDGQRY
-803 PQPDNNEK
+803 NSEGKKP
-811 TNNNNEN
+811 
-818 NNETNNEK
+818 
-826 MLETGII
+826 ETGII
-833 ELHAVAQADDE
+833 ELHAVAQADKKEDDYT
-844 KNAHQ
+844 
-849 VNGVKIED
+849 VNKVKIKD
-857 ENWNGGELT
+857 WKGGELT

-900 EKSCKKVTVTD
+900 EKSCEKVSVTD

-994 TRKGEKW
+994 TRKGGKW
-1001 SGCKYFADSDEANDQ
+1001 SGCKYFADSNEANDQ

-1023 AIVEN
+1023 TIVEN

-1060 NAPQQDKDLSYDATK
+1060 NAPQQDKKQSYDATK

-1080 DANAKF
+1080 DTNAKF

-1116 VNTPYGKD
+1116 VNTPYGKA
-1124 DAQAALKA
+1124 DAQAALQA
-1132 ENLECSTGNETRHAK
+1132 ENLESSTGNATRHAK

-1159 RDANLATELTSTV
+1159 RDSNLATELTSTV
-1172 TVDANYNDILLVV
+1172 TVDANYNDILLIV

-1203 DKTAPQIQVEYTSAA
+1203 DKTAPQIQVEYTSAV
-1218 APQSGSYYSKARTA
+1218 APQSGSYYSKTRTA
-1232 YITITERNIRTEQ
+1232 HITITERNIRTEQ

-1275 GKTLLQKGSGNGDD
+1275 GKTLLQKGSGNGDN
-1289 RQYRIKVDFTGDGNY
+1289 RQYQIKVDFTGDGNY

-1332 RDTVSGSNKTRF
+1332 LDAVSGSNKTRF

-1377 TVTEHNFNAKAFEN
+1377 TVTEHNFDAKAFEN

-1400 GIAVPGVSA
+1400 GIAVPSVSA

-1414 GTDRWTATITFVA
+1414 GTDRWTATVTFVA

-1586 TLNNGYAN
+1586 ALNNGYAN

-1646 TYTISSKDIVAEGKY
+1646 TYTISSKDILAEGKY

-1747 VWDHVQD
+1747 VWDHAQD

-1774 ENGKSNLTFEI
+1774 ENGKSDLTFEI

-1810 GNKNNWLEETDGKIV
+1810 GNKNNWLEEKDGKIV

>member
-54 VYFFGAETLEV
+54 VYFFGAEALEV

-71 YTAESAEAPILYVDG
+71 YTAESAEVPTIYVDG

-97 DGIIDF
+97 DGVIDF

-125 GTEPSVQLDTQAPK
+125 GTEPSVQLDAQAPR
-139 VTVSGNPTSWGK
+139 VTVIGNPTAWGK
-151 APATLTVQADDGN
+151 APVTLTVQADDGN

-180 TPAFQVKANGTYT
+180 APEFRVKANGTYT

-207 TVEVQYVDATA
+207 TVEVQYVDANA

-229 EGEQWT
+229 AGEQWT

-265 ETGTFVIQDN
+265 ESGTFVIQDN
-275 KEHTFYVRDAVG
+275 KEHNFYVRDAVG
-287 NEASQQAKADKYDN
+287 NEAKQQAKADRYDD
-301 IAPVIQKVQIK
+301 IAPTINQVQVK
-312 YGLLNVTGAYISD
+312 LGNLVLKQGTYISD
-325 KVTYTYHIEAV
+325 KITYTYHIDAT
-336 DNEGGSGIKAFSCN
+336 DNVGGSGIKVFSCN
-350 GGETWQTSGDF
+350 GGKTWQTSGDF
-361 ELKGGAPYHFCVQD
+361 KLKGGESYDFRVKD

-404 DKPTNQAVTVTVN
+404 DKPTNQAVTVTVT
-417 ANDVQSGLNKS
+417 ANDVQSGLNKF

-439 KENSFDIK
+439 KENSFDIQ
-447 DDQIHTVYVRDN
+447 DDKIHTVSVRDN
-459 ANPVNVAEQVIQVKN
+459 ANPENVAEKKIQVKN
-474 FNSKPPTVTGVTLS
+474 FNSTPPTVTNVTLS
-488 NVDADGKELW
+488 NVGADGKENW
-498 TNKPITATVEA
+498 TNEPIIATVEA
-509 QGSKNSAQVK
+509 KGNTNNAQVE

-529 GDWQYIT
+529 GDWQYIEK
-536 DSKTANQFTIEDNKE
+536 SETANQFTIEDKKE
-551 HKFYAM
+551 HKFYCL
-557 DNTGD
+557 DNA
-562 VDHLGNISEAF
+562 GNASSA
-573 SLAATHYDSKA
+573 SSCAAKFYDKKA
-584 PELNSVEFNQ
+584 PELNFVEFNQ
-594 ENSGPFAEFLNK
+594 ENNGPFAKFLNR

-611 FFNKA
+611 FFNEE
-616 LKITVHATDGVDAIS
+616 LEITVHATDGVDEYS

-641 QSLIFKDT
+641 QSLIFKDPSKDT
-649 SGEVVQTIPIKHAAT
+649 SDQVVTTIPAKVTESGEVGNAVSAEFTAEIT
-664 AEEVGDSVITEFNA
+664 AEEL
-678 TIDDVKLSNFKGS
+678 KNFKGS

-696 QDQLGNST
+696 QDQLGNQT
-704 EEIQVTTANSNLNDL
+704 EEIQVTTANSNLGELKN
-719 TDEDDTEEFGDC
+719 TEEFGDC
-731 NFVLENNAPQILAAG
+731 NFVLENNAPRILAAG
-746 QKQDEKLNEKNA
+746 QNAELKAENA

-782 KSGEIS
+782 ESGEIS
-788 GVAGVQVSVNGTVVY
+788 GVAGVRVTVNGTTVNRTIESNSMVVDGQRY
-803 PQPDNNEK
+803 NSEGKKP
-811 TNNNNEN
+811 
-818 NNETNNEK
+818 
-826 MLETGII
+826 ETGII
-833 ELHAVAQADDE
+833 ELHAVAQADKKEDDYT
-844 KNAHQ
+844 
-849 VNGVKIED
+849 VNKVKIKD
-857 ENWNGGELT
+857 WKGGELT

-900 EKSCKKVTVTD
+900 EKSCEKVSVTD

-925 ASDPRNTDKQEATA
+925 ASDPRNTDKQEAMA
-939 SGVQS
+939 SGVKS

-969 TVAVQAGFKGQIYAY
+969 TVAVRAGFKGQIYAY
-984 ATDNAGNFPG
+984 ATDSAGNFPG
-994 TRKGEKW
+994 TRKDGKW
-1001 SGCKYFADSDEANDQ
+1001 SGCKYFADSNEANDQ

-1023 AIVEN
+1023 TIVEN

-1060 NAPQQDKDLSYDATK
+1060 NAPQQDKKLSYDATK

-1080 DANAKF
+1080 DTNAKF

-1116 VNTPYGKD
+1116 VNTPYGKA
-1124 DAQAALKA
+1124 DAQAALQA
-1132 ENLECSTGNETRHAK
+1132 ENLESSTGNATRHAK

-1172 TVDANYNDILLVV
+1172 TIDANYNDILLIV

-1203 DKTAPQIQVEYTSAA
+1203 DKTAPQIQVEYTSAV
-1218 APQSGSYYSKARTA
+1218 APQSGSYYSKTRTA
-1232 YITITERNIRTEQ
+1232 HITITERNIRTEQ

-1275 GKTLLQKGSGNGDD
+1275 GKTLLQKGSGNGDN

-1332 RDTVSGSNKTRF
+1332 RDAVSGSNKTRF

-1360 DQVKNKK
+1360 DRVKNKK

-1400 GIAVPGVSA
+1400 GIAVPSVSA
-1409 FRREN
+1409 FRQEN
-1414 GTDRWTATITFVA
+1414 GTDRWTATVTFVA

-1456 AQNFTIDK
+1456 AQDFTIDK

-1586 TLNNGYAN
+1586 ALNNGYAN

-1646 TYTISSKDIVAEGKY
+1646 TYTISSKDILAEGKY

-1747 VWDHVQD
+1747 VWDHAQD

-1774 ENGKSNLTFEI
+1774 ENGKSDLTFEI

-1810 GNKNNWLEETDGKIV
+1810 GNKNNWLEEKDGKIV